1 MTNIRRRFPILLA
14 SALALLAILGALLL
28 PITAQA
34 QTATVLVSSVGQP
47 VNGKS
52 GVNQDNSLG
61 QAFSIAAGSGNYT
74 LTSIEISLTN
84 GIAAADIGSLSV
96 SVWSTDSSG
105 LPSASL
111 HTLANP
117 ASITADT
124 TATFNAQSG
133 ATLEAGNTYAVLVSY
148 DKNPTLIPQWSYTE
162 SGAFDADPATGWSLS
177 NSALWKGAGNWNS
190 FTDEIFLI
198 RINGSAVGG
207 ETPTLSTDATLS
219 GLSLGTGVTLSP
231 AFASGTDTYTA
242 SVANSVDEVT
252 VTPTTNHAS
261 ATVEILDTDDNELND
276 SDDVEDDFQVALS
289 VGDTVIKVK
298 VTAEDGTST
307 QTYTVTVTR
316 AADMTPDDPPDDSGN
331 VSEGD
336 TDLPGDTT
344 TTGKVEVG
352 GSVTG
357 KIRNLNDKDWFAVE
371 LEAGKRYQIDMEG
384 ADTGRG
390 TLTHPRVSGIYD
402 AAANAIANT
411 ANNGGGVGNNARV
424 IYTPD
429 AAGTYYVEA
438 YFQTGELNRTYT
450 LSVILL
456 GANGAS
462 EADTDFPATTA
473 TTGRVE
479 VGSKVEASVT
489 GNIESATDEDW
500 FRVDLEAGKTYQID
514 MKGEYGGGGT
524 LEDPYLNNIRDSSSN
539 EIEGTFND
547 DIDPDNNLNSQI
559 TFTPTA
565 GGTYYLLVGAASST
579 TGTYTL
585 SVREIPPPCTLNIGD
600 LWCGVVTVG
609 EYKSGGITFAYG
621 FVDATTD
628 TGALSDTTFDVSPNS
643 YTIDRAS
650 VGVSGLAG
658 QLIFSLTSALTE
670 PDRAKLVLHV
680 DGSSGSF
687 AFDGVTPTASFGYRW
702 AMSGLDWS
710 SETSV
715 TLRLRDTP
723 VPSTDATLSGL
734 SLGTGV
740 TLSPAFASGT
750 VTYTAS
756 VANSVDEVTVT
767 PTTNHA
773 SATVVFL
780 DTDDNELDDEDDVDD
795 DFQVAL
801 SVGDTVIKVKVT
813 AEDGTSTQ
821 TYTVTVT
828 RAADM
833 TPDDP
838 PDDSGNVS
846 EGDTDLP
853 ADTTT
858 TGKVEVGGSV
868 TGTIAD
874 TTDDLTTG
882 DSFKVDL
889 EAGKRY
895 QIDVEGAPTGRGTLP
910 DPWLGNILDPD
921 GNLVQDSGDN
931 DGGVGLN
938 ARLILKPTADGT
950 HYVKVNSYF
959 VPNTQPGT
967 YTLSVIVLGANGV
980 SEADTDFPNNN
991 TTSGRVEVGA
1001 SVTGN
1006 TATVSGD
1013 DWFRVDL
1020 EAGKTYQFDLEGA
1033 PTNRGTLPDPLL
1045 KFYDGSENQI
1055 SRNDDID
1062 PDNNLNSQIV
1072 YAATATG
1079 TYYLS
1084 ANSTNLDTGTYTLS
1098 VRDITPATCTLNTG
1112 DVWCGVVT
1120 VGMFTLDGTSY
1131 LGYLDGTG
1139 GGGMLSDNDFDFTD
1153 TELDSKSHTITGVLL
1168 ASGTLSLI
1176 FEDSQDED
1184 DKPVLNTWD
1193 LQVGTDTF
1201 ALDDDDVTQLP
1212 TGGYQWTGTGLSWS
1226 VGDTVTLRLRGET
1239 GPPSVANVAVTSVPL
1254 LTSSGGSEQDTYGAG
1269 DEIEFTVTF
1278 SQVVVVTGDPQ
1289 FGFSLSGARQ
1299 ADYRSGSGSTALK
1312 FVYTVQS
1319 SDSDD
1324 DGIWIGNHN
1333 SNTKSLQL
1341 DANDEITSPGGIDAN
1356 LEHDQKQ
1363 VQAGHKVD
1371 GSRSSKPTLSV
1382 ADAAATEGSNVSF
1395 TVTLSAADAAD
1406 VTATWTASIETG
1418 DTAVAADLGATKTG
1432 TVTVSMGNTTG
1443 TFTVSTV
1450 EDSTVEVN
1458 ETFTVTLSGVSSNAQ
1473 LSSTAATAQGTINN
1487 DDLATLSTDAT
1498 LSGLSLGTGVTLSPA
1513 FASGTATYTASVANS
1528 VDKVTVTPTTN
1539 HASATVE
1546 ILDTDD
1552 LALTDA
1558 DSTEDGFQVALSV
1571 GSTQF
1576 GVLVTAE
1583 DGTTTKFYTVNVT
1596 RDDFPNDT
1604 TTTGQVEVGGS
1615 VTGTGGT
1622 LDRDWFKVVLEAGTR
1637 YQIDL
1642 EGADTG
1648 RGTVENP
1655 AASMF
1660 DAGGTHLPQ
1669 QDDSDSGVGNNARII
1684 YTPTATGTYHVQT
1697 WNISA
1702 VKEGTYTLSVIV
1714 LGANGASEADT
1725 DFPLA
1730 PQTAGRVEVGAS
1742 ATGNIGD
1749 SGDRDWFKVVL
1760 EAGKTYQIDMKG
1772 VDGGGGTLEDPY
1784 LHNIRDSESEEIFDT
1799 GNDDIGGEDDIFDSQ
1814 ITFMPTAA
1822 GAYYLVA
1829 AGAADTGTYT
1839 LSVREVEPPCTL
1851 NTGDLWCGV
1860 VTVAEIKTTDDALV
1874 GHGFVEAGGLSAG
1887 SLAGN
1892 PDETMFSVGDND
1904 YTIQGAYI
1912 QVPTGA
1918 TLTGTLYV
1926 LLSANLTDDD
1936 KAGLLLPVDDT
1947 TTPFEFSGATKG
1959 TTGLYS
1965 WGASGLSWS
1974 AEDTVTIRVR
1984 PRTLSV
1990 ADASDA
1996 ENNGEVE
2003 FTVTLSEA
2011 AATAVTATWTASI
2024 ETGDTAVA
2032 ADLGSTTT
2040 GTVTV
2045 AIGDTMGT
2053 FEVPVVND
2061 ATDEGDETF
2070 TVTLSS
2076 PSSNAKLSSTAATA
2090 QGTINNDDLATPA
2103 APTGLSATAGNRSV
2117 ALAWNAPAS
2126 DADITR
2132 HEYRYKTDGSYP
2144 DTWKKIPY
2152 SATGEFNADGFTVTK
2167 LDNDTAH
2174 TFQLHAVNDDG
2185 VSAAVESSAVTP
2197 SGSGDV
2203 IVSITM
2209 RRYDGQDGEPYG
2221 VGDEIVFV
2229 VEFSRNVANSTN
2241 PGNEKVRFDIGS
2253 TRKNAGYYSG
2263 GVGKKL
2269 WYKYTI
2275 GEGDVDSDG
2284 IEIPAGPTALPE
2296 TYFYSSDNDD
2306 EFDESG
2312 IRAQGPFPDRKVDGV
2327 YPTLDSAAVNGTE
2340 LVLTWDETLRDDSGP
2355 AAGDFAVTVAGSS
2368 RSVSGV
2374 AVAGSAVRLTLAS
2387 AVTAGQT
2394 VTVSYTKGTNPLKDL
2409 ASNDA
2414 PGLTDQAVTNNT
2426 APPDEPTLSIA
2437 DAAATEGS
2445 NVTFAVTLSAAA
2457 AADVT
2462 ATWTASIETG
2472 DTAVA
2477 ADLGTTRT
2485 GTVTVSMGNTT
2496 GTFTVSTV
2504 EDSTVEVNETFTVTL
2519 SSVSSNAQLET
2530 DPTAKGTIEDDDATA
2545 LSTDATLSGL
2555 SLGTGVTLS
2564 PAFASG
2570 TVTYTASVANSVDK
2584 VTVTPTTNHA
2594 SATVEILD
2602 KDDNELNDADDVEDD
2617 FQVALSVGDTVI
2629 KVKVTAEDGT
2639 STQTYTVTVTRDDF
2653 PADTTTTGKVD
2664 VGGSVT
2670 GNITSASDRDWFRVD
2685 LKKDKRYQIDL
2696 EGAGTNRGTLTD
2708 PTLNAMRDASSNS
2721 ISGTGN
2727 SDSGV
2732 GINARTIFTALA
2744 DGAHYVVAAGNGAT
2758 GTYTLSVIVLGA
2770 NGASEADFDFPATT
2784 ATSGRV
2790 EVGASA
2796 TGNIKN
2802 LDDAYDW
2809 FRVDLEAGKTYQYDL
2824 EGVDTSRGM
2833 LDDPYLGLFDGSG
2846 TSLFDDDDDGTGLN
2860 SRITHTPATGGTYYL
2875 GAARAGTSAGTYTL
2889 SVRDI
2894 TLPTLS
2900 IADAAAT
2907 EGSPVSFTVTLSAA
2921 AAADVTATWTAS
2933 IETVDTAVAA
2943 DLGTTTTGTVT
2954 VAIGDTMGTFTVAT
2968 VEDTT
2973 VEVNETF
2980 TVTLSSPSSN
2990 AQLSSTAATA
3000 QGTINN
3006 DDLATVSVGDAEGD
3020 EDDGVEFTLTLSAA
3034 APADVTVDWT
3044 ASIESGDSASTADL
3058 ATTKTGTVTITK
3070 GATTKKFTVP
3080 VNDDTTDEPD
3090 QTFTVTLSNPTPPA
3104 LVELAADPTAT
3115 GTIEDDDDP
3124 PTLTVADARH
3134 VEGHSESRTIVT
3146 VSLSEVSEKRVRFKL
3161 RPVDRTGD
3169 TASGT
3174 DWSALYSSPPFH
3186 AIDAGIMSRSRF
3198 AGVVIQNDTLD
3209 EDDETLTVE
3218 AYSLE
3223 NATGSAADREATI
3236 TIVDDDPT
3244 PTVTVA
3250 DAAATEGDKVEF
3262 VVTLSAVSGRDVDV
3276 DYATSV
3282 ATGDGAVSGTDFT
3295 AASGTLTIAAA
3306 DSTATGTI
3314 EVQTTED
3321 DASESAE
3328 TFTLTISSPDNATL
3342 TTDTTATGTINNR
3355 ATTAA
3360 EPTTFA
3366 AAVGDEEVV
3375 LSWDAPVSAS
3385 GVTRHE
3391 YQYKEGTGA
3400 YKGWVQIANSGVD
3413 GANEAGFTVTGLT
3426 NEVLHTFQL
3435 RAVNAQGESTAAEAD
3450 AVTPTPGICDRT
3462 QQVRDAL
3469 LELTGVEDC
3478 KAVTVADLAGVTFLD
3493 ISIQALG
3500 VSDITAL
3507 KSGDFGG
3514 LTGLTRLN
3522 VVDQQGLTTLPS
3534 DIFSGLSKLTM
3545 LGLISNQLNSLPSNV
3560 FSDLTKLTALNLR
3573 QNELTS
3579 LPSNVFSDLTKLE
3592 NLDLG
3597 ENELTSP
3604 LPAGLFDGLTALE
3617 KLFLGHNELSS
3628 LPAGLFDD
3636 PTALETLRLNNND
3649 LSSLPP
3655 NVFAGLAA
3663 LEILTLSG
3671 NDLTSLPAGLFSGL
3685 TGLTT
3690 LTLGDNPNSG
3700 DTLALT
3706 VTVEKFGTDQARA
3719 KVLAGAPFAVDFTAT
3734 VANGSLPTG
3743 VTKLAVEAGS
3753 VEGTA
3758 VTVTRTSGT
3767 MAAVTVD
3774 LDLSTQ
3780 PTLATDHT
3788 GYEFEKAASGLPA
3801 EILPDTRGP
3810 QNFTAKPGD
3819 GQAVLSWTAPAS
3831 GSGVTKH
3838 QYRQKEGAGSYGNWT
3853 DIPNSAEG
3861 GANEDGYTVTGLTN
3875 ETVYTFEL
3883 KRFVGTTESATA
3895 ESNAVTPTPGICD
3908 RTQQVQDGILAGL
3921 ADVSDCAAVTVAD
3934 LESFTA
3940 SLEFAGENIAS
3951 LKSGDFAG
3959 LSNLDVL
3966 ELSRN
3971 TFTTLPANVFSGLTS
3986 LTSLKVSNGELSS
3999 IDARAFSG
4007 LTALEVLKLD
4017 TNDLDSLPGTVFSG
4031 LTTLITLE
4039 LNGNDLA
4046 ALPGTVFNGLSA
4058 LHTLHLQSNDLTAL
4072 PAGLFS
4078 GLSALSTL
4086 TLADNDLTAIPA
4098 QVFSGLSSLEILN
4111 LSDNDLNSLDAGVFS
4126 GLSNLR
4132 SLSLRN
4138 NQLSALPDGLFS
4150 GLTALTGLN
4159 LSDNTTNP
4167 MPLTVTVEKFGT
4179 DQAQAK
4185 VLAGAPFAVEFTATV
4200 VDGSLPTGVTKLA
4213 VAKGSAEGTAVTVT
4227 RTTGTMEAVTVD
4239 IDLST
4244 QPSLPD
4250 KHEGYTFARASDL
4263 PAEILPAEASLEPP
4277 TGLSAM
4283 PGDRQA
4289 VLTWTPPASD
4299 SGFTRHQYRYG
4310 TDGDFVD
4317 WTDIPD
4323 SGPGEA
4329 NATRYTVTGLDNAV
4343 EYSFELRARDAGAG
4357 RSHAATVRVTPTG
4370 PPRILSVEVTSGP
4383 GLDNGTTYGAGEE
4396 VEISVTFDQP
4406 VEVSGDPELAL
4417 DVGGPRLAEYH
4428 SGGGSETLVFVYVV
4442 TESDRDAN
4450 GVSVGDDALRLNG
4463 GRIGNGRGD
4472 AAELTHDGLG
4482 EQSGHMVD
4490 GARRAGVHTHAGFTH
4505 SHSHS
4510 REQYPEHTHEGHE
4523 HPDDA
4528 NGHKTRPG
4536 THVHHAQEDLNAE
4549 ISGGPD
4555 VRTHD
4560 WVEHIHRCFDLKPSC
4575 NQGALYSE
4583 RGDELGLPIE
4593 VTHSHEH
4600 SEPGH
4605 RFDWRAWFEEGGSGA
4620 TVSVADAVAVRGVGR
4635 TLDFEV
4641 SLDPAVAFAVRV
4653 DYATV
4658 DGTATAG
4665 EDYRETSGV
4674 LEIPPGQTRGTVSV
4688 RMPADGPGD
4697 GPELFELRLSSAT
4710 AATVADGAAMGTILM
4725 PGPSTQPVIE
4735 RIAVVS
4741 TPRLSWDGNKK
4752 DTYGEGENIRIAVT
4766 FDQPVLVVGDPTFA
4780 LEVGDPCESVCE
4792 ADYESGSGADTLVFA
4807 YLVLEVDV
4815 DRSGIA
4821 IRGNPIEVVLGDS
4834 IRNAAGQEA
4843 LLSSKGKGTQRN
4855 HKVDGSQSAAAHLS
4869 VANAEAHE
4877 ADGEMTFTVRLEPHG
4892 LGIVTVDYAT
4902 RDGSARAGEDYTA
4915 TGGTLRFNSLETER
4929 TVTVPITDDTVPD
4942 DGETFTLRLSNPDG
4956 AKLRDGDGEATGT
4969 IHNSE
4974 PQEALTASFE
4984 DVPAAH
4990 DGAAFR
4996 FRVAFSEDIG
5006 ISFQALREDA
5016 FAVTNGRITDGVPVD
5031 DRRDLF
5037 DMTLEPDGD
5046 GDVAVTLEADR
5057 DCAESGAICTKGE
5070 PQRRLTTTVSAMV
5083 AGPDGAA
5090 NAPATGAPAIT
5101 GRLRVGEILS
5111 ALTWGIADE
5120 DGLEEAE
5127 FAHQWLRGDADIAG
5141 ATGYRY
5147 TLADSDEGKA
5157 IRVRVTFTDDA
5168 GNEETLTSAPTEL
5181 VLEEPVFGDGPPG
5194 APRNLTVSAGDQE
5207 VTLSWEPPA
5216 DNGNAPATRYRI
5228 EWRIDGKDYKK
5239 GHWGPSGET
5248 TYTKTD
5254 LANGVKYI
5262 FRVKAEN
5269 GNGNSYGP
5277 YGPASE
5283 EVSATPTSGLAVD
5296 LGTPVLSN
5304 TKTLHHGMV
5313 KLDWEDVED
5322 AGWYVVQYYHVKGGE
5337 WLDLP
5342 AAGVDI
5348 AFHGSS
5354 AVVSNLHG
5362 LSWLRVR
5369 AMSCAGESEWSQ
5381 IEELYGT
5388 NASDWEGVPVPEVAE
5403 GDEIEPC
5410 PVVLGTPVLSNT
5422 ETLHHGMVRLD
5433 WEDIEDAGWHVVQYY
5448 HVKSGEWLDLP
5459 AEGVDIAFHGSSAVV
5474 SDLHG
5479 LSWLRVR
5486 AMSCAGASEWSQIEE
5501 LYGTNASDW
5510 EGVPV
5515 PEVEEGDE
5523 IEPCPEDA
5531 DTLTTHQPPEFPRS
5545 AGPPKSERP

>member
-1 MTNIRRRFPILLA
+1 MTHINRRRFPVLLA

-74 LTSIEISLTN
+74 LTSIEISLN
-84 GIAAADIGSLSV
+84 KDIAAADIGSLSV

-177 NSALWKGAGNWNS
+177 NSALWKGAGNWTS

-276 SDDVEDDFQVALS
+276 SDDVDDDFQVALS

-316 AADMTPDDPPDDSGN
+316 AAEMTPDDSGN

-336 TDLPGDTT
+336 TDLPADTT

-357 KIRNLNDKDWFAVE
+357 TIADTTDDLTTGDSFKVD
-371 LEAGKRYQIDMEG
+371 LEAGKRYQIDVEG
-384 ADTGRG
+384 APTGRG
-390 TLTHPRVSGIYD
+390 TLPDPWLGNILDPDGNLVQDSGD
-402 AAANAIANT
+402 ND
-411 ANNGGGVGNNARV
+411 GGVGLNARL
-424 IYTPD
+424 ILKPTAD
-429 AAGTYYVEA
+429 GTHYVKVNS
-438 YFQTGELNRTYT
+438 YFVPNTQPGTYT
-450 LSVILL
+450 LSVIVL

-462 EADTDFPATTA
+462 EADTDFPNNNTTS
-473 TTGRVE
+473 GRVE
-479 VGSKVEASVT
+479 VGASVT
-489 GNIESATDEDW
+489 GNTATVSGDDW
-500 FRVDLEAGKTYQID
+500 FRVDLEADKTYQFD
-514 MKGEYGGGGT
+514 LEGAPTNRGT
-524 LEDPYLNNIRDSSSN
+524 LPDPLLKFYDGSENQISR
-539 EIEGTFND
+539 ND

-559 TFTPTA
+559 VYAATVT
-565 GGTYYLLVGAASST
+565 GTYYLSANST
-579 TGTYTL
+579 NLETGTYTL
-585 SVREIPPPCTLNIGD
+585 SVRDITPPCTLNIGD

-750 VTYTAS
+750 ATYTAS
-756 VANSVDEVTVT
+756 VANSVDEVTAT

-773 SATVVFL
+773 SATVEIL
-780 DTDDNELDDEDDVDD
+780 DTDDNELDDADDVDD

-828 RAADM
+828 RAAEM

-853 ADTTT
+853 ANPTT
-858 TGKVEVGGSV
+858 TGQVEVGSSV
-868 TGTIAD
+868 TGNIGSFAD
-874 TTDDLTTG
+874 RDY
-882 DSFKVDL
+882 FRVVL
-889 EAGKRY
+889 EAGTRY
-895 QIDVEGAPTGRGTLP
+895 QIDLEGAPTGRGTLA
-910 DPWLGNILDPD
+910 DPALTLYDESEDNLLDD
-921 GNLVQDSGDN
+921 
-931 DGGVGLN
+931 
-938 ARLILKPTADGT
+938 
-950 HYVKVNSYF
+950 VNSGIGANSRGIFTPTTAGTYYLRVADF
-959 VPNTQPGT
+959 DETDTGT
-967 YTLSVIVLGANGV
+967 YTLSVIVLGANGA
-980 SEADTDFPNNN
+980 SEADTDFPG
-991 TTSGRVEVGA
+991 TTATTGRVEVGG

-1006 TATVSGD
+1006 RGSLGD
-1013 DWFRVDL
+1013 TDWFAVVL
-1020 EAGKTYQFDLEGA
+1020 EAGKTYQIDLTGEYGGG
-1033 PTNRGTLPDPLL
+1033 GTLEDPYLDNIRDSSGNRISNT
-1045 KFYDGSENQI
+1045 FNNDVDG
-1055 SRNDDID
+1055 
-1062 PDNNLNSQIV
+1062 DNFDSQIIFTP
-1072 YAATATG
+1072 TAVG
-1079 TYYLS
+1079 TYYLVAF
-1084 ANSTNLDTGTYTLS
+1084 ANGSFTGTYTLS

-1193 LQVGTDTF
+1193 LQVGTDPF

-1382 ADAAATEGSNVSF
+1382 ADAAAAEGDDLSF
-1395 TVTLSAADAAD
+1395 TVTLSAAD
-1406 VTATWTASIETG
+1406 
-1418 DTAVAADLGATKTG
+1418 
-1432 TVTVSMGNTTG
+1432 
-1443 TFTVSTV
+1443 
-1450 EDSTVEVN
+1450 
-1458 ETFTVTLSGVSSNAQ
+1458 
-1473 LSSTAATAQGTINN
+1473 
-1487 DDLATLSTDAT
+1487 
-1498 LSGLSLGTGVTLSPA
+1498 
-1513 FASGTATYTASVANS
+1513 
-1528 VDKVTVTPTTN
+1528 
-1539 HASATVE
+1539 
-1546 ILDTDD
+1546 
-1552 LALTDA
+1552 
-1558 DSTEDGFQVALSV
+1558 
-1571 GSTQF
+1571 
-1576 GVLVTAE
+1576 
-1583 DGTTTKFYTVNVT
+1583 
-1596 RDDFPNDT
+1596 
-1604 TTTGQVEVGGS
+1604 
-1615 VTGTGGT
+1615 
-1622 LDRDWFKVVLEAGTR
+1622 
-1637 YQIDL
+1637 
-1642 EGADTG
+1642 
-1648 RGTVENP
+1648 
-1655 AASMF
+1655 
-1660 DAGGTHLPQ
+1660 
-1669 QDDSDSGVGNNARII
+1669 
-1684 YTPTATGTYHVQT
+1684 
-1697 WNISA
+1697 
-1702 VKEGTYTLSVIV
+1702 
-1714 LGANGASEADT
+1714 
-1725 DFPLA
+1725 
-1730 PQTAGRVEVGAS
+1730 
-1742 ATGNIGD
+1742 
-1749 SGDRDWFKVVL
+1749 
-1760 EAGKTYQIDMKG
+1760 
-1772 VDGGGGTLEDPY
+1772 
-1784 LHNIRDSESEEIFDT
+1784 
-1799 GNDDIGGEDDIFDSQ
+1799 
-1814 ITFMPTAA
+1814 
-1822 GAYYLVA
+1822 
-1829 AGAADTGTYT
+1829 
-1839 LSVREVEPPCTL
+1839 
-1851 NTGDLWCGV
+1851 
-1860 VTVAEIKTTDDALV
+1860 
-1874 GHGFVEAGGLSAG
+1874 
-1887 SLAGN
+1887 
-1892 PDETMFSVGDND
+1892 
-1904 YTIQGAYI
+1904 
-1912 QVPTGA
+1912 
-1918 TLTGTLYV
+1918 
-1926 LLSANLTDDD
+1926 
-1936 KAGLLLPVDDT
+1936 
-1947 TTPFEFSGATKG
+1947 
-1959 TTGLYS
+1959 
-1965 WGASGLSWS
+1965 
-1974 AEDTVTIRVR
+1974 
-1984 PRTLSV
+1984 
-1990 ADASDA
+1990 
-1996 ENNGEVE
+1996 
-2003 FTVTLSEA
+2003 
-2011 AATAVTATWTASI
+2011 
-2024 ETGDTAVA
+2024 
-2032 ADLGSTTT
+2032 
-2040 GTVTV
+2040 
-2045 AIGDTMGT
+2045 
-2053 FEVPVVND
+2053 
-2061 ATDEGDETF
+2061 
-2070 TVTLSS
+2070 
-2076 PSSNAKLSSTAATA
+2076 
-2090 QGTINNDDLATPA
+2090 
-2103 APTGLSATAGNRSV
+2103 
-2117 ALAWNAPAS
+2117 
-2126 DADITR
+2126 
-2132 HEYRYKTDGSYP
+2132 
-2144 DTWKKIPY
+2144 
-2152 SATGEFNADGFTVTK
+2152 
-2167 LDNDTAH
+2167 
-2174 TFQLHAVNDDG
+2174 
-2185 VSAAVESSAVTP
+2185 
-2197 SGSGDV
+2197 
-2203 IVSITM
+2203 
-2209 RRYDGQDGEPYG
+2209 
-2221 VGDEIVFV
+2221 
-2229 VEFSRNVANSTN
+2229 
-2241 PGNEKVRFDIGS
+2241 
-2253 TRKNAGYYSG
+2253 
-2263 GVGKKL
+2263 
-2269 WYKYTI
+2269 
-2275 GEGDVDSDG
+2275 
-2284 IEIPAGPTALPE
+2284 
-2296 TYFYSSDNDD
+2296 
-2306 EFDESG
+2306 
-2312 IRAQGPFPDRKVDGV
+2312 
-2327 YPTLDSAAVNGTE
+2327 
-2340 LVLTWDETLRDDSGP
+2340 
-2355 AAGDFAVTVAGSS
+2355 
-2368 RSVSGV
+2368 
-2374 AVAGSAVRLTLAS
+2374 
-2387 AVTAGQT
+2387 
-2394 VTVSYTKGTNPLKDL
+2394 
-2409 ASNDA
+2409 
-2414 PGLTDQAVTNNT
+2414 
-2426 APPDEPTLSIA
+2426 
-2437 DAAATEGS
+2437 
-2445 NVTFAVTLSAAA
+2445 

-2519 SSVSSNAQLET
+2519 SGVSSNAQLSS
-2530 DPTAKGTIEDDDATA
+2530 TAATAQGTINNDDLAT

-2639 STQTYTVTVTRDDF
+2639 STQTYTATVTRDDF
-2653 PADTTTTGKVD
+2653 PADTTTTGQVD

-2670 GNITSASDRDWFRVD
+2670 GNIDSVVDIDWFRVD

-2696 EGAGTNRGTLTD
+2696 EGADTNRGTLTD
-2708 PTLNAMRDASSNS
+2708 PLLSRMRNALGNVVTDAL
-2721 ISGTGN
+2721 
-2727 SDSGV
+2727 DSGI
-2732 GINARTIFTALA
+2732 GNNARRIFTAPA
-2744 DGAHYVVAAGNGAT
+2744 DGTHYVVASSNGVT

-2770 NGASEADFDFPATT
+2770 NGASEADTDFPATT
-2784 ATSGRV
+2784 ATTGRV
-2790 EVGASA
+2790 DVGASV
-2796 TGNIKN
+2796 TGNIGTN
-2802 LDDAYDW
+2802 TDEDW
-2809 FRVDLEAGKTYQYDL
+2809 FRVDLEAGKTYQFDL
-2824 EGVDTSRGM
+2824 EGAHNGRGT
-2833 LDDPYLGLFDGSG
+2833 LPDPYLFVYDGL
-2846 TSLFDDDDDGTGLN
+2846 GTGQAQNNDVDNSLGNLN
-2860 SRITHTPATGGTYYL
+2860 SRGVFAPTATGTYYL
-2875 GAARAGTSAGTYTL
+2875 EASEANSANTGTYTL

-2900 IADAAAT
+2900 VADASDA
-2907 EGSPVSFTVTLSAA
+2907 ENDGEVEFTVTLSEAA
-2921 AAADVTATWTAS
+2921 ATAVTATWTAS
-2933 IETVDTAVAA
+2933 IETGDTAVAA

-2954 VAIGDTMGTFTVAT
+2954 VAIGDTMGTFEVPVVNDAT
-2968 VEDTT
+2968 DEGD
-2973 VEVNETF
+2973 ETF
-2980 TVTLSSPSSN
+2980 TVTLSGVSSN
-2990 AQLSSTAATA
+2990 AKLETDPTAT
-3000 QGTINN
+3000 GTIE
-3006 DDLATVSVGDAEGD
+3006 DDDGTTLSTDATLSGLSLGMGVTLSPAFASGTVTYTASVANSVDKVTVTATENHASADSEIQDADGNALDDADVNAADFQVALSVGDTVIKVKVTAEAVTSTQTYTVTVTRDDFPNDNTTTGEVEVGGTVTGNIGTVADYDRFKVELEAGTRYQLDLEGADTGRGTLADPHLGLYDAIGSQLQGDNGQLGDDNSGVGANARMIYTPDASGDFYPVVTEIDDALTGTYTLSVILLGANGASEADTDFPATTTTSGRVEVGGSVTGNRGSIGDTDWFAVVLEAGKTYQIDLTGEYGGGGTLKDPYLDNIRDSSGSQISNTFNNDVDSANDIFDSQIIFTPTAAGTYYLVAFGNGSITGTYTLSLRDITPPTLSVADVSAAEGTTAG
-3020 EDDGVEFTLTLSAA
+3020 DGLTFTVTLSKA
-3034 APADVTVDWT
+3034 APNDVTVDWT
-3044 ASIESGDSASTADL
+3044 ASIGSGDSAAAADL
-3058 ATTKTGTVTITK
+3058 TGDKSGTVTIAK
-3070 GATTKKFTVP
+3070 GSTTGMFTVATA
-3080 VNDDTTDEPD
+3080 DTTDEEN

-3104 LVELAADPTAT
+3104 LVELAADPTAE

-3186 AIDAGIMSRSRF
+3186 TIFAGTMSRSRF

-3223 NATGSAADREATI
+3223 NAEGSAADREATI
-3236 TIVDDDPT
+3236 TIEDDDPT

-3321 DASESAE
+3321 DTSESAE

-3366 AAVGDEEVV
+3366 AAVGNAQVV
-3375 LSWDAPVSAS
+3375 LSWDAPDSAS

-3400 YKGWVQIANSGVD
+3400 YQGWVQIANSGVD

-3435 RAVNAQGESTAAEAD
+3435 RAVNAQGESTAAESD
-3450 AVTPTPGICDRT
+3450 AVTPTPGICGRT

-3478 KAVTVADLAGVTFLD
+3478 KAVTVADLAGVTSLN
-3493 ISIQALG
+3493 ISLQALG

-3514 LTGLTRLN
+3514 LTGLTSLS
-3522 VVDQQGLTTLPS
+3522 VADQQGLTTLPS
-3534 DIFSGLSKLTM
+3534 DIFSGLSKLTT
-3545 LGLISNQLNSLPSNV
+3545 LALISNQLNSLPSNV

-3592 NLDLG
+3592 NLTLG

-3617 KLFLGHNELSS
+3617 TLFLDDNELSS

-3636 PTALETLRLNNND
+3636 PTALTSLQLQVNK

-3655 NVFAGLAA
+3655 NVFSGLAA
-3663 LEILTLSG
+3663 LEILTLSD

-3685 TGLTT
+3685 TGLTR
-3690 LTLGDNPNSG
+3690 LTLDNNPNT
-3700 DTLALT
+3700 DDVLALT

-3719 KVLAGAPFAVDFTAT
+3719 KVPAGAPFAVDFTAT
-3734 VANGSLPTG
+3734 VVNGSLPTG
-3743 VTKLAVEAGS
+3743 VTKLAVAAGS
-3753 VEGTA
+3753 VDGTA
-3758 VTVTRTSGT
+3758 ETVTRTSGT

-3774 LDLSTQ
+3774 IDLTTQ
-3780 PTLATDHT
+3780 PTLPTDHS
-3788 GYEFEKAASGLPA
+3788 GYEFVKATSGLPA

-3838 QYRQKEGAGSYGNWT
+3838 QYRQKEGTGSYPATWT

-3908 RTQQVQDGILAGL
+3908 RTQEVQDGILA
-3921 ADVSDCAAVTVAD
+3921 AVSGVTECEAVTVAN
-3934 LESFTA
+3934 L
-3940 SLEFAGENIAS
+3940 AGIGGLSIENKGVTS
-3951 LKSGDFAG
+3951 LKAGDFAG
-3959 LSNLDVL
+3959 LTAVETLDAFGNPSL
-3966 ELSRN
+3966 
-3971 TFTTLPANVFSGLTS
+3971 TTLPSGVFAGLTAVLDINLKENGLETLPADVFSGLPT
-3986 LTSLKVSNGELSS
+3986 LAIVNLRDNEL
-3999 IDARAFSG
+3999 ATLPAGLFSG
-4007 LTALEVLKLD
+4007 LAALEELYL
-4017 TNDLDSLPGTVFSG
+4017 SG
-4031 LTTLITLE
+4031 NE
-4039 LNGNDLA
+4039 
-4046 ALPGTVFNGLSA
+4046 
-4058 LHTLHLQSNDLTAL
+4058 LTAL

-4078 GLSALSTL
+4078 GLT
-4086 TLADNDLTAIPA
+4086 
-4098 QVFSGLSSLEILN
+4098 
-4111 LSDNDLNSLDAGVFS
+4111 
-4126 GLSNLR
+4126 
-4132 SLSLRN
+4132 
-4138 NQLSALPDGLFS
+4138 GLFS
-4150 GLTALTGLN
+4150 LELHG
-4159 LSDNTTNP
+4159 NP
-4167 MPLTVTVEKFGT
+4167 VDPLPLTVTLEKVGT
-4179 DQAQAK
+4179 DQVRAK
-4185 VLAGAPFAVEFTATV
+4185 VLAGAPFAVDIPVTPENGTLA
-4200 VDGSLPTGVTKLA
+4200 GGVTALN
-4213 VAKGSAEGTAVTVT
+4213 VAKGAVEGTAGTVT
-4227 RTTGTMEAVTVD
+4227 RTEGTTAAVTVD
-4239 IDLST
+4239 VDLST
-4244 QPSLPD
+4244 QPMLPTG
-4250 KHEGYTFARASDL
+4250 HEGYVFARAASGL
-4263 PAEILPAEASLEPP
+4263 PAEILPEEASLEPP
-4277 TGLSAM
+4277 TGLSAT

-4329 NATRYTVTGLDNAV
+4329 NGSRYTVTGLDNAV

-4357 RSHAATVRVTPTG
+4357 KSDPATVRVTPTG
-4370 PPRILSVEVTSGP
+4370 PPRILSVEVTSSP
-4383 GLDNGTTYGAGEE
+4383 GLDGDTYGAGEE
-4396 VEISVTFDQP
+4396 VDISVTFDQP
-4406 VEVSGDPELAL
+4406 VVVEGAPQLVL
-4417 DVGGPRLAEYH
+4417 DVDGSRLAEYH
-4428 SGGGSETLVFVYVV
+4428 ESSDSNTLVFAYVV
-4442 TESDRDAN
+4442 TESDRDTD
-4450 GVSVGDDALRLNG
+4450 GVSVGDNALRLDGGDVIRNG
-4463 GRIGNGRGD
+4463 AGD
-4472 AAELTHDGLG
+4472 NAELAHDGTG
-4482 EQSGHMVD
+4482 EQPGHMVN
-4490 GARRAGVHTHAGFTH
+4490 GGRRAGVHDHGEFTH

-4510 REQYPEHTHEGHE
+4510 RQWYPEHTHEGHE

-4528 NGHKTRPG
+4528 NDHERRPG

-4560 WVEHIHRCFDLKPSC
+4560 GVEHIHRCFDLKPSC
-4575 NQGALYSE
+4575 NQGDDSAE

-4605 RFDWRAWFEEGGSGA
+4605 RFDWRAFFEEGGSGA
-4620 TVSVADAVAVRGVGR
+4620 TVSVADAVAVRGESR

-4641 SLDPAVAFAVRV
+4641 SLEPAVAFAVRV
-4653 DYATV
+4653 EYETV

-4665 EDYRETSGV
+4665 EDYLGTSGV
-4674 LEIPPGQTRGTVSV
+4674 LEIPPGQTRGTMSV

-4697 GPELFELRLSSAT
+4697 VPELFELRLGSAT
-4710 AATVADGAAMGTILM
+4710 AATVADGAAMGTILT
-4725 PGPSTQPVIE
+4725 PGPSTPPVIE

-4741 TPRLSWDGNKK
+4741 TPRLSWDGNRK

-4843 LLSSKGKGTQRN
+4843 RLSFKGKGTQHN
-4855 HKVDGSQSAAAHLS
+4855 HKVNGSRSAAAHLS

-4942 DGETFTLRLSNPDG
+4942 DGDTFTLRLSNPDG

-4996 FRVAFSEDIG
+4996 FWVAFSEDIG

-5090 NAPATGAPAIT
+5090 NAPATGAPAIIGT
-5101 GRLRVGEILS
+5101 VQVGET
-5111 ALTWGIADE
+5111 LTADTSGIADAN
-5120 DGLEEAE
+5120 GLTNVSYNY
-5127 FAHQWLRGDADIAG
+5127 QWLADDADIAG

-5147 TLADSDEGKA
+5147 TLADSDEGRT

-5168 GNEETLTSAPTEL
+5168 GNEESLTSAPTEP

-5194 APRNLTVSAGDQE
+5194 APRNLTVTAGDQE

-5239 GHWGPSGET
+5239 GHWGTSGST
-5248 TYTKTD
+5248 THTKTD

-5354 AVVSNLHG
+5354 VVVSNLHG

-5422 ETLHHGMVRLD
+5422 ETLHHGMVQLD
-5433 WEDIEDAGWHVVQYY
+5433 WQDIEDAGWYVVQYY

-5459 AEGVDIAFHGSSAVV
+5459 AAGVDIAFHGSSAVV
-5474 SDLHG
+5474 SNLHG

-5486 AMSCAGASEWSQIEE
+5486 AMSCAGESEWSQIEE

-5515 PEVEEGDE
+5515 PEVEEGDQ
-5523 IEPCPEDA
+5523 IEPCSEDVDTTDNSPATGAPTISGTAQVGETLTADTSGIADA
-5531 DTLTTHQPPEFPRS
+5531 DGLTNATYSYQWLADDAEIAGATGSTYTLADTDEGKAIKVQVSFTDGEGNEETLTSAATGAVAAAPTPNSPATGAPTISGTAQVGEALTANTSGVADADGLSNVQYEHQWLADDADISGATNATYTPVAEDEGKAIKVQVSFTDDAGNDESVTSVATATAAAEPSEPPAKPTGLSATASHDSVTLTWDDPGDDSITGYVILRRVRENDEGGEFSELAADTGTAATTYTDDTVAASTTYTYRIK
-5545 AGPPKSERP
+5545 AINEYGVSERSRWFHIDTPAAPVPANPTGLSATATHDQVVLTWDDPGDDSITGYVILRRHRYDDPEGHFDELVADTGTAATTYTDDSVKANTSYTYRIKAINEYGVSERSRWFHTTRSPRRTRRARPRGRLSGR

>member
-1 MTNIRRRFPILLA
+1 MTNINRRRFPILLA

-34 QTATVLVSSVGQP
+34 QTVTTLVSNIGQTRDFDAQVGDA
-47 VNGKS
+47 GY
-52 GVNQDNSLG
+52 LG
-61 QAFSIAAGSGNYT
+61 QGFTVAAGGGNYT
-74 LTSIEISLTN
+74 LTSIEIPFEAN
-84 GIAAADIGSLSV
+84 GIAATDIGSLSV

-111 HTLANP
+111 HTLTNP
-117 ASITADT
+117 ASITANT
-124 TATFNAQSG
+124 TVTFNAQSG
-133 ATLEAGNTYAVLVSY
+133 ATLEAGNTYAVVVYY
-148 DKNPTLIPQWSYTE
+148 DKTPSIGSPTWAGTDNAAE
-162 SGAFDADPATGWSLS
+162 SGATGWTIADSTLYRLASATEWES
-177 NSALWKGAGNWNS
+177 N
-190 FTDEIFLI
+190 TDEVYKI
-198 RINGSAVGG
+198 RVNGSAASGD
-207 ETPTLSTDATLS
+207 PPPLSTDATLS

-252 VTPTTNHAS
+252 VTQTTNHAS
-261 ATVEILDTDDNELND
+261 ATVEILDTDNLVLTDAD
-276 SDDVEDDFQVALS
+276 STEDGFQVALS
-289 VGDTVIKVK
+289 VGSTQLGVL
-298 VTAEDGTST
+298 VTAEDGT
-307 QTYTVTVTR
+307 
-316 AADMTPDDPPDDSGN
+316 
-331 VSEGD
+331 
-336 TDLPGDTT
+336 TT
-344 TTGKVEVG
+344 K
-352 GSVTG
+352 
-357 KIRNLNDKDWFAVE
+357 F
-371 LEAGKRYQIDMEG
+371 
-384 ADTGRG
+384 
-390 TLTHPRVSGIYD
+390 
-402 AAANAIANT
+402 
-411 ANNGGGVGNNARV
+411 
-424 IYTPD
+424 
-429 AAGTYYVEA
+429 
-438 YFQTGELNRTYT
+438 
-450 LSVILL
+450 
-456 GANGAS
+456 
-462 EADTDFPATTA
+462 
-473 TTGRVE
+473 
-479 VGSKVEASVT
+479 
-489 GNIESATDEDW
+489 
-500 FRVDLEAGKTYQID
+500 
-514 MKGEYGGGGT
+514 
-524 LEDPYLNNIRDSSSN
+524 
-539 EIEGTFND
+539 
-547 DIDPDNNLNSQI
+547 
-559 TFTPTA
+559 
-565 GGTYYLLVGAASST
+565 
-579 TGTYTL
+579 
-585 SVREIPPPCTLNIGD
+585 
-600 LWCGVVTVG
+600 
-609 EYKSGGITFAYG
+609 
-621 FVDATTD
+621 
-628 TGALSDTTFDVSPNS
+628 
-643 YTIDRAS
+643 
-650 VGVSGLAG
+650 
-658 QLIFSLTSALTE
+658 
-670 PDRAKLVLHV
+670 
-680 DGSSGSF
+680 
-687 AFDGVTPTASFGYRW
+687 
-702 AMSGLDWS
+702 
-710 SETSV
+710 
-715 TLRLRDTP
+715 
-723 VPSTDATLSGL
+723 
-734 SLGTGV
+734 
-740 TLSPAFASGT
+740 
-750 VTYTAS
+750 
-756 VANSVDEVTVT
+756 
-767 PTTNHA
+767 
-773 SATVVFL
+773 
-780 DTDDNELDDEDDVDD
+780 
-795 DFQVAL
+795 
-801 SVGDTVIKVKVT
+801 
-813 AEDGTSTQ
+813 
-821 TYTVTVT
+821 YTVTVT

-874 TTDDLTTG
+874 TIDDLSSG

-910 DPWLGNILDPD
+910 DPWLASIVDPD
-921 GNLVQDSGDN
+921 GNQVQSAGDN
-931 DGGVGLN
+931 DSGVGLN
-938 ARLILKPTADGT
+938 ARLILTPTEDGA
-950 HYVKVNSYF
+950 HDVNVRAYF
-959 VPNTQPGT
+959 VPSAQPGT

-980 SEADTDFPNNN
+980 SEADTDFSN
-991 TTSGRVEVGA
+991 TNISTVDVGA
-1001 SVTGN
+1001 SVTGTISISN
-1006 TATVSGD
+1006 DT
-1013 DWFRVDL
+1013 DWFDVAL
-1020 EAGKTYQFDLEGA
+1020 EAGKTYQFDLEGSH
-1033 PTNRGTLPDPLL
+1033 NGRGTLENPQILL
-1045 KFYDGSENQI
+1045 YRSVTVVGSNVNI
-1055 SRNDDID
+1055 SSTNK
-1062 PDNNLNSQIV
+1062 NSQLV
-1072 YAATATG
+1072 YTPTTTG
-1079 TYYLS
+1079 TYYLETTTPETD
-1084 ANSTNLDTGTYTLS
+1084 ATGTYTLS

-1193 LQVGTDTF
+1193 LQVGTDPF

-1395 TVTLSAADAAD
+1395 TVTLSAAAAAD

-1418 DTAVAADLGATKTG
+1418 DTAVAADLGTTRTG

-1513 FASGTATYTASVANS
+1513 FASGKDTYTASVANS
-1528 VDKVTVTPTTN
+1528 VD
-1539 HASATVE
+1539 E
-1546 ILDTDD
+1546 
-1552 LALTDA
+1552 
-1558 DSTEDGFQVALSV
+1558 
-1571 GSTQF
+1571 
-1576 GVLVTAE
+1576 
-1583 DGTTTKFYTVNVT
+1583 
-1596 RDDFPNDT
+1596 
-1604 TTTGQVEVGGS
+1604 
-1615 VTGTGGT
+1615 
-1622 LDRDWFKVVLEAGTR
+1622 
-1637 YQIDL
+1637 
-1642 EGADTG
+1642 
-1648 RGTVENP
+1648 
-1655 AASMF
+1655 
-1660 DAGGTHLPQ
+1660 
-1669 QDDSDSGVGNNARII
+1669 
-1684 YTPTATGTYHVQT
+1684 
-1697 WNISA
+1697 
-1702 VKEGTYTLSVIV
+1702 
-1714 LGANGASEADT
+1714 
-1725 DFPLA
+1725 
-1730 PQTAGRVEVGAS
+1730 
-1742 ATGNIGD
+1742 
-1749 SGDRDWFKVVL
+1749 
-1760 EAGKTYQIDMKG
+1760 
-1772 VDGGGGTLEDPY
+1772 
-1784 LHNIRDSESEEIFDT
+1784 
-1799 GNDDIGGEDDIFDSQ
+1799 
-1814 ITFMPTAA
+1814 
-1822 GAYYLVA
+1822 
-1829 AGAADTGTYT
+1829 
-1839 LSVREVEPPCTL
+1839 
-1851 NTGDLWCGV
+1851 
-1860 VTVAEIKTTDDALV
+1860 
-1874 GHGFVEAGGLSAG
+1874 
-1887 SLAGN
+1887 
-1892 PDETMFSVGDND
+1892 
-1904 YTIQGAYI
+1904 
-1912 QVPTGA
+1912 
-1918 TLTGTLYV
+1918 
-1926 LLSANLTDDD
+1926 
-1936 KAGLLLPVDDT
+1936 
-1947 TTPFEFSGATKG
+1947 
-1959 TTGLYS
+1959 
-1965 WGASGLSWS
+1965 
-1974 AEDTVTIRVR
+1974 
-1984 PRTLSV
+1984 
-1990 ADASDA
+1990 
-1996 ENNGEVE
+1996 
-2003 FTVTLSEA
+2003 
-2011 AATAVTATWTASI
+2011 
-2024 ETGDTAVA
+2024 
-2032 ADLGSTTT
+2032 
-2040 GTVTV
+2040 
-2045 AIGDTMGT
+2045 
-2053 FEVPVVND
+2053 
-2061 ATDEGDETF
+2061 
-2070 TVTLSS
+2070 
-2076 PSSNAKLSSTAATA
+2076 
-2090 QGTINNDDLATPA
+2090 
-2103 APTGLSATAGNRSV
+2103 
-2117 ALAWNAPAS
+2117 
-2126 DADITR
+2126 
-2132 HEYRYKTDGSYP
+2132 
-2144 DTWKKIPY
+2144 
-2152 SATGEFNADGFTVTK
+2152 
-2167 LDNDTAH
+2167 
-2174 TFQLHAVNDDG
+2174 
-2185 VSAAVESSAVTP
+2185 
-2197 SGSGDV
+2197 
-2203 IVSITM
+2203 
-2209 RRYDGQDGEPYG
+2209 
-2221 VGDEIVFV
+2221 
-2229 VEFSRNVANSTN
+2229 
-2241 PGNEKVRFDIGS
+2241 
-2253 TRKNAGYYSG
+2253 
-2263 GVGKKL
+2263 
-2269 WYKYTI
+2269 
-2275 GEGDVDSDG
+2275 
-2284 IEIPAGPTALPE
+2284 
-2296 TYFYSSDNDD
+2296 
-2306 EFDESG
+2306 
-2312 IRAQGPFPDRKVDGV
+2312 
-2327 YPTLDSAAVNGTE
+2327 
-2340 LVLTWDETLRDDSGP
+2340 
-2355 AAGDFAVTVAGSS
+2355 
-2368 RSVSGV
+2368 
-2374 AVAGSAVRLTLAS
+2374 
-2387 AVTAGQT
+2387 
-2394 VTVSYTKGTNPLKDL
+2394 
-2409 ASNDA
+2409 
-2414 PGLTDQAVTNNT
+2414 
-2426 APPDEPTLSIA
+2426 
-2437 DAAATEGS
+2437 
-2445 NVTFAVTLSAAA
+2445 
-2457 AADVT
+2457 
-2462 ATWTASIETG
+2462 
-2472 DTAVA
+2472 
-2477 ADLGTTRT
+2477 
-2485 GTVTVSMGNTT
+2485 
-2496 GTFTVSTV
+2496 
-2504 EDSTVEVNETFTVTL
+2504 
-2519 SSVSSNAQLET
+2519 
-2530 DPTAKGTIEDDDATA
+2530 
-2545 LSTDATLSGL
+2545 
-2555 SLGTGVTLS
+2555 
-2564 PAFASG
+2564 
-2570 TVTYTASVANSVDK
+2570 

-2900 IADAAAT
+2900 IADASDAENDGKVEFMVTLSEAAATAVTATWTASIETGDTAVAADLGTTKTGTVTVAIGDTTGTFEVPVVNDATDEGDETFTVTLSSPSTNAKLETDPTATGTIEDDDATLPTLSIADAAAT
-2907 EGSPVSFTVTLSAA
+2907 EGSNVSFAVTLSAA
-2921 AAADVTATWTAS
+2921 AAATVTATWTAS

-2943 DLGTTTTGTVT
+2943 DLGATKTGTVT
-2954 VAIGDTMGTFTVAT
+2954 VAIGDTDATITVAT
-2968 VEDTT
+2968 APDTT

-2980 TVTLSSPSSN
+2980 TVTLSGVSSN

-3006 DDLATVSVGDAEGD
+3006 DDLATVSVADAEGD
-3020 EDDGVEFTLTLSAA
+3020 EDEGVEFTLTLSAA

-3070 GATTKKFTVP
+3070 GDTTKRFTVP
-3080 VNDDTTDEPD
+3080 VNDDSTDEPD
-3090 QTFTVTLSNPTPPA
+3090 QTFTVTLSNPTPTSLA
-3104 LVELAADPTAT
+3104 QLAADPTAK

-3124 PTLTVADARH
+3124 PTLTVADLRH
-3134 VEGHSESRTIVT
+3134 DEGETFASPT
-3146 VSLSEVSEKRVRFKL
+3146 VSLSEVSEKRVRF
-3161 RPVDRTGD
+3161 RIRQVDRTED
-3169 TASGT
+3169 TASDADWNPRTQLNTIDSGT
-3174 DWSALYSSPPFH
+3174 
-3186 AIDAGIMSRSRF
+3186 MSVTR
-3198 AGVVIQNDTLD
+3198 AAVHIVNDTLD

-3218 AYSLE
+3218 AYDLQ

-3282 ATGDGAVSGTDFT
+3282 ATGDDAVSGTDFT
-3295 AASGTLTIAAA
+3295 AASGTLTIAAT
-3306 DSTATGTI
+3306 DNTATGTI

-3342 TTDTTATGTINNR
+3342 TTDTTAKGTINNR

-3366 AAVGDEEVV
+3366 AAVGDAQVV
-3375 LSWDAPVSAS
+3375 LSWDAPDSAS

-3450 AVTPTPGICDRT
+3450 PVTPTPGICGRT
-3462 QQVRDAL
+3462 QKVHEIIVYYLGEA
-3469 LELTGVEDC
+3469 GVKRTC
-3478 KAVTVADLAGVTFLD
+3478 AGVNVADLESFTAFLEMPNEG
-3493 ISIQALG
+3493 IAS
-3500 VSDITAL
+3500 L
-3507 KSGDFGG
+3507 KTGDFAG
-3514 LTGLTRLN
+3514 LTNVTRL
-3522 VVDQQGLTTLPS
+3522 GLGRNSFTTLPANVFS
-3534 DIFSGLSKLTM
+3534 GLTSLEVLELSAGDLISLDARAFSGLSSLEQVN
-3545 LGLISNQLNSLPSNV
+3545 LGVNELSSLPANV
-3560 FSDLTKLTALNLR
+3560 FSGLSS
-3573 QNELTS
+3573 LTS
-3579 LPSNVFSDLTKLE
+3579 LI
-3592 NLDLG
+3592 LDQ
-3597 ENELTSP
+3597 NELTSP

-3617 KLFLGHNELSS
+3617 EIRLGDNDLTALPAGVFSGLTALKDLKLEDNNLTSLDARQFSGLTTLEEITLNGNALTA
-3628 LPAGLFDD
+3628 LPAGL
-3636 PTALETLRLNNND
+3636 L
-3649 LSSLPP
+3649 
-3655 NVFAGLAA
+3655 AGLTS
-3663 LEILTLSG
+3663 LEKLGLRD
-3671 NDLTSLPAGLFSGL
+3671 NDLTSLPDGLFSGL

-3690 LTLGDNPNSG
+3690 LALGDNPNTG

-3734 VANGSLPTG
+3734 VVNGSLPTG
-3743 VTKLAVEAGS
+3743 VTKLAVAAAS
-3753 VEGTA
+3753 VNGTA

-3774 LDLSTQ
+3774 LDLTTQ
-3780 PTLATDHT
+3780 PTLPTDHT

-3810 QNFTAKPGD
+3810 QNFTAAPGD

-3895 ESNAVTPTPGICD
+3895 ESNAVTPTPGICG
-3908 RTQQVQDGILAGL
+3908 RTQQVQDAIVVAVS
-3921 ADVSDCAAVTVAD
+3921 ADDCAAVTVAD
-3934 LESFTA
+3934 LAGTTA
-3940 SLEFAGENIAS
+3940 IVISEMTGVSDIAA
-3951 LKSGDFAG
+3951 LKSGDFADLTG
-3959 LSNLDVL
+3959 LNSLVITDQPLTTLPADIFSGLTALETLVL
-3966 ELSRN
+3966 AKNELTS
-3971 TFTTLPANVFSGLTS
+3971 LPANVFSGLS
-3986 LTSLKVSNGELSS
+3986 NLTSLN
-3999 IDARAFSG
+3999 
-4007 LTALEVLKLD
+4007 LTG
-4017 TNDLDSLPGTVFSG
+4017 NDLDSLPANVFSG
-4031 LTTLITLE
+4031 
-4039 LNGNDLA
+4039 
-4046 ALPGTVFNGLSA
+4046 PSA
-4058 LHTLHLQSNDLTAL
+4058 LTNLRLPQNQLSSL

-4078 GLSALSTL
+4078 GLTSL
-4086 TLADNDLTAIPA
+4086 TLLDLQKNNLSSLPGTVFSDLTALRKLYLNDNDLGSLPA
-4098 QVFSGLSSLEILN
+4098 
-4111 LSDNDLNSLDAGVFS
+4111 
-4126 GLSNLR
+4126 
-4132 SLSLRN
+4132 
-4138 NQLSALPDGLFS
+4138 GLFS
-4150 GLTALTGLN
+4150 GLTALDLGVVSD
-4159 LSDNTTNP
+4159 LSLGDNPNIGDTL
-4167 MPLTVTVEKFGT
+4167 PLTVTVEKFGT
-4179 DQAQAK
+4179 DQARAK
-4185 VLAGAPFAVEFTATV
+4185 VLAGAPFAVDFTATV
-4200 VDGSLPTGVTKLA
+4200 VNGSLPASDTKLA
-4213 VAKGSAEGTAVTVT
+4213 VAAGAVDGTAVTVT
-4227 RTTGTMEAVTVD
+4227 RTTGTMAAVTVD
-4239 IDLST
+4239 IDLTT
-4244 QPSLPD
+4244 QPTLPTN
-4250 KHEGYTFARASDL
+4250 HSGYTFAKATSGL
-4263 PAEILPAEASLEPP
+4263 PATILPEEASLEPP
-4277 TGLSAM
+4277 TGLAAT

-4299 SGFTRHQYRYG
+4299 SGFTRHQYRYRTG
-4310 TDGDFVD
+4310 GSWED

-4329 NATRYTVTGLDNAV
+4329 NGSRYTVTGLDNAV
-4343 EYSFELRARDAGAG
+4343 EYTFELRARDAGAG
-4357 RSHAATVRVTPTG
+4357 KSDAATVGVTPTG

-4383 GLDNGTTYGAGEE
+4383 GLDGDTYGEDEE
-4396 VEISVTFDQP
+4396 IRIEVTFDQP
-4406 VEVSGDPELAL
+4406 VVVTGDPEL
-4417 DVGGPRLAEYH
+4417 DIEVGSASRHAHYD
-4428 SGGGSETLVFVYVV
+4428 SGGGTEVLVFVYVV
-4442 TESDRDAN
+4442 TESDRDTD
-4450 GVSVGDDALRLNG
+4450 GVSVGEDALRLNG
-4463 GRIGNGRGD
+4463 GRIGNGAGD
-4472 AAELTHDGLG
+4472 DAELAHDGTG
-4482 EQSGHMVD
+4482 EQPGHMVN
-4490 GARRAGVHTHAGFTH
+4490 GGRRAGVHDHGEFTH

-4510 REQYPEHTHEGHE
+4510 RQWYPEHTHEGHE

-4528 NGHKTRPG
+4528 NGHKRRPG
-4536 THVHHAQEDLNAE
+4536 THVHHAQEDPNALPD
-4549 ISGGPD
+4549 GGPD
-4555 VRTHD
+4555 LRGHD
-4560 WVEHIHRCFDLKPSC
+4560 DVEHTHLCFDLKPSC
-4575 NQGALYSE
+4575 TQGDDYSE

-4605 RFDWRAWFEEGGSGA
+4605 RFDWRAFFEEGGSGA
-4620 TVSVADAVAVRGVGR
+4620 MVSVADAMAMRGEGR

-4641 SLDPAVAFAVRV
+4641 SLQPAVAFAVRV
-4653 DYATV
+4653 NYATA

-4665 EDYRETSGV
+4665 EDYLGMSGV
-4674 LEIPPGQTRGTVSV
+4674 LEILPGQTRATVSV

-4697 GPELFELRLSSAT
+4697 DPELFKLTLSSAT
-4710 AATVADGAAMGTILM
+4710 AAAVADGEATGTILT
-4725 PGPSTQPVIE
+4725 PGPSSTPVIE

-4741 TPRLSWDGNKK
+4741 TPRLSWDGNRK

-4815 DRSGIA
+4815 DRNGVA

-4855 HKVDGSQSAAAHLS
+4855 HKVNGSQSAAAHLS
-4869 VANAEAHE
+4869 VADAEARE

-4892 LGIVTVDYAT
+4892 LGIVTVAYAT

-4942 DGETFTLRLSNPDG
+4942 DGETFTLTLSNPDG
-4956 AKLRDGDGEATGT
+4956 AKLGDGEATGT

-4974 PQEALTASFE
+4974 PQEALTALFE

-5006 ISFQALREDA
+5006 ISFQALREEA

-5057 DCAESGAICTKGE
+5057 DCAESGAICTQGE

-5101 GRLRVGEILS
+5101 GRLRVGET
-5111 ALTWGIADE
+5111 LTADTSGIADAN
-5120 DGLEEAE
+5120 GLTNVSYNY
-5127 FAHQWLRGDADIAG
+5127 QWLADDADIAG

-5147 TLADSDEGKA
+5147 TLADSDEGRT

-5168 GNEETLTSAPTEL
+5168 GNEESLTSAPTEP

-5194 APRNLTVSAGDQE
+5194 APRNLTVTAGDQE

-5313 KLDWEDVED
+5313 QLDWEDVED

-5342 AAGVDI
+5342 AAGVDV

-5388 NASDWEGVPVPEVAE
+5388 NASDWEGVPVPEVEE

-5433 WEDIEDAGWHVVQYY
+5433 WQDIEDAGWYVVQYY

-5474 SDLHG
+5474 SNLHG
-5479 LSWLRVR
+5479 LSWLRVG
-5486 AMSCAGASEWSQIEE
+5486 AASCDGASEWSQIEE

-5531 DTLTTHQPPEFPRS
+5531 DTSDNSAATGAPTISGTAQVGQTLTADKSGIADADGLTNATYSYQWLADNAAIAGATGSTYTLADSEEGKAITVQVSFTDDAGNNETLSSTATDAVAAASAANNPATGAPTISGTAQVGETLTAYTSGVVDADGLSNVQYDYQWLADDAAIAGATGSTYTLADTDEGKATTVQVTFTDDAGNDEALTSAATAAVAGTQPTEAPARPTGLS
-5545 AGPPKSERP
+5545 ATASHDSVTLTWDDPGDDTITGYVILRRIPGVDPQGHFNELVANTGTAATTYTDDTVSAETRYTYRIKAINGAGTSERSRWSHIDTPAAPVPDKPTGLEATESDGQVVLTWDDPGDDSITGYVILRRVRENNTGGDFSVLVANTGSAATTYTDDTVAAGTTYTYRIKAINEHGTSERSRWYHIDIPEAP

>member
-1 MTNIRRRFPILLA
+1 MTHINRRRFPILLA

-28 PITAQA
+28 PITAKA

-74 LTSIEISLTN
+74 LTSIEISLN
-84 GIAAADIGSLSV
+84 KDIAAADIGSLSV

-177 NSALWKGAGNWNS
+177 NSALWKGAGNWTS

-261 ATVEILDTDDNELND
+261 ADSEIQDADGNALDDA
-276 SDDVEDDFQVALS
+276 DVNAADFQVALS

-298 VTAEDGTST
+298 VTASAVTST

-316 AADMTPDDPPDDSGN
+316 DDFPNDN
-331 VSEGD
+331 
-336 TDLPGDTT
+336 T
-344 TTGKVEVG
+344 TTGEVEVG
-352 GSVTG
+352 GTVTG
-357 KIRNLNDKDWFAVE
+357 NIGTVADYDRFKVE
-371 LEAGKRYQIDMEG
+371 LEAGTRYQLDLEG

-390 TLTHPRVSGIYD
+390 TLADPHLGLYD
-402 AAANAIANT
+402 AIGSQLQGD
-411 ANNGGGVGNNARV
+411 NGQLGDDNSGVGVNARM

-429 AAGTYYVEA
+429 ASGDFYPVVTEIDDAL
-438 YFQTGELNRTYT
+438 TGTYT
-450 LSVILL
+450 LSVIVL
-456 GANGAS
+456 GANGVS
-462 EADTDFPATTA
+462 EADTDFPSNTS

-723 VPSTDATLSGL
+723 VPSTDATLSAL

-750 VTYTAS
+750 DTYTAS

-938 ARLILKPTADGT
+938 ARLILTPTEDGA

-967 YTLSVIVLGANGV
+967 YTLSVILLGANGV
-980 SEADTDFPNNN
+980 SEADTDFPA
-991 TTSGRVEVGA
+991 TTATTGRVEVGG

-1006 TATVSGD
+1006 RGSIGD
-1013 DWFRVDL
+1013 TDWFAVVL
-1020 EAGKTYQFDLEGA
+1020 EAGKTYQIDLTGEYGGG
-1033 PTNRGTLPDPLL
+1033 GTLKDPYL
-1045 KFYDGSENQI
+1045 DNIRDSSGIRI
-1055 SRNDDID
+1055 SNTFNNDVDFANDIFD
-1062 PDNNLNSQIV
+1062 SQIIFTP
-1072 YAATATG
+1072 TAVG
-1079 TYYLS
+1079 TYYLVAIGNGS
-1084 ANSTNLDTGTYTLS
+1084 ITGTYTLS

-1120 VGMFTLDGTSY
+1120 VGMFTLSGTSY

-1193 LQVGTDTF
+1193 LQAGTDTF

-1254 LTSSGGSEQDTYGAG
+1254 LTSSGGSEPDTYGAG

-1333 SNTKSLQL
+1333 STTKSLQL

-1382 ADAAATEGSNVSF
+1382 ADAAAAEGSNVSF
-1395 TVTLSAADAAD
+1395 TVTLSAADAAV

-1513 FASGTATYTASVANS
+1513 FASGKDTYTASVANS
-1528 VDKVTVTPTTN
+1528 VDEVTVTPTTN

-1552 LALTDA
+1552 LALMDA

-1604 TTTGQVEVGGS
+1604 TTTGQVDVGGS
-1615 VTGTGGT
+1615 VTGNI
-1622 LDRDWFKVVLEAGTR
+1622 DSVVDIDWFRVDLKKDKR

-1642 EGADTG
+1642 EGADTN
-1648 RGTVENP
+1648 RGTLTDPLLSRMRNALGNVVT
-1655 AASMF
+1655 
-1660 DAGGTHLPQ
+1660 DALG
-1669 QDDSDSGVGNNARII
+1669 SGIGNNARRIF
-1684 YTPTATGTYHVQT
+1684 TAPADGTHYVVASSNGVT
-1697 WNISA
+1697 
-1702 VKEGTYTLSVIV
+1702 GTYTLSVIV
-1714 LGANGASEADT
+1714 LGANGVSEADT
-1725 DFPLA
+1725 DFTNNAL
-1730 PQTAGRVEVGAS
+1730 TSGRVDVGAS
-1742 ATGNIGD
+1742 ATGNVESATD
-1749 SGDRDWFKVVL
+1749 VDRFRVDL
-1760 EAGKTYQIDMKG
+1760 EAGKQYQFDLEG
-1772 VDGGGGTLEDPY
+1772 APTDRGTLEDPY
-1784 LHNIRDSESEEIFDT
+1784 LSLIDPMGTVLESD
-1799 GNDDIGGEDDIFDSQ
+1799 NDDGDGVNSQ
-1814 ITFMPTAA
+1814 IVYTATA
-1822 GAYYLVA
+1822 TGAHYLR
-1829 AGAADTGTYT
+1829 ADKSDTETGTYT
-1839 LSVREVEPPCTL
+1839 LSVRDITL
-1851 NTGDLWCGV
+1851 
-1860 VTVAEIKTTDDALV
+1860 
-1874 GHGFVEAGGLSAG
+1874 
-1887 SLAGN
+1887 
-1892 PDETMFSVGDND
+1892 P
-1904 YTIQGAYI
+1904 
-1912 QVPTGA
+1912 
-1918 TLTGTLYV
+1918 
-1926 LLSANLTDDD
+1926 
-1936 KAGLLLPVDDT
+1936 
-1947 TTPFEFSGATKG
+1947 
-1959 TTGLYS
+1959 
-1965 WGASGLSWS
+1965 
-1974 AEDTVTIRVR
+1974 
-1984 PRTLSV
+1984 TLSV

-1996 ENNGEVE
+1996 ENDGKVE

-2032 ADLGSTTT
+2032 ADLGSTKT

-2070 TVTLSS
+2070 TVTLSGV
-2076 PSSNAKLSSTAATA
+2076 SSNAK
-2090 QGTINNDDLATPA
+2090 
-2103 APTGLSATAGNRSV
+2103 
-2117 ALAWNAPAS
+2117 
-2126 DADITR
+2126 
-2132 HEYRYKTDGSYP
+2132 
-2144 DTWKKIPY
+2144 
-2152 SATGEFNADGFTVTK
+2152 
-2167 LDNDTAH
+2167 
-2174 TFQLHAVNDDG
+2174 
-2185 VSAAVESSAVTP
+2185 
-2197 SGSGDV
+2197 
-2203 IVSITM
+2203 
-2209 RRYDGQDGEPYG
+2209 
-2221 VGDEIVFV
+2221 
-2229 VEFSRNVANSTN
+2229 
-2241 PGNEKVRFDIGS
+2241 
-2253 TRKNAGYYSG
+2253 
-2263 GVGKKL
+2263 
-2269 WYKYTI
+2269 
-2275 GEGDVDSDG
+2275 
-2284 IEIPAGPTALPE
+2284 
-2296 TYFYSSDNDD
+2296 
-2306 EFDESG
+2306 
-2312 IRAQGPFPDRKVDGV
+2312 
-2327 YPTLDSAAVNGTE
+2327 
-2340 LVLTWDETLRDDSGP
+2340 
-2355 AAGDFAVTVAGSS
+2355 
-2368 RSVSGV
+2368 
-2374 AVAGSAVRLTLAS
+2374 
-2387 AVTAGQT
+2387 
-2394 VTVSYTKGTNPLKDL
+2394 
-2409 ASNDA
+2409 
-2414 PGLTDQAVTNNT
+2414 
-2426 APPDEPTLSIA
+2426 
-2437 DAAATEGS
+2437 
-2445 NVTFAVTLSAAA
+2445 
-2457 AADVT
+2457 
-2462 ATWTASIETG
+2462 
-2472 DTAVA
+2472 
-2477 ADLGTTRT
+2477 
-2485 GTVTVSMGNTT
+2485 
-2496 GTFTVSTV
+2496 
-2504 EDSTVEVNETFTVTL
+2504 
-2519 SSVSSNAQLET
+2519 LET
-2530 DPTAKGTIEDDDATA
+2530 DPTAKGTIEDDDA
-2545 LSTDATLSGL
+2545 
-2555 SLGTGVTLS
+2555 
-2564 PAFASG
+2564 
-2570 TVTYTASVANSVDK
+2570 
-2584 VTVTPTTNHA
+2584 
-2594 SATVEILD
+2594 
-2602 KDDNELNDADDVEDD
+2602 
-2617 FQVALSVGDTVI
+2617 
-2629 KVKVTAEDGT
+2629 
-2639 STQTYTVTVTRDDF
+2639 
-2653 PADTTTTGKVD
+2653 
-2664 VGGSVT
+2664 
-2670 GNITSASDRDWFRVD
+2670 
-2685 LKKDKRYQIDL
+2685 
-2696 EGAGTNRGTLTD
+2696 
-2708 PTLNAMRDASSNS
+2708 
-2721 ISGTGN
+2721 
-2727 SDSGV
+2727 
-2732 GINARTIFTALA
+2732 
-2744 DGAHYVVAAGNGAT
+2744 
-2758 GTYTLSVIVLGA
+2758 
-2770 NGASEADFDFPATT
+2770 
-2784 ATSGRV
+2784 
-2790 EVGASA
+2790 
-2796 TGNIKN
+2796 
-2802 LDDAYDW
+2802 
-2809 FRVDLEAGKTYQYDL
+2809 
-2824 EGVDTSRGM
+2824 
-2833 LDDPYLGLFDGSG
+2833 
-2846 TSLFDDDDDGTGLN
+2846 
-2860 SRITHTPATGGTYYL
+2860 
-2875 GAARAGTSAGTYTL
+2875 
-2889 SVRDI
+2889 

-2921 AAADVTATWTAS
+2921 AAATVTATWTAS
-2933 IETVDTAVAA
+2933 IETGDTAVAA

-2968 VEDTT
+2968 APDTT

-2980 TVTLSSPSSN
+2980 TVTLSGVSSN

-3020 EDDGVEFTLTLSAA
+3020 EDEGVEFTLTLSAA

-3070 GATTKKFTVP
+3070 GDTTKKFTVP
-3080 VNDDTTDEPD
+3080 VNDDSTDEPD
-3090 QTFTVTLSNPTPPA
+3090 QTFTVTLSNPTPTSLA
-3104 LVELAADPTAT
+3104 QLAADPTAT

-3124 PTLTVADARH
+3124 PTLTVADLQHDENVLIAYM
-3134 VEGHSESRTIVT
+3134 T
-3146 VSLSEVSEKRVRFKL
+3146 VSLSELSEKRVRFRL
-3161 RPVDRTGD
+3161 RQVDRTED
-3169 TASGT
+3169 TATDADWNPNQATTFIAISAGNMSGQFWAVT
-3174 DWSALYSSPPFH
+3174 
-3186 AIDAGIMSRSRF
+3186 IVR
-3198 AGVVIQNDTLD
+3198 DTLD

-3218 AYSLE
+3218 AYSLQ

-3375 LSWDAPVSAS
+3375 LSWDAPDSAS

-3400 YKGWVQIANSGVD
+3400 YQGWEQIANSGVD

-3462 QQVRDAL
+3462 QKVHEIIVYYLGEA
-3469 LELTGVEDC
+3469 GVDRTC
-3478 KAVTVADLAGVTFLD
+3478 AGVNVADLESFTAFLEMPNEG
-3493 ISIQALG
+3493 IAS
-3500 VSDITAL
+3500 L
-3507 KSGDFGG
+3507 KTGDFAG
-3514 LTGLTRLN
+3514 LTNVTRL
-3522 VVDQQGLTTLPS
+3522 GLGRNSFTTLPANVFS
-3534 DIFSGLSKLTM
+3534 GLTSLEVLELSAGDLISLDARAFSGLSSLEQVN
-3545 LGLISNQLNSLPSNV
+3545 LGVNELSSLPANV
-3560 FSDLTKLTALNLR
+3560 FSGLSS
-3573 QNELTS
+3573 LTS
-3579 LPSNVFSDLTKLE
+3579 LI
-3592 NLDLG
+3592 LDQ
-3597 ENELTSP
+3597 NELTSP

-3617 KLFLGHNELSS
+3617 EIRLGDNDLTALPAGVFSGLTALKDLKLEDNNLTSLDARQFSGLTTLEEITLNGNALTA
-3628 LPAGLFDD
+3628 LPAGL
-3636 PTALETLRLNNND
+3636 L
-3649 LSSLPP
+3649 
-3655 NVFAGLAA
+3655 AGLTS
-3663 LEILTLSG
+3663 LEKLGLRD
-3671 NDLTSLPAGLFSGL
+3671 NDLTSLPDGLFSGL

-3690 LTLGDNPNSG
+3690 LALGDNPNTG

-3734 VANGSLPTG
+3734 VVNGSLPTG
-3743 VTKLAVEAGS
+3743 VTKLAVAAAS
-3753 VEGTA
+3753 VNGTA

-3774 LDLSTQ
+3774 LDLTTQ
-3780 PTLATDHT
+3780 PTLPTDHT

-3810 QNFTAKPGD
+3810 QNFTAAPGD

-3838 QYRQKEGAGSYGNWT
+3838 QYRQKEGSGSYPANWT

-3895 ESNAVTPTPGICD
+3895 ESNAVTPTPGICG
-3908 RTQQVQDGILAGL
+3908 RTQQVQDAIVVAVS
-3921 ADVSDCAAVTVAD
+3921 ADDCAAVTVAD
-3934 LESFTA
+3934 LAGTTA
-3940 SLEFAGENIAS
+3940 IVISEMTGVSDIAA
-3951 LKSGDFAG
+3951 LKSGDFADLTG
-3959 LSNLDVL
+3959 LNSLVITDQPLTTLPADIFSGLTALETLVL
-3966 ELSRN
+3966 AKNELTS
-3971 TFTTLPANVFSGLTS
+3971 LPANVFSGLS
-3986 LTSLKVSNGELSS
+3986 NLTSLN
-3999 IDARAFSG
+3999 
-4007 LTALEVLKLD
+4007 LTG
-4017 TNDLDSLPGTVFSG
+4017 NDLDSLPANVFSG
-4031 LTTLITLE
+4031 
-4039 LNGNDLA
+4039 
-4046 ALPGTVFNGLSA
+4046 PSA
-4058 LHTLHLQSNDLTAL
+4058 LTNLRLPQNQLSSL

-4078 GLSALSTL
+4078 GLTSL
-4086 TLADNDLTAIPA
+4086 TLLDLQKNNLSSLPGTVFSDLTALRKLYLNDNDLGSLPA
-4098 QVFSGLSSLEILN
+4098 
-4111 LSDNDLNSLDAGVFS
+4111 
-4126 GLSNLR
+4126 
-4132 SLSLRN
+4132 
-4138 NQLSALPDGLFS
+4138 GLFS
-4150 GLTALTGLN
+4150 GLTALDLGVVSD
-4159 LSDNTTNP
+4159 LSLGDNPNIGDTL
-4167 MPLTVTVEKFGT
+4167 PLTVTVEKFGT
-4179 DQAQAK
+4179 DQARAK
-4185 VLAGAPFAVEFTATV
+4185 VLAGAPFAVDFTATV
-4200 VDGSLPTGVTKLA
+4200 VNGSLPASDTKLA
-4213 VAKGSAEGTAVTVT
+4213 VAAGAVDGTAVTVT
-4227 RTTGTMEAVTVD
+4227 RTTGTMAAVTVD
-4239 IDLST
+4239 IDLTT
-4244 QPSLPD
+4244 QPTLPTN
-4250 KHEGYTFARASDL
+4250 HSGYTFAKATSGL
-4263 PAEILPAEASLEPP
+4263 PATILPEEASLEPP
-4277 TGLSAM
+4277 TGLSAT
-4283 PGDRQA
+4283 PGDREA
-4289 VLTWTPPASD
+4289 VLTWTPPAAD
-4299 SGFTRHQYRYG
+4299 SGFTRHQYRYRTG
-4310 TDGDFVD
+4310 GSWED

-4343 EYSFELRARDAGAG
+4343 EYTFELRARDAGAG
-4357 RSHAATVRVTPTG
+4357 KSDAATVGVTPTG
-4370 PPRILSVEVTSGP
+4370 PPRIIGVAVTSGP
-4383 GLDNGTTYGAGEE
+4383 GLDNGDHLRREDEE
-4396 VEISVTFDQP
+4396 VRHL
-4406 VEVSGDPELAL
+4406 GDLRPAGGGRRAIPQL
-4417 DVGGPRLAEYH
+4417 DARRGQRESRLAEYH
-4428 SGGGSETLVFVYVV
+4428 S
-4442 TESDRDAN
+4442 
-4450 GVSVGDDALRLNG
+4450 
-4463 GRIGNGRGD
+4463 
-4472 AAELTHDGLG
+4472 
-4482 EQSGHMVD
+4482 
-4490 GARRAGVHTHAGFTH
+4490 
-4505 SHSHS
+4505 
-4510 REQYPEHTHEGHE
+4510 
-4523 HPDDA
+4523 
-4528 NGHKTRPG
+4528 RP
-4536 THVHHAQEDLNAE
+4536 A
-4549 ISGGPD
+4549 
-4555 VRTHD
+4555 
-4560 WVEHIHRCFDLKPSC
+4560 
-4575 NQGALYSE
+4575 
-4583 RGDELGLPIE
+4583 
-4593 VTHSHEH
+4593 
-4600 SEPGH
+4600 
-4605 RFDWRAWFEEGGSGA
+4605 
-4620 TVSVADAVAVRGVGR
+4620 
-4635 TLDFEV
+4635 
-4641 SLDPAVAFAVRV
+4641 
-4653 DYATV
+4653 
-4658 DGTATAG
+4658 TAT
-4665 EDYRETSGV
+4665 RWCS
-4674 LEIPPGQTRGTVSV
+4674 
-4688 RMPADGPGD
+4688 
-4697 GPELFELRLSSAT
+4697 
-4710 AATVADGAAMGTILM
+4710 
-4725 PGPSTQPVIE
+4725 
-4735 RIAVVS
+4735 
-4741 TPRLSWDGNKK
+4741 
-4752 DTYGEGENIRIAVT
+4752 
-4766 FDQPVLVVGDPTFA
+4766 PT
-4780 LEVGDPCESVCE
+4780 
-4792 ADYESGSGADTLVFA
+4792 
-4807 YLVLEVDV
+4807 
-4815 DRSGIA
+4815 
-4821 IRGNPIEVVLGDS
+4821 
-4834 IRNAAGQEA
+4834 
-4843 LLSSKGKGTQRN
+4843 
-4855 HKVDGSQSAAAHLS
+4855 
-4869 VANAEAHE
+4869 
-4877 ADGEMTFTVRLEPHG
+4877 
-4892 LGIVTVDYAT
+4892 
-4902 RDGSARAGEDYTA
+4902 
-4915 TGGTLRFNSLETER
+4915 
-4929 TVTVPITDDTVPD
+4929 
-4942 DGETFTLRLSNPDG
+4942 
-4956 AKLRDGDGEATGT
+4956 
-4969 IHNSE
+4969 
-4974 PQEALTASFE
+4974 
-4984 DVPAAH
+4984 
-4990 DGAAFR
+4990 
-4996 FRVAFSEDIG
+4996 
-5006 ISFQALREDA
+5006 
-5016 FAVTNGRITDGVPVD
+5016 
-5031 DRRDLF
+5031 
-5037 DMTLEPDGD
+5037 
-5046 GDVAVTLEADR
+5046 
-5057 DCAESGAICTKGE
+5057 
-5070 PQRRLTTTVSAMV
+5070 
-5083 AGPDGAA
+5083 
-5090 NAPATGAPAIT
+5090 
-5101 GRLRVGEILS
+5101 
-5111 ALTWGIADE
+5111 W
-5120 DGLEEAE
+5120 
-5127 FAHQWLRGDADIAG
+5127 
-5141 ATGYRY
+5141 
-5147 TLADSDEGKA
+5147 
-5157 IRVRVTFTDDA
+5157 
-5168 GNEETLTSAPTEL
+5168 
-5181 VLEEPVFGDGPPG
+5181 
-5194 APRNLTVSAGDQE
+5194 
-5207 VTLSWEPPA
+5207 
-5216 DNGNAPATRYRI
+5216 
-5228 EWRIDGKDYKK
+5228 
-5239 GHWGPSGET
+5239 
-5248 TYTKTD
+5248 
-5254 LANGVKYI
+5254 
-5262 FRVKAEN
+5262 
-5269 GNGNSYGP
+5269 
-5277 YGPASE
+5277 
-5283 EVSATPTSGLAVD
+5283 
-5296 LGTPVLSN
+5296 
-5304 TKTLHHGMV
+5304 
-5313 KLDWEDVED
+5313 
-5322 AGWYVVQYYHVKGGE
+5322 
-5337 WLDLP
+5337 
-5342 AAGVDI
+5342 
-5348 AFHGSS
+5348 
-5354 AVVSNLHG
+5354 
-5362 LSWLRVR
+5362 
-5369 AMSCAGESEWSQ
+5369 
-5381 IEELYGT
+5381 
-5388 NASDWEGVPVPEVAE
+5388 
-5403 GDEIEPC
+5403 
-5410 PVVLGTPVLSNT
+5410 
-5422 ETLHHGMVRLD
+5422 
-5433 WEDIEDAGWHVVQYY
+5433 
-5448 HVKSGEWLDLP
+5448 
-5459 AEGVDIAFHGSSAVV
+5459 
-5474 SDLHG
+5474 
-5479 LSWLRVR
+5479 
-5486 AMSCAGASEWSQIEE
+5486 
-5501 LYGTNASDW
+5501 
-5510 EGVPV
+5510 
-5515 PEVEEGDE
+5515 
-5523 IEPCPEDA
+5523 
-5531 DTLTTHQPPEFPRS
+5531 
-5545 AGPPKSERP
+5545 

>member
-1 MTNIRRRFPILLA
+1 M
-14 SALALLAILGALLL
+14 
-28 PITAQA
+28 
-34 QTATVLVSSVGQP
+34 
-47 VNGKS
+47 
-52 GVNQDNSLG
+52 
-61 QAFSIAAGSGNYT
+61 
-74 LTSIEISLTN
+74 
-84 GIAAADIGSLSV
+84 
-96 SVWSTDSSG
+96 
-105 LPSASL
+105 
-111 HTLANP
+111 
-117 ASITADT
+117 
-124 TATFNAQSG
+124 
-133 ATLEAGNTYAVLVSY
+133 
-148 DKNPTLIPQWSYTE
+148 
-162 SGAFDADPATGWSLS
+162 
-177 NSALWKGAGNWNS
+177 
-190 FTDEIFLI
+190 
-198 RINGSAVGG
+198 
-207 ETPTLSTDATLS
+207 
-219 GLSLGTGVTLSP
+219 
-231 AFASGTDTYTA
+231 
-242 SVANSVDEVT
+242 
-252 VTPTTNHAS
+252 
-261 ATVEILDTDDNELND
+261 
-276 SDDVEDDFQVALS
+276 
-289 VGDTVIKVK
+289 
-298 VTAEDGTST
+298 
-307 QTYTVTVTR
+307 
-316 AADMTPDDPPDDSGN
+316 
-331 VSEGD
+331 
-336 TDLPGDTT
+336 
-344 TTGKVEVG
+344 
-352 GSVTG
+352 
-357 KIRNLNDKDWFAVE
+357 
-371 LEAGKRYQIDMEG
+371 
-384 ADTGRG
+384 
-390 TLTHPRVSGIYD
+390 
-402 AAANAIANT
+402 
-411 ANNGGGVGNNARV
+411 
-424 IYTPD
+424 
-429 AAGTYYVEA
+429 
-438 YFQTGELNRTYT
+438 
-450 LSVILL
+450 
-456 GANGAS
+456 
-462 EADTDFPATTA
+462 
-473 TTGRVE
+473 
-479 VGSKVEASVT
+479 
-489 GNIESATDEDW
+489 
-500 FRVDLEAGKTYQID
+500 
-514 MKGEYGGGGT
+514 
-524 LEDPYLNNIRDSSSN
+524 
-539 EIEGTFND
+539 
-547 DIDPDNNLNSQI
+547 
-559 TFTPTA
+559 
-565 GGTYYLLVGAASST
+565 
-579 TGTYTL
+579 
-585 SVREIPPPCTLNIGD
+585 
-600 LWCGVVTVG
+600 
-609 EYKSGGITFAYG
+609 
-621 FVDATTD
+621 
-628 TGALSDTTFDVSPNS
+628 
-643 YTIDRAS
+643 
-650 VGVSGLAG
+650 
-658 QLIFSLTSALTE
+658 
-670 PDRAKLVLHV
+670 
-680 DGSSGSF
+680 
-687 AFDGVTPTASFGYRW
+687 
-702 AMSGLDWS
+702 
-710 SETSV
+710 
-715 TLRLRDTP
+715 
-723 VPSTDATLSGL
+723 
-734 SLGTGV
+734 
-740 TLSPAFASGT
+740 
-750 VTYTAS
+750 
-756 VANSVDEVTVT
+756 
-767 PTTNHA
+767 
-773 SATVVFL
+773 
-780 DTDDNELDDEDDVDD
+780 
-795 DFQVAL
+795 
-801 SVGDTVIKVKVT
+801 
-813 AEDGTSTQ
+813 
-821 TYTVTVT
+821 
-828 RAADM
+828 
-833 TPDDP
+833 
-838 PDDSGNVS
+838 
-846 EGDTDLP
+846 
-853 ADTTT
+853 
-858 TGKVEVGGSV
+858 
-868 TGTIAD
+868 
-874 TTDDLTTG
+874 
-882 DSFKVDL
+882 
-889 EAGKRY
+889 
-895 QIDVEGAPTGRGTLP
+895 
-910 DPWLGNILDPD
+910 
-921 GNLVQDSGDN
+921 
-931 DGGVGLN
+931 
-938 ARLILKPTADGT
+938 
-950 HYVKVNSYF
+950 
-959 VPNTQPGT
+959 
-967 YTLSVIVLGANGV
+967 
-980 SEADTDFPNNN
+980 
-991 TTSGRVEVGA
+991 
-1001 SVTGN
+1001 
-1006 TATVSGD
+1006 
-1013 DWFRVDL
+1013 
-1020 EAGKTYQFDLEGA
+1020 
-1033 PTNRGTLPDPLL
+1033 
-1045 KFYDGSENQI
+1045 
-1055 SRNDDID
+1055 
-1062 PDNNLNSQIV
+1062 
-1072 YAATATG
+1072 
-1079 TYYLS
+1079 
-1084 ANSTNLDTGTYTLS
+1084 
-1098 VRDITPATCTLNTG
+1098 RDITPATCTLNTG

-1168 ASGTLSLI
+1168 ASGTLSLV

-1239 GPPSVANVAVTSVPL
+1239 GPPSVANVAVTSMPL

-1395 TVTLSAADAAD
+1395 TVTLSAADAAV

-1513 FASGTATYTASVANS
+1513 FASGKDTYTASVANS
-1528 VDKVTVTPTTN
+1528 VDEVTVTPTTN

-1583 DGTTTKFYTVNVT
+1583 DGTTTKF
-1596 RDDFPNDT
+1596 
-1604 TTTGQVEVGGS
+1604 
-1615 VTGTGGT
+1615 
-1622 LDRDWFKVVLEAGTR
+1622 
-1637 YQIDL
+1637 
-1642 EGADTG
+1642 
-1648 RGTVENP
+1648 
-1655 AASMF
+1655 
-1660 DAGGTHLPQ
+1660 
-1669 QDDSDSGVGNNARII
+1669 
-1684 YTPTATGTYHVQT
+1684 
-1697 WNISA
+1697 
-1702 VKEGTYTLSVIV
+1702 
-1714 LGANGASEADT
+1714 
-1725 DFPLA
+1725 
-1730 PQTAGRVEVGAS
+1730 
-1742 ATGNIGD
+1742 
-1749 SGDRDWFKVVL
+1749 
-1760 EAGKTYQIDMKG
+1760 
-1772 VDGGGGTLEDPY
+1772 
-1784 LHNIRDSESEEIFDT
+1784 
-1799 GNDDIGGEDDIFDSQ
+1799 
-1814 ITFMPTAA
+1814 
-1822 GAYYLVA
+1822 
-1829 AGAADTGTYT
+1829 
-1839 LSVREVEPPCTL
+1839 
-1851 NTGDLWCGV
+1851 
-1860 VTVAEIKTTDDALV
+1860 
-1874 GHGFVEAGGLSAG
+1874 
-1887 SLAGN
+1887 
-1892 PDETMFSVGDND
+1892 
-1904 YTIQGAYI
+1904 
-1912 QVPTGA
+1912 
-1918 TLTGTLYV
+1918 
-1926 LLSANLTDDD
+1926 
-1936 KAGLLLPVDDT
+1936 
-1947 TTPFEFSGATKG
+1947 
-1959 TTGLYS
+1959 
-1965 WGASGLSWS
+1965 
-1974 AEDTVTIRVR
+1974 
-1984 PRTLSV
+1984 
-1990 ADASDA
+1990 
-1996 ENNGEVE
+1996 
-2003 FTVTLSEA
+2003 
-2011 AATAVTATWTASI
+2011 
-2024 ETGDTAVA
+2024 
-2032 ADLGSTTT
+2032 
-2040 GTVTV
+2040 
-2045 AIGDTMGT
+2045 
-2053 FEVPVVND
+2053 
-2061 ATDEGDETF
+2061 
-2070 TVTLSS
+2070 
-2076 PSSNAKLSSTAATA
+2076 
-2090 QGTINNDDLATPA
+2090 
-2103 APTGLSATAGNRSV
+2103 
-2117 ALAWNAPAS
+2117 
-2126 DADITR
+2126 
-2132 HEYRYKTDGSYP
+2132 
-2144 DTWKKIPY
+2144 
-2152 SATGEFNADGFTVTK
+2152 
-2167 LDNDTAH
+2167 
-2174 TFQLHAVNDDG
+2174 
-2185 VSAAVESSAVTP
+2185 
-2197 SGSGDV
+2197 
-2203 IVSITM
+2203 
-2209 RRYDGQDGEPYG
+2209 
-2221 VGDEIVFV
+2221 
-2229 VEFSRNVANSTN
+2229 
-2241 PGNEKVRFDIGS
+2241 
-2253 TRKNAGYYSG
+2253 
-2263 GVGKKL
+2263 
-2269 WYKYTI
+2269 
-2275 GEGDVDSDG
+2275 
-2284 IEIPAGPTALPE
+2284 
-2296 TYFYSSDNDD
+2296 
-2306 EFDESG
+2306 
-2312 IRAQGPFPDRKVDGV
+2312 
-2327 YPTLDSAAVNGTE
+2327 
-2340 LVLTWDETLRDDSGP
+2340 
-2355 AAGDFAVTVAGSS
+2355 
-2368 RSVSGV
+2368 
-2374 AVAGSAVRLTLAS
+2374 
-2387 AVTAGQT
+2387 
-2394 VTVSYTKGTNPLKDL
+2394 
-2409 ASNDA
+2409 
-2414 PGLTDQAVTNNT
+2414 
-2426 APPDEPTLSIA
+2426 
-2437 DAAATEGS
+2437 
-2445 NVTFAVTLSAAA
+2445 
-2457 AADVT
+2457 
-2462 ATWTASIETG
+2462 
-2472 DTAVA
+2472 
-2477 ADLGTTRT
+2477 
-2485 GTVTVSMGNTT
+2485 
-2496 GTFTVSTV
+2496 
-2504 EDSTVEVNETFTVTL
+2504 
-2519 SSVSSNAQLET
+2519 
-2530 DPTAKGTIEDDDATA
+2530 
-2545 LSTDATLSGL
+2545 
-2555 SLGTGVTLS
+2555 
-2564 PAFASG
+2564 
-2570 TVTYTASVANSVDK
+2570 
-2584 VTVTPTTNHA
+2584 
-2594 SATVEILD
+2594 
-2602 KDDNELNDADDVEDD
+2602 
-2617 FQVALSVGDTVI
+2617 
-2629 KVKVTAEDGT
+2629 
-2639 STQTYTVTVTRDDF
+2639 YTVTVTRDDF

-2921 AAADVTATWTAS
+2921 DAADVTATWTAS
-2933 IETVDTAVAA
+2933 IETGDTAVAA

-2980 TVTLSSPSSN
+2980 TVTLSGVSSNAKLETDPTAKGTINDDDATADDCPNDTTTTCEVDVGGSATGNIETGTDRDWFKVVLEAGTRYQIDLEGEPTGRGTLANPKIRTIINAEGNSITGVNDNDGGVGNNARVIYSPTADGTYYAQVVDSTGTATGTYTLSVIVLGANGVSEADTDFPNNALTSGRVDVGASATGNVESATDADRFRVDLEAGKQYQFDLEGAPTDRGTLEDPYLSLIDPMGAVLESDNDDGDGVNSQIVYTATATGAHYLRADKSDTETGTYTLSVRDITLPTLSVADASDAENDGEVEFMVTLSEAAATAVTATWTASIETGDTAVAADLGTTKTGTVTVAIGDTMGTFEVPVVNDATDEGDETFTVTLSGVSSNAKLETDPTATGTIEDDDATLPTLSIADAAATEGSNVSFAVTLSAAAAATVTATWTASIETVDTAVAADLGATKTGTVTVAIGDTDATITVATAPDTTVEVNETFTVTLSGVSSN

-3006 DDLATVSVGDAEGD
+3006 DDLATVSVADAEGD
-3020 EDDGVEFTLTLSAA
+3020 EDEGVEFTLTLSAA

-3070 GATTKKFTVP
+3070 GATTKRFTAP
-3080 VNDDTTDEPD
+3080 VNDDSTDEPD
-3090 QTFTVTLSNPTPPA
+3090 QTFTVTLSNPTPTSLA
-3104 LVELAADPTAT
+3104 QLAADPTAK

-3124 PTLTVADARH
+3124 PTLTVADLRH
-3134 VEGHSESRTIVT
+3134 DEGETFASPT
-3146 VSLSEVSEKRVRFKL
+3146 VSLSEVSEKRVRF
-3161 RPVDRTGD
+3161 RIRQVDRTED
-3169 TASGT
+3169 TASDADWNPRTQLNTIDSGT
-3174 DWSALYSSPPFH
+3174 
-3186 AIDAGIMSRSRF
+3186 MSVTR
-3198 AGVVIQNDTLD
+3198 AAVHIVNDTLD

-3218 AYSLE
+3218 AYDLQ

-3282 ATGDGAVSGTDFT
+3282 ATGDDATSDTDFT

-3366 AAVGDEEVV
+3366 AAVGDAQVV
-3375 LSWDAPVSAS
+3375 LSWDAPDSAS

-3400 YKGWVQIANSGVD
+3400 YQGWEQIANSGVD

-3450 AVTPTPGICDRT
+3450 PVTPTPGICGRTQKVHEIIVYYLGEAGVDRT
-3462 QQVRDAL
+3462 CA
-3469 LELTGVEDC
+3469 GVN
-3478 KAVTVADLAGVTFLD
+3478 VADLESFTAFLEMPNEG
-3493 ISIQALG
+3493 IAS
-3500 VSDITAL
+3500 L
-3507 KSGDFGG
+3507 KTGDFAG
-3514 LTGLTRLN
+3514 LTNVTRL
-3522 VVDQQGLTTLPS
+3522 GLGRNSFTTLPANVFS
-3534 DIFSGLSKLTM
+3534 GLTSLEVLELSAGDLISLDARAFSGLSSLEQVN
-3545 LGLISNQLNSLPSNV
+3545 LGVNELSSLPANV
-3560 FSDLTKLTALNLR
+3560 FSGLSS
-3573 QNELTS
+3573 LTS
-3579 LPSNVFSDLTKLE
+3579 LI
-3592 NLDLG
+3592 LDQ
-3597 ENELTSP
+3597 NELTSP

-3617 KLFLGHNELSS
+3617 EIRLGDNDLTALPAGVFSGLTALKDLKLEDNNLTSLDARQFSGLTTLEEITLNGNALTA
-3628 LPAGLFDD
+3628 LPAGL
-3636 PTALETLRLNNND
+3636 L
-3649 LSSLPP
+3649 
-3655 NVFAGLAA
+3655 AGLTS
-3663 LEILTLSG
+3663 LEKLGLRD
-3671 NDLTSLPAGLFSGL
+3671 NDLTSLPDGLFSGL

-3690 LTLGDNPNSG
+3690 LALGDNPNTG

-3734 VANGSLPTG
+3734 VVNGSLPTG
-3743 VTKLAVEAGS
+3743 VTKLAVAAGS

-3774 LDLSTQ
+3774 LDLTTQ
-3780 PTLATDHT
+3780 PTLPTDHT

-3801 EILPDTRGP
+3801 DILPDTRGP
-3810 QNFTAKPGD
+3810 QNFTAAPGD

-3838 QYRQKEGAGSYGNWT
+3838 QYRQKEGAGSYGNWI

-3861 GANEDGYTVTGLTN
+3861 GANEDGYTVPNLTN
-3875 ETVYTFEL
+3875 ETAYTFEL

-3908 RTQQVQDGILAGL
+3908 RTQQVQDGILA
-3921 ADVSDCAAVTVAD
+3921 AVSGVTECEAVTVAN
-3934 LESFTA
+3934 L
-3940 SLEFAGENIAS
+3940 AGIGGLSIENKGVTS
-3951 LKSGDFAG
+3951 LKAGDFASLTG
-3959 LSNLDVL
+3959 M
-3966 ELSRN
+3966 
-3971 TFTTLPANVFSGLTS
+3971 TTLNLTDNS
-3986 LTSLKVSNGELSS
+3986 LSS
-3999 IDARAFSG
+3999 LPAGVFSG
-4007 LTALEVLKLD
+4007 LTAL
-4017 TNDLDSLPGTVFSG
+4017 G
-4031 LTTLITLE
+4031 TLE
-4039 LNGNDLA
+4039 LQENDLE
-4046 ALPGTVFNGLSA
+4046 T
-4058 LHTLHLQSNDLTAL
+4058 L

-4078 GLSALSTL
+4078 GLTALITL
-4086 TLADNDLTAIPA
+4086 KLNDNDL
-4098 QVFSGLSSLEILN
+4098 S
-4111 LSDNDLNSLDAGVFS
+4111 SLDAGVFS
-4126 GLSNLR
+4126 GLT
-4132 SLSLRN
+4132 
-4138 NQLSALPDGLFS
+4138 ALGTLELQENDLETLPAGLFS
-4150 GLTALTGLN
+4150 GLTALASLN

-4167 MPLTVTVEKFGT
+4167 MLLTVTVEKVGT
-4179 DQAQAK
+4179 DRVRAK
-4185 VLAGAPFAVEFTATV
+4185 VLAGAPFAVAIPVTPANGTLAGDVTV
-4200 VDGSLPTGVTKLA
+4200 LT
-4213 VAKGSAEGTAVTVT
+4213 VAKGSVESAAVTVT
-4227 RTTGTMEAVTVD
+4227 RTEGTTDAVTVD
-4239 IDLST
+4239 VDLST
-4244 QPSLPD
+4244 QPSRPAF
-4250 KHEGYTFARASDL
+4250 HVGYIFARAASGL
-4263 PAEILPAEASLEPP
+4263 PAEILPEEASLEPP
-4277 TGLSAM
+4277 TGLSAT

-4299 SGFTRHQYRYG
+4299 SGFTRHQYRYRTG
-4310 TDGDFVD
+4310 GSWED

-4329 NATRYTVTGLDNAV
+4329 NGSRYTVTGLDNAV
-4343 EYSFELRARDAGAG
+4343 EYTFELRARDAGAG
-4357 RSHAATVRVTPTG
+4357 KSDAATVGVTPTG

-4383 GLDNGTTYGAGEE
+4383 GLDGDTYGAGEE
-4396 VEISVTFDQP
+4396 VDISVTFDQP
-4406 VEVSGDPELAL
+4406 VEVSGTPQLAL
-4417 DVGGPRLAEYH
+4417 DVGGSRLAEYH
-4428 SGGGSETLVFVYVV
+4428 EGSGSNTLVFVYVV
-4442 TESDRDAN
+4442 TDSDRDSD

-4463 GRIGNGRGD
+4463 GRIGNGAGD
-4472 AAELTHDGLG
+4472 DAELTHDGPG
-4482 EQSGHMVD
+4482 QQPGHQVD
-4490 GARRAGVHTHAGFTH
+4490 GGRRAGVHDHGEFTH

-4510 REQYPEHTHEGHE
+4510 RQWYPEHTHEGHE

-4528 NGHKTRPG
+4528 NGHKRRPG

-4555 VRTHD
+4555 LRRHD
-4560 WVEHIHRCFDLKPSC
+4560 NVEHTHLCYDLKPSC
-4575 NQGALYSE
+4575 NQGDLYSE

-4605 RFDWRAWFEEGGSGA
+4605 RFDWRAFFEEGGSGA
-4620 TVSVADAVAVRGVGR
+4620 MVSVADAVAVRGEGR

-4641 SLDPAVAFAVRV
+4641 SLEPAVAFAVRV
-4653 DYATV
+4653 AYATA

-4665 EDYRETSGV
+4665 EDYLGTSGV
-4674 LEIPPGQTRGTVSV
+4674 LEIPPGQTRATVSV

-4710 AATVADGAAMGTILM
+4710 AATVADGEATGTILM

-4741 TPRLSWDGNKK
+4741 TPRLSWDGNRK

-4766 FDQPVLVVGDPTFA
+4766 FDQPVVVVGEATFA
-4780 LEVGDPCESVCE
+4780 LEVGNPCLAVCE

-4815 DRSGIA
+4815 DRNGVA

-4843 LLSSKGKGTQRN
+4843 DLSSKGKGTQHN
-4855 HKVDGSQSAAAHLS
+4855 HRVNGSRSAAAHLS
-4869 VANAEAHE
+4869 VANAEARE

-4902 RDGSARAGEDYTA
+4902 RDGSAQAGEDYTA

-4956 AKLRDGDGEATGT
+4956 AQLRDGDGEATGT

-5006 ISFQALREDA
+5006 ISFQALREEA

-5111 ALTWGIADE
+5111 ALTSGIADE

-5515 PEVEEGDE
+5515 PEVAEGDE
-5523 IEPCPEDA
+5523 IEPCSEDA
-5531 DTLTTHQPPEFPRS
+5531 ETPENSPATGAPTIIGTAQVGEALTANTSGVADADGLSNVQYEYQWLADDSDISGTTNATYTLVAEDEGKAIKVKVSFTDDAGNEETLTSVATDAVTAEPVHAKSAPDLEVGTPSVYPASPFAGSQFTLSVTVTNAGDGASEATRLRGYRSTDSTITTSDTEEGSQTVSALAAAGSSSFDHGLTAPSEAGTYYYGVCVDSVTDESDTTNNCSSSVAVTVSEPAPDLVVTGIDATDNIVTGGSFRVGVTVTNMGDAQSAATTLRWKKEVDGTTTEIGTSALSALTRLQGGFKTIRLTAPSTPGTSSYWACVDSVADESDATNNCSGRVTVTVTNNLATGAPTISGTSQVGQTLTADTTGVADEDGLSNVQYEYQWLADDTDIAGATGLTHTLANTEESKAITVQVSFTDDAGNNEALTSAATGAVSAAEPTEPPARPTGLS
-5545 AGPPKSERP
+5545 ATASHDSVTLTWDDPGDDSITGYVILRRVRVNNTGGDFSELVADTGTAATTYTDDTVAAGITYTYRIKAINGAGTSERSRWFHIDTPAAPVPDKPTGLSATASHDSVTLTWEDPGDDSITGYVILRRLRYDDPSGHFDELVADTGTAATTYTDDTVKANTHYTYRIKAISGAGVSERSRWFHIHTQEAP

>member
-1 MTNIRRRFPILLA
+1 MTNINRRRFPILLA

-34 QTATVLVSSVGQP
+34 QTATVLVSNIGQTSDAVAGVDNGELVGQ
-47 VNGKS
+47 VFTVAS
-52 GVNQDNSLG
+52 GG
-61 QAFSIAAGSGNYT
+61 GNYT
-74 LTSIEISLTN
+74 LTSIEVPVDLLNTTALT
-84 GIAAADIGSLSV
+84 AEDIKL
-96 SVWSTDSSG
+96 
-105 LPSASL
+105 LSASL
-111 HTLANP
+111 WSADEFALPVSSLQTLDNP
-117 ASITADT
+117 SSISDGD
-124 TATFNAQSG
+124 TATFTDPSG
-133 ATLEAGNTYAVLVSY
+133 TTLEAGKRYAVVFVYNKSAVEFQI
-148 DKNPTLIPQWSYTE
+148 KAVG
-162 SGAFDADPATGWSLS
+162 SGSEDGASLAGWNISNVRRIRAATATTWTQDS
-177 NSALWKGAGNWNS
+177 NSL
-190 FTDEIFLI
+190 LI
-198 RINGSAVGG
+198 RVNGSAASGDPPTLSTDATLSALSLGTGVTLSPAFASGTVTYTASVANSVDEVTVTTTTNHASATVEILDTDDNELDDADDVEDDFQVALEVGDTVIKVKVTAEDGTSTQTYTVTVTRAAEMTPDDSGNVSEGDTDLPADTTTTGKVEVGG
-207 ETPTLSTDATLS
+207 SVTGTIADTTDDLTTGDSFKVDLEAGKRYQIDVEGAPTGRGTLPDPWLGNILDPDGNLVQDSGDNDDGVGLNARLILTPTADGTHYVKVNSYFVPNTQPGTYTLSVILLGANGASEADTDFPNNNTTSGRVEVGASVTGNTATVSGDDWFRVDLEADKTYQFDLEGAPTNRGTLPDPLLKFYDGSENQISRNDDIDPDNNLNSQIVYAATVTGTYYLSANSTNLETGTYTLSVRDITPPCTLNIGDLWCGVVTVGEYKSGGITFAYGFVDATTDTGALSDTTFDVSPNSYTIDRASVGVSGLAGQLIFSLTSALTEPDRAKLVLHVDGSSGSFAFDGVTPTASFGYRWTMSGLDWSSETSVTLRLRDTPVPSTDATLS

-261 ATVEILDTDDNELND
+261 ATVEILDTDDNELD
-276 SDDVEDDFQVALS
+276 DADDVEDDFQVALS

-316 AADMTPDDPPDDSGN
+316 AAEMTPDDSGN

-473 TTGRVE
+473 TTGE
-479 VGSKVEASVT
+479 VDVGGSVT
-489 GNIESATDEDW
+489 GNRGSIGDTDW
-500 FRVDLEAGKTYQID
+500 FAVVLEAGKTYQID
-514 MKGEYGGGGT
+514 LTGEYGGGGT
-524 LEDPYLNNIRDSSSN
+524 LKDPYLDNIRDSSGIRISN
-539 EIEGTFND
+539 TFNND
-547 DIDPDNNLNSQI
+547 VDFANDIFDSQI
-559 TFTPTA
+559 IFTPTA
-565 GGTYYLLVGAASST
+565 AGTYYLVA
-579 TGTYTL
+579 
-585 SVREIPPPCTLNIGD
+585 IG
-600 LWCGVVTVG
+600 
-609 EYKSGGITFAYG
+609 
-621 FVDATTD
+621 
-628 TGALSDTTFDVSPNS
+628 N
-643 YTIDRAS
+643 
-650 VGVSGLAG
+650 
-658 QLIFSLTSALTE
+658 
-670 PDRAKLVLHV
+670 
-680 DGSSGSF
+680 GS
-687 AFDGVTPTASFGYRW
+687 
-702 AMSGLDWS
+702 
-710 SETSV
+710 
-715 TLRLRDTP
+715 
-723 VPSTDATLSGL
+723 
-734 SLGTGV
+734 
-740 TLSPAFASGT
+740 
-750 VTYTAS
+750 
-756 VANSVDEVTVT
+756 
-767 PTTNHA
+767 
-773 SATVVFL
+773 
-780 DTDDNELDDEDDVDD
+780 
-795 DFQVAL
+795 
-801 SVGDTVIKVKVT
+801 I
-813 AEDGTSTQ
+813 
-821 TYTVTVT
+821 
-828 RAADM
+828 
-833 TPDDP
+833 
-838 PDDSGNVS
+838 
-846 EGDTDLP
+846 
-853 ADTTT
+853 
-858 TGKVEVGGSV
+858 
-868 TGTIAD
+868 
-874 TTDDLTTG
+874 
-882 DSFKVDL
+882 
-889 EAGKRY
+889 
-895 QIDVEGAPTGRGTLP
+895 
-910 DPWLGNILDPD
+910 
-921 GNLVQDSGDN
+921 
-931 DGGVGLN
+931 
-938 ARLILKPTADGT
+938 
-950 HYVKVNSYF
+950 
-959 VPNTQPGT
+959 
-967 YTLSVIVLGANGV
+967 
-980 SEADTDFPNNN
+980 
-991 TTSGRVEVGA
+991 
-1001 SVTGN
+1001 
-1006 TATVSGD
+1006 
-1013 DWFRVDL
+1013 
-1020 EAGKTYQFDLEGA
+1020 
-1033 PTNRGTLPDPLL
+1033 
-1045 KFYDGSENQI
+1045 
-1055 SRNDDID
+1055 
-1062 PDNNLNSQIV
+1062 
-1072 YAATATG
+1072 
-1079 TYYLS
+1079 
-1084 ANSTNLDTGTYTLS
+1084 TGTYTLS

-1193 LQVGTDTF
+1193 LQAGTDPF

-1239 GPPSVANVAVTSVPL
+1239 GPPSVANVAVTSMPL
-1254 LTSSGGSEQDTYGAG
+1254 LTSSGGSEPDTYGAG

-1382 ADAAATEGSNVSF
+1382 ADAAAAEGSNVSF

-1418 DTAVAADLGATKTG
+1418 DTAVAADLGTTTTG

-1513 FASGTATYTASVANS
+1513 FASGKDTYTASVANS
-1528 VDKVTVTPTTN
+1528 VDEVTVTPTTN

-1583 DGTTTKFYTVNVT
+1583 DGTTRKFYTVNVT

-1615 VTGTGGT
+1615 VTGNI
-1622 LDRDWFKVVLEAGTR
+1622 DSVVDIDWFRVDLKKDKR

-1642 EGADTG
+1642 EGADTN
-1648 RGTVENP
+1648 RGTLTDPLLSRMRNALGNVVT
-1655 AASMF
+1655 
-1660 DAGGTHLPQ
+1660 DALG
-1669 QDDSDSGVGNNARII
+1669 SGIGNNARRIF
-1684 YTPTATGTYHVQT
+1684 TAPADGTHYVVASSNGVT
-1697 WNISA
+1697 
-1702 VKEGTYTLSVIV
+1702 GTYTLSVIL
-1714 LGANGASEADT
+1714 LGANGVSEADT
-1725 DFPLA
+1725 DFTNNAL
-1730 PQTAGRVEVGAS
+1730 TSGRVDVGAS
-1742 ATGNIGD
+1742 ATGNVESATD
-1749 SGDRDWFKVVL
+1749 VDRFRVDL
-1760 EAGKTYQIDMKG
+1760 EAGKQYQFDLEG
-1772 VDGGGGTLEDPY
+1772 APTDRGTLEDPY
-1784 LHNIRDSESEEIFDT
+1784 LSLIDPMGTVLESD
-1799 GNDDIGGEDDIFDSQ
+1799 NDDGDGVNSQ
-1814 ITFMPTAA
+1814 IVYTATA
-1822 GAYYLVA
+1822 TGAHYLR
-1829 AGAADTGTYT
+1829 ADKSDTETGTYT
-1839 LSVREVEPPCTL
+1839 LSVRDITL
-1851 NTGDLWCGV
+1851 
-1860 VTVAEIKTTDDALV
+1860 
-1874 GHGFVEAGGLSAG
+1874 
-1887 SLAGN
+1887 
-1892 PDETMFSVGDND
+1892 P
-1904 YTIQGAYI
+1904 
-1912 QVPTGA
+1912 
-1918 TLTGTLYV
+1918 
-1926 LLSANLTDDD
+1926 
-1936 KAGLLLPVDDT
+1936 
-1947 TTPFEFSGATKG
+1947 
-1959 TTGLYS
+1959 
-1965 WGASGLSWS
+1965 
-1974 AEDTVTIRVR
+1974 
-1984 PRTLSV
+1984 TLSI
-1990 ADASDA
+1990 ADASGA
-1996 ENNGEVE
+1996 ENDGKVE
-2003 FTVTLSEA
+2003 FTVTLSEV

-2032 ADLGSTTT
+2032 ADLGTTTT

-2045 AIGDTMGT
+2045 AIGDTTGT

-2076 PSSNAKLSSTAATA
+2076 PSTNAKLETDPTAT
-2090 QGTINNDDLATPA
+2090 GTIEDDDAT
-2103 APTGLSATAGNRSV
+2103 L
-2117 ALAWNAPAS
+2117 
-2126 DADITR
+2126 
-2132 HEYRYKTDGSYP
+2132 
-2144 DTWKKIPY
+2144 
-2152 SATGEFNADGFTVTK
+2152 
-2167 LDNDTAH
+2167 
-2174 TFQLHAVNDDG
+2174 
-2185 VSAAVESSAVTP
+2185 
-2197 SGSGDV
+2197 
-2203 IVSITM
+2203 
-2209 RRYDGQDGEPYG
+2209 
-2221 VGDEIVFV
+2221 
-2229 VEFSRNVANSTN
+2229 
-2241 PGNEKVRFDIGS
+2241 
-2253 TRKNAGYYSG
+2253 
-2263 GVGKKL
+2263 
-2269 WYKYTI
+2269 
-2275 GEGDVDSDG
+2275 
-2284 IEIPAGPTALPE
+2284 
-2296 TYFYSSDNDD
+2296 
-2306 EFDESG
+2306 
-2312 IRAQGPFPDRKVDGV
+2312 
-2327 YPTLDSAAVNGTE
+2327 
-2340 LVLTWDETLRDDSGP
+2340 
-2355 AAGDFAVTVAGSS
+2355 
-2368 RSVSGV
+2368 
-2374 AVAGSAVRLTLAS
+2374 
-2387 AVTAGQT
+2387 
-2394 VTVSYTKGTNPLKDL
+2394 
-2409 ASNDA
+2409 
-2414 PGLTDQAVTNNT
+2414 
-2426 APPDEPTLSIA
+2426 PTLSIA

-2445 NVTFAVTLSAAA
+2445 NVSFTVTLSAAD

-2477 ADLGTTRT
+2477 ADLGSTKT

-2496 GTFTVSTV
+2496 GTFTVATV
-2504 EDSTVEVNETFTVTL
+2504 GDSTVEVNETFTVTL
-2519 SSVSSNAQLET
+2519 S
-2530 DPTAKGTIEDDDATA
+2530 
-2545 LSTDATLSGL
+2545 
-2555 SLGTGVTLS
+2555 
-2564 PAFASG
+2564 
-2570 TVTYTASVANSVDK
+2570 
-2584 VTVTPTTNHA
+2584 
-2594 SATVEILD
+2594 
-2602 KDDNELNDADDVEDD
+2602 DV
-2617 FQVALSVGDTVI
+2617 
-2629 KVKVTAEDGT
+2629 
-2639 STQTYTVTVTRDDF
+2639 
-2653 PADTTTTGKVD
+2653 
-2664 VGGSVT
+2664 
-2670 GNITSASDRDWFRVD
+2670 
-2685 LKKDKRYQIDL
+2685 
-2696 EGAGTNRGTLTD
+2696 
-2708 PTLNAMRDASSNS
+2708 
-2721 ISGTGN
+2721 
-2727 SDSGV
+2727 
-2732 GINARTIFTALA
+2732 
-2744 DGAHYVVAAGNGAT
+2744 
-2758 GTYTLSVIVLGA
+2758 
-2770 NGASEADFDFPATT
+2770 
-2784 ATSGRV
+2784 
-2790 EVGASA
+2790 
-2796 TGNIKN
+2796 
-2802 LDDAYDW
+2802 
-2809 FRVDLEAGKTYQYDL
+2809 
-2824 EGVDTSRGM
+2824 
-2833 LDDPYLGLFDGSG
+2833 
-2846 TSLFDDDDDGTGLN
+2846 
-2860 SRITHTPATGGTYYL
+2860 
-2875 GAARAGTSAGTYTL
+2875 
-2889 SVRDI
+2889 
-2894 TLPTLS
+2894 
-2900 IADAAAT
+2900 
-2907 EGSPVSFTVTLSAA
+2907 
-2921 AAADVTATWTAS
+2921 
-2933 IETVDTAVAA
+2933 
-2943 DLGTTTTGTVT
+2943 
-2954 VAIGDTMGTFTVAT
+2954 
-2968 VEDTT
+2968 
-2973 VEVNETF
+2973 
-2980 TVTLSSPSSN
+2980 SSN
-2990 AQLSSTAATA
+2990 AQLSSNAATA

-3006 DDLATVSVGDAEGD
+3006 DDLATVSVADAEGD
-3020 EDDGVEFTLTLSAA
+3020 EDEGVEFTLTLSAA

-3070 GATTKKFTVP
+3070 GDTTKKFTVP
-3080 VNDDTTDEPD
+3080 VNDDSTDEPD
-3090 QTFTVTLSNPTPPA
+3090 QTFTVTLSNPTPTSLA
-3104 LVELAADPTAT
+3104 QLAADPTAE
-3115 GTIEDDDDP
+3115 GTIDDEDDP
-3124 PTLTVADARH
+3124 PTLTVADVRH
-3134 VEGHSESRTIVT
+3134 TEGGVDGSQRVTIT
-3146 VSLSEVSEKRVRFKL
+3146 VSLSEVSEKRVRFRL
-3161 RPVDRTGD
+3161 RQVDRTAD
-3169 TASGT
+3169 TASDADWIAIQSVVNSINAGT
-3174 DWSALYSSPPFH
+3174 MSVTRNTVV
-3186 AIDAGIMSRSRF
+3186 GIH
-3198 AGVVIQNDTLD
+3198 NDTLD

-3295 AASGTLTIAAA
+3295 AANGTLTIAAA

-3375 LSWDAPVSAS
+3375 LSWDAPDSAS

-3400 YKGWVQIANSGVD
+3400 YQGWERIANSGVD

-3450 AVTPTPGICDRT
+3450 PVTPTPGICDRT
-3462 QQVRDAL
+3462 QKVHEIIVYYLGEA
-3469 LELTGVEDC
+3469 GVDRTC
-3478 KAVTVADLAGVTFLD
+3478 AGVNVADLESFTAFLEMPNEG
-3493 ISIQALG
+3493 IAS
-3500 VSDITAL
+3500 L
-3507 KSGDFGG
+3507 KTGDFAG
-3514 LTGLTRLN
+3514 LTNVTRL
-3522 VVDQQGLTTLPS
+3522 GLGRNSFTTLPANVFS
-3534 DIFSGLSKLTM
+3534 GLTSLEVLELSAGDLISLDARAFSGLSSLEQVN
-3545 LGLISNQLNSLPSNV
+3545 LGVNELSSLPANV
-3560 FSDLTKLTALNLR
+3560 FSGLSS
-3573 QNELTS
+3573 LTS
-3579 LPSNVFSDLTKLE
+3579 LI
-3592 NLDLG
+3592 LDQ
-3597 ENELTSP
+3597 NELTSP

-3617 KLFLGHNELSS
+3617 EIRLGDNDLTALPAGVFSGLTALKDLKLEDNNLTSLDARQFSGLTTLEEITLNGNALTA
-3628 LPAGLFDD
+3628 LPAGL
-3636 PTALETLRLNNND
+3636 L
-3649 LSSLPP
+3649 
-3655 NVFAGLAA
+3655 AGLTS
-3663 LEILTLSG
+3663 LEKLGLRD
-3671 NDLTSLPAGLFSGL
+3671 NDLTSLPDGLFSGL

-3690 LTLGDNPNSG
+3690 LALGDNPNTG

-3734 VANGSLPTG
+3734 VVNGSLPTG
-3743 VTKLAVEAGS
+3743 VTKLAVAAAS
-3753 VEGTA
+3753 VNGTA

-3774 LDLSTQ
+3774 LDLTTQ
-3780 PTLATDHT
+3780 PTLPTDHT

-3810 QNFTAKPGD
+3810 QNFTAAPGD

-3838 QYRQKEGAGSYGNWT
+3838 QYRQKEGTGSYPANWT

-3861 GANEDGYTVTGLTN
+3861 EANEDGYTVTGLTN

-3895 ESNAVTPTPGICD
+3895 ESNAVTPTPGICG
-3908 RTQQVQDGILAGL
+3908 RTQQVQDAIVVAVS
-3921 ADVSDCAAVTVAD
+3921 ADDCAAVTVAD
-3934 LESFTA
+3934 LAGTTA
-3940 SLEFAGENIAS
+3940 IVISEMTGVSDIAA
-3951 LKSGDFAG
+3951 LKSGDFADLTG
-3959 LSNLDVL
+3959 LNSLVITDQPLTTLPADIFSGLTALETLVL
-3966 ELSRN
+3966 AKNELTS
-3971 TFTTLPANVFSGLTS
+3971 LPANVFSGLS
-3986 LTSLKVSNGELSS
+3986 NLTSLN
-3999 IDARAFSG
+3999 
-4007 LTALEVLKLD
+4007 LTG
-4017 TNDLDSLPGTVFSG
+4017 NDLDSLPANVFSG
-4031 LTTLITLE
+4031 
-4039 LNGNDLA
+4039 
-4046 ALPGTVFNGLSA
+4046 PSA
-4058 LHTLHLQSNDLTAL
+4058 LTNLRLPQNQLSSL

-4078 GLSALSTL
+4078 GLTSL
-4086 TLADNDLTAIPA
+4086 TLLDLQKNNLSSLPGTVFSDLTALRKLYLNDNDLGSLPA
-4098 QVFSGLSSLEILN
+4098 
-4111 LSDNDLNSLDAGVFS
+4111 
-4126 GLSNLR
+4126 
-4132 SLSLRN
+4132 
-4138 NQLSALPDGLFS
+4138 GLFS
-4150 GLTALTGLN
+4150 GLTALDLGVVSD
-4159 LSDNTTNP
+4159 LSLGDNPNIGDTL
-4167 MPLTVTVEKFGT
+4167 PLTVTVEKFGT
-4179 DQAQAK
+4179 DQARAK
-4185 VLAGAPFAVEFTATV
+4185 VLAGAPFAVDFTATV
-4200 VDGSLPTGVTKLA
+4200 VNGSLPASDTKLA
-4213 VAKGSAEGTAVTVT
+4213 VAAGAVDGTAVTVT
-4227 RTTGTMEAVTVD
+4227 RTTGTMAAVTVD
-4239 IDLST
+4239 IDLTT
-4244 QPSLPD
+4244 QPTLPTN
-4250 KHEGYTFARASDL
+4250 HSGYTFARAASGL
-4263 PAEILPAEASLEPP
+4263 PAEILPEEASLEPP
-4277 TGLSAM
+4277 TGLSAT

-4289 VLTWTPPASD
+4289 VLTWTPPAAD
-4299 SGFTRHQYRYG
+4299 SGFTHHQYRYG

-4317 WTDIPD
+4317 WMDIPD

-4343 EYSFELRARDAGAG
+4343 EYTFELRARDAGAG
-4357 RSHAATVRVTPTG
+4357 KSDAATVRVTPTG
-4370 PPRILSVEVTSGP
+4370 PPRIIVVAVTSGP

-4396 VEISVTFDQP
+4396 VDISVTFDQP
-4406 VEVSGDPELAL
+4406 VVVEGFPQLAL
-4417 DVGGPRLAEYH
+4417 NVGGSRLAEYH
-4428 SGGGSETLVFVYVV
+4428 EGNGSKTLVFVYVV
-4442 TESDRDAN
+4442 TESDRDTD
-4450 GVSVGDDALRLNG
+4450 GVSVGEDALRLNG
-4463 GRIGNGRGD
+4463 GRIGNGAGD
-4472 AAELTHDGLG
+4472 DAELDHEGPG
-4482 EQSGHMVD
+4482 QQSGHRVD
-4490 GARRAGVHTHAGFTH
+4490 GERRAGVHDHGEFTH

-4510 REQYPEHTHEGHE
+4510 RQWYPEHTHEGHE

-4528 NGHKTRPG
+4528 NGHKRRPG
-4536 THVHHAQEDLNAE
+4536 THVHHAQEDLNALPD
-4549 ISGGPD
+4549 GGPD
-4555 VRTHD
+4555 LRGHD
-4560 WVEHIHRCFDLKPSC
+4560 DVEHTHLCFNLKPSC
-4575 NQGALYSE
+4575 NQGDDYAE

-4593 VTHSHEH
+4593 VTHSHKH

-4605 RFDWRAWFEEGGSGA
+4605 RFDWRAFFEEGGSGA
-4620 TVSVADAVAVRGVGR
+4620 MVSVADAVAMRGEGR
-4635 TLDFEV
+4635 TLDFKV
-4641 SLDPAVAFAVRV
+4641 SLEPAVAFAVRV
-4653 DYATV
+4653 NYATA
-4658 DGTATAG
+4658 DGTATTG
-4665 EDYRETSGV
+4665 EDYLGMSGV
-4674 LEIPPGQTRGTVSV
+4674 LEILPGQTRATVSV

-4697 GPELFELRLSSAT
+4697 DPELFKLTLSSAT
-4710 AATVADGAAMGTILM
+4710 AATVADGEATGTILT
-4725 PGPSTQPVIE
+4725 PGPSTPPVIE
-4735 RIAVVS
+4735 RIAVAS
-4741 TPRLSWDGNKK
+4741 TPRLSSDGNTNR
-4752 DTYGEGENIRIAVT
+4752 DTYGEGETIRIEVR
-4766 FDQPVLVVGDPTFA
+4766 FDQPVVVVGDPTFA

-4815 DRSGIA
+4815 DRNGIA

-4843 LLSSKGKGTQRN
+4843 RLSSKGKGTQRN
-4855 HKVDGSQSAAAHLS
+4855 HRVDGSQSAAAHLS
-4869 VANAEAHE
+4869 VADAEARE

-4902 RDGSARAGEDYTA
+4902 RDGSAQEGEDYTA

-4942 DGETFTLRLSNPDG
+4942 DGETFTLTLSNPDG
-4956 AKLRDGDGEATGT
+4956 AKIRAGDGEATGT

-5006 ISFQALREDA
+5006 ISFQALREEA

-5057 DCAESGAICTKGE
+5057 DCAESGAICTQGE

-5111 ALTWGIADE
+5111 ALTSGIADE

-5147 TLADSDEGKA
+5147 TLADSDEGKV

-5194 APRNLTVSAGDQE
+5194 APRNLTVTAGDQE

-5342 AAGVDI
+5342 AAGVDV

-5388 NASDWEGVPVPEVAE
+5388 NASDWEGVPVPEVEE

-5433 WEDIEDAGWHVVQYY
+5433 WQDIEDAGWYVVQYY

-5474 SDLHG
+5474 SNLHG
-5479 LSWLRVR
+5479 LSWVRVR
-5486 AMSCAGASEWSQIEE
+5486 AASCAGASEWSQIEE
-5501 LYGTNASDW
+5501 LYGTNASHW

-5515 PEVEEGDE
+5515 PEVAEGDE
-5523 IEPCPEDA
+5523 IEPCSEDA
-5531 DTLTTHQPPEFPRS
+5531 SAANNPATGAPTISGTAQVGETLTAYTSGVVDADGLSNVQYDYQWLADDAAIAGATGSTYTLADTDEGKAITVQVSFTDDAGNNETLTSTATDAVAAASAANNPATGAPTISGTAQVGETLTANTSGVVDADGLKNATFSYQWLADNAAIAGATGSTYTLADSDEGKAITVQVSFTDDAGNNEALTSAATAAVAAAPTPNSPATGAPTISGTAQVGETLTADRSGIADADGLDDVSFTYQWLADDTEIAGATGSTYTVAAADEGKAIKVRVTFTDDAGNEETLTSAATAAVAGAQPTEPPARPTGLS
-5545 AGPPKSERP
+5545 ATASHDSVTLTWEDPGDDTITGYVILRRVRVNNTGGDFSELVADTGTAATTYTDDTVAAGTTYTYRIKAINGAGTSERSRWFHIDTPAAPVPDKPTGLSATASHDSVTLTWEDPGDDSITGYVILRRLRYDDPSGHFDELVADTGTAAITYTDDTVKANTHYTYRIKAISGAGVSERSRWFHIHTPAAP

>member
-1 MTNIRRRFPILLA
+1 MTNINRRRFPILLA

-34 QTATVLVSSVGQP
+34 QTATVLVSNIGQTSDAVAGVDNGELVGQ
-47 VNGKS
+47 VFTVAS
-52 GVNQDNSLG
+52 GG
-61 QAFSIAAGSGNYT
+61 GNYT
-74 LTSIEISLTN
+74 LTSIEVPVDLLNTTALT
-84 GIAAADIGSLSV
+84 AEDIKL
-96 SVWSTDSSG
+96 
-105 LPSASL
+105 LSASL
-111 HTLANP
+111 WSADEFALPVSSLQTLDNP
-117 ASITADT
+117 SSISDGD
-124 TATFNAQSG
+124 TATFTDPTG
-133 ATLEAGNTYAVLVSY
+133 TTLEAGKRYAVVFVYNKSAVEFQI
-148 DKNPTLIPQWSYTE
+148 KAVG
-162 SGAFDADPATGWSLS
+162 SGSEDGASLAGWNISNVRRIRAATATTWTQDS
-177 NSALWKGAGNWNS
+177 NSL
-190 FTDEIFLI
+190 LI
-198 RINGSAVGG
+198 RVNGSAASGD
-207 ETPTLSTDATLS
+207 PPPLSTDATLS

-231 AFASGTDTYTA
+231 AFASGTD
-242 SVANSVDEVT
+242 
-252 VTPTTNHAS
+252 
-261 ATVEILDTDDNELND
+261 
-276 SDDVEDDFQVALS
+276 
-289 VGDTVIKVK
+289 
-298 VTAEDGTST
+298 
-307 QTYTVTVTR
+307 
-316 AADMTPDDPPDDSGN
+316 
-331 VSEGD
+331 
-336 TDLPGDTT
+336 
-344 TTGKVEVG
+344 
-352 GSVTG
+352 
-357 KIRNLNDKDWFAVE
+357 
-371 LEAGKRYQIDMEG
+371 
-384 ADTGRG
+384 
-390 TLTHPRVSGIYD
+390 
-402 AAANAIANT
+402 
-411 ANNGGGVGNNARV
+411 
-424 IYTPD
+424 
-429 AAGTYYVEA
+429 
-438 YFQTGELNRTYT
+438 
-450 LSVILL
+450 
-456 GANGAS
+456 
-462 EADTDFPATTA
+462 
-473 TTGRVE
+473 
-479 VGSKVEASVT
+479 
-489 GNIESATDEDW
+489 
-500 FRVDLEAGKTYQID
+500 
-514 MKGEYGGGGT
+514 
-524 LEDPYLNNIRDSSSN
+524 
-539 EIEGTFND
+539 
-547 DIDPDNNLNSQI
+547 
-559 TFTPTA
+559 
-565 GGTYYLLVGAASST
+565 
-579 TGTYTL
+579 
-585 SVREIPPPCTLNIGD
+585 
-600 LWCGVVTVG
+600 
-609 EYKSGGITFAYG
+609 
-621 FVDATTD
+621 
-628 TGALSDTTFDVSPNS
+628 
-643 YTIDRAS
+643 
-650 VGVSGLAG
+650 
-658 QLIFSLTSALTE
+658 
-670 PDRAKLVLHV
+670 
-680 DGSSGSF
+680 
-687 AFDGVTPTASFGYRW
+687 
-702 AMSGLDWS
+702 
-710 SETSV
+710 
-715 TLRLRDTP
+715 
-723 VPSTDATLSGL
+723 
-734 SLGTGV
+734 
-740 TLSPAFASGT
+740 
-750 VTYTAS
+750 TYTAS

-980 SEADTDFPNNN
+980 SEADTDFPA
-991 TTSGRVEVGA
+991 TTATTGEVDVGG
-1001 SVTGN
+1001 SVTG
-1006 TATVSGD
+1006 TIDPATDIDG
-1013 DWFRVDL
+1013 FLVDL
-1020 EAGKTYQFDLEGA
+1020 QAGKTYQIDMEGS
-1033 PTNRGTLPDPLL
+1033 PTGRGTLADPGLNL
-1045 KFYDGSENQI
+1045 YDDSSSSPNSSSFIASDNDGGEGYN
-1055 SRNDDID
+1055 SR
-1062 PDNNLNSQIV
+1062 LTFRSS
-1072 YAATATG
+1072 ATG
-1079 TYYLS
+1079 TYLLTVED
-1084 ANSTNLDTGTYTLS
+1084 NSGSPGTYTLS

-1239 GPPSVANVAVTSVPL
+1239 GPPSVANVAVTSMPL

-1356 LEHDQKQ
+1356 LEHDQLKG
-1363 VQAGHKVD
+1363 QAGHKVD

-1443 TFTVSTV
+1443 TFTVATV

-1513 FASGTATYTASVANS
+1513 FASGTVTYTASVANS
-1528 VDKVTVTPTTN
+1528 VDEVTVTPTTN

-1546 ILDTDD
+1546 ILDKDD
-1552 LALTDA
+1552 NEINDA
-1558 DSTEDGFQVALSV
+1558 DDVEDDFQVALSV
-1571 GSTQF
+1571 GDT
-1576 GVLVTAE
+1576 VIKVKVTAE
-1583 DGTTTKFYTVNVT
+1583 DGTSTQTYTATVT

-1604 TTTGQVEVGGS
+1604 TTTGQVDVGGS
-1615 VTGTGGT
+1615 VTGNI
-1622 LDRDWFKVVLEAGTR
+1622 DSVVDIDWFRVDLKKDKR

-1642 EGADTG
+1642 EGADTN
-1648 RGTVENP
+1648 RGTLTDPLLSRMRNALGNVVT
-1655 AASMF
+1655 
-1660 DAGGTHLPQ
+1660 DALG
-1669 QDDSDSGVGNNARII
+1669 SGIGNNARRIF
-1684 YTPTATGTYHVQT
+1684 TAPADGTHYVVASSNGVT
-1697 WNISA
+1697 
-1702 VKEGTYTLSVIV
+1702 GTYTLSVIV
-1714 LGANGASEADT
+1714 LGANGVSEADT
-1725 DFPLA
+1725 DFTNNAL
-1730 PQTAGRVEVGAS
+1730 TSGRVDVGAS
-1742 ATGNIGD
+1742 ATGNVESATD
-1749 SGDRDWFKVVL
+1749 VDRFRVDL
-1760 EAGKTYQIDMKG
+1760 EAGKQYQFDLEG
-1772 VDGGGGTLEDPY
+1772 APTDRGTLEDPY
-1784 LHNIRDSESEEIFDT
+1784 LSLIDPMGAVLESD
-1799 GNDDIGGEDDIFDSQ
+1799 NDDGDGVNSQ
-1814 ITFMPTAA
+1814 IVYTATA
-1822 GAYYLVA
+1822 TGAHYLR
-1829 AGAADTGTYT
+1829 ADKSDTETGTYT
-1839 LSVREVEPPCTL
+1839 LSVRDITL
-1851 NTGDLWCGV
+1851 
-1860 VTVAEIKTTDDALV
+1860 
-1874 GHGFVEAGGLSAG
+1874 
-1887 SLAGN
+1887 
-1892 PDETMFSVGDND
+1892 P
-1904 YTIQGAYI
+1904 
-1912 QVPTGA
+1912 
-1918 TLTGTLYV
+1918 
-1926 LLSANLTDDD
+1926 
-1936 KAGLLLPVDDT
+1936 
-1947 TTPFEFSGATKG
+1947 
-1959 TTGLYS
+1959 
-1965 WGASGLSWS
+1965 
-1974 AEDTVTIRVR
+1974 
-1984 PRTLSV
+1984 TLSV

-1996 ENNGEVE
+1996 ENDGKVE

-2032 ADLGSTTT
+2032 ADLGSTKT

-2045 AIGDTMGT
+2045 AIGDTTGT

-2061 ATDEGDETF
+2061 STDEGDETF
-2070 TVTLSS
+2070 TVTLSNV
-2076 PSSNAKLSSTAATA
+2076 SSNAK
-2090 QGTINNDDLATPA
+2090 
-2103 APTGLSATAGNRSV
+2103 
-2117 ALAWNAPAS
+2117 
-2126 DADITR
+2126 
-2132 HEYRYKTDGSYP
+2132 
-2144 DTWKKIPY
+2144 
-2152 SATGEFNADGFTVTK
+2152 
-2167 LDNDTAH
+2167 
-2174 TFQLHAVNDDG
+2174 
-2185 VSAAVESSAVTP
+2185 
-2197 SGSGDV
+2197 
-2203 IVSITM
+2203 
-2209 RRYDGQDGEPYG
+2209 
-2221 VGDEIVFV
+2221 
-2229 VEFSRNVANSTN
+2229 
-2241 PGNEKVRFDIGS
+2241 
-2253 TRKNAGYYSG
+2253 
-2263 GVGKKL
+2263 
-2269 WYKYTI
+2269 
-2275 GEGDVDSDG
+2275 
-2284 IEIPAGPTALPE
+2284 
-2296 TYFYSSDNDD
+2296 
-2306 EFDESG
+2306 
-2312 IRAQGPFPDRKVDGV
+2312 
-2327 YPTLDSAAVNGTE
+2327 
-2340 LVLTWDETLRDDSGP
+2340 
-2355 AAGDFAVTVAGSS
+2355 
-2368 RSVSGV
+2368 
-2374 AVAGSAVRLTLAS
+2374 
-2387 AVTAGQT
+2387 
-2394 VTVSYTKGTNPLKDL
+2394 
-2409 ASNDA
+2409 
-2414 PGLTDQAVTNNT
+2414 
-2426 APPDEPTLSIA
+2426 
-2437 DAAATEGS
+2437 
-2445 NVTFAVTLSAAA
+2445 
-2457 AADVT
+2457 
-2462 ATWTASIETG
+2462 
-2472 DTAVA
+2472 
-2477 ADLGTTRT
+2477 
-2485 GTVTVSMGNTT
+2485 
-2496 GTFTVSTV
+2496 
-2504 EDSTVEVNETFTVTL
+2504 
-2519 SSVSSNAQLET
+2519 LET
-2530 DPTAKGTIEDDDATA
+2530 DPTAKGTIEDDDAT
-2545 LSTDATLSGL
+2545 
-2555 SLGTGVTLS
+2555 
-2564 PAFASG
+2564 
-2570 TVTYTASVANSVDK
+2570 
-2584 VTVTPTTNHA
+2584 
-2594 SATVEILD
+2594 
-2602 KDDNELNDADDVEDD
+2602 
-2617 FQVALSVGDTVI
+2617 
-2629 KVKVTAEDGT
+2629 
-2639 STQTYTVTVTRDDF
+2639 
-2653 PADTTTTGKVD
+2653 
-2664 VGGSVT
+2664 
-2670 GNITSASDRDWFRVD
+2670 
-2685 LKKDKRYQIDL
+2685 
-2696 EGAGTNRGTLTD
+2696 
-2708 PTLNAMRDASSNS
+2708 
-2721 ISGTGN
+2721 
-2727 SDSGV
+2727 
-2732 GINARTIFTALA
+2732 
-2744 DGAHYVVAAGNGAT
+2744 
-2758 GTYTLSVIVLGA
+2758 
-2770 NGASEADFDFPATT
+2770 
-2784 ATSGRV
+2784 
-2790 EVGASA
+2790 
-2796 TGNIKN
+2796 
-2802 LDDAYDW
+2802 
-2809 FRVDLEAGKTYQYDL
+2809 
-2824 EGVDTSRGM
+2824 
-2833 LDDPYLGLFDGSG
+2833 
-2846 TSLFDDDDDGTGLN
+2846 
-2860 SRITHTPATGGTYYL
+2860 
-2875 GAARAGTSAGTYTL
+2875 
-2889 SVRDI
+2889 
-2894 TLPTLS
+2894 LPTLS
-2900 IADAAAT
+2900 IADAAAA
-2907 EGSPVSFTVTLSAA
+2907 EGSIINFPLTLSAA
-2921 AAADVTATWTAS
+2921 ASENVTVTC
-2933 IETVDTAVAA
+2933 TVSFESGDTAVAA
-2943 DLGTTTTGTVT
+2943 DIQISLGV
-2954 VAIGDTMGTFTVAT
+2954 VAT
-2968 VEDTT
+2968 ITGGATSGLCGFLPAQDTT

-2980 TVTLSSPSSN
+2980 TVTLSGVSSN

-3020 EDDGVEFTLTLSAA
+3020 EDEGVEFTLTLSAA

-3070 GATTKKFTVP
+3070 GDTTKKFTVP
-3080 VNDDTTDEPD
+3080 VNDDSTDEPD
-3090 QTFTVTLSNPTPPA
+3090 QTFTVTLSTPIPPT
-3104 LVELAADPTAT
+3104 LVQLAADTTAR

-3124 PTLTVADARH
+3124 PTLTVADMDH
-3134 VEGHSESRTIVT
+3134 DEGEISVRVT
-3146 VSLSEVSEKRVRFKL
+3146 VSLSEVSEKRVRFL
-3161 RPVDRTGD
+3161 FRQVDRTGD
-3169 TASGT
+3169 TASDADWAPGPTGFHTFSPGT
-3174 DWSALYSSPPFH
+3174 VSDARVALY
-3186 AIDAGIMSRSRF
+3186 
-3198 AGVVIQNDTLD
+3198 GVKDTLD

-3218 AYSLE
+3218 AYNLQ

-3236 TIVDDDPT
+3236 TIEDDDPT

-3282 ATGDGAVSGTDFT
+3282 ATGDDAVSGTDFT
-3295 AASGTLTIAAA
+3295 AANGTLTIAAA

-3366 AAVGDEEVV
+3366 AAVGNAQVV
-3375 LSWDAPVSAS
+3375 LSWDAPDSAS

-3400 YKGWVQIANSGVD
+3400 YQGWERIANSGVD

-3450 AVTPTPGICDRT
+3450 PVTPTPGICGRTQKVHEIIVYYLGEAGVDRT
-3462 QQVRDAL
+3462 CA
-3469 LELTGVEDC
+3469 GVN
-3478 KAVTVADLAGVTFLD
+3478 VADLESFTAFLEMPNEG
-3493 ISIQALG
+3493 IAS
-3500 VSDITAL
+3500 L
-3507 KSGDFGG
+3507 KTGDFAG
-3514 LTGLTRLN
+3514 LTNVTRL
-3522 VVDQQGLTTLPS
+3522 GLGRNSFTTLPANVFS
-3534 DIFSGLSKLTM
+3534 GLTSLEVLELSAGDLISLDARAFSGLSSLEQVN
-3545 LGLISNQLNSLPSNV
+3545 LGVNELSSLPANV
-3560 FSDLTKLTALNLR
+3560 FSGLSS
-3573 QNELTS
+3573 LTS
-3579 LPSNVFSDLTKLE
+3579 LI
-3592 NLDLG
+3592 LDQ
-3597 ENELTSP
+3597 NELTSP

-3617 KLFLGHNELSS
+3617 EIRLGDNDLTALPAGVFSGLTALKDLKLEDNNLTSLDARQFSGLTTLEEITLNGNALTA
-3628 LPAGLFDD
+3628 LPAGL
-3636 PTALETLRLNNND
+3636 L
-3649 LSSLPP
+3649 
-3655 NVFAGLAA
+3655 AGLTS
-3663 LEILTLSG
+3663 LEKLGLRD
-3671 NDLTSLPAGLFSGL
+3671 NDLTSLPDGLFSGL

-3690 LTLGDNPNSG
+3690 LALGDNPNTG

-3734 VANGSLPTG
+3734 VVNGSLPTG
-3743 VTKLAVEAGS
+3743 VTKLAVAAAS
-3753 VEGTA
+3753 VNGTA

-3774 LDLSTQ
+3774 LDLTTQ
-3780 PTLATDHT
+3780 PTLPTDHT

-3810 QNFTAKPGD
+3810 QNFTAAPGD

-3895 ESNAVTPTPGICD
+3895 ESNAVTPTPGICG
-3908 RTQQVQDGILAGL
+3908 RTQQVQDAIVVAVS
-3921 ADVSDCAAVTVAD
+3921 ADDCAAVTVAD
-3934 LESFTA
+3934 LAGTTA
-3940 SLEFAGENIAS
+3940 IVISEMTGVSDIAA
-3951 LKSGDFAG
+3951 LKSGDFADLTG
-3959 LSNLDVL
+3959 LNSLVITDQPLTTLPADIFSGLTALETLVL
-3966 ELSRN
+3966 AKNELTS
-3971 TFTTLPANVFSGLTS
+3971 LPANVFSGLS
-3986 LTSLKVSNGELSS
+3986 NLTSLN
-3999 IDARAFSG
+3999 
-4007 LTALEVLKLD
+4007 LTG
-4017 TNDLDSLPGTVFSG
+4017 NDLDSLPANVFSG
-4031 LTTLITLE
+4031 
-4039 LNGNDLA
+4039 
-4046 ALPGTVFNGLSA
+4046 PSA
-4058 LHTLHLQSNDLTAL
+4058 LTNLRLPQNQLSSL

-4078 GLSALSTL
+4078 GLTSL
-4086 TLADNDLTAIPA
+4086 TLLDLQKNNLSSLPGTVFSDLTALRKLYLNDNDLGSLPA
-4098 QVFSGLSSLEILN
+4098 
-4111 LSDNDLNSLDAGVFS
+4111 
-4126 GLSNLR
+4126 
-4132 SLSLRN
+4132 
-4138 NQLSALPDGLFS
+4138 GLFS
-4150 GLTALTGLN
+4150 GLTALDLGVVSD
-4159 LSDNTTNP
+4159 LSLGDNPNIGDTL
-4167 MPLTVTVEKFGT
+4167 PLTVTVEKFGT
-4179 DQAQAK
+4179 DQARAK
-4185 VLAGAPFAVEFTATV
+4185 VLAGAPFAVDFTATV
-4200 VDGSLPTGVTKLA
+4200 VNGSLPASDTKLA
-4213 VAKGSAEGTAVTVT
+4213 VAAGAVDGTAVTVT
-4227 RTTGTMEAVTVD
+4227 RTTGTMAAVTVD
-4239 IDLST
+4239 IDLTT
-4244 QPSLPD
+4244 QPTLPTN
-4250 KHEGYTFARASDL
+4250 HSGYTFARASDL
-4263 PAEILPAEASLEPP
+4263 PAEILPEEASLEPP
-4277 TGLSAM
+4277 TGLAAT

-4299 SGFTRHQYRYG
+4299 SGFTRHQYRYRTG
-4310 TDGDFVD
+4310 GSWED

-4329 NATRYTVTGLDNAV
+4329 NGSRYTVTGLDNAV
-4343 EYSFELRARDAGAG
+4343 EYTFELRARDAGAG
-4357 RSHAATVRVTPTG
+4357 KSDAATVGVTPTG

-4383 GLDNGTTYGAGEE
+4383 GLDGDTYGAGEE
-4396 VEISVTFDQP
+4396 VDISVTFDQP
-4406 VEVSGDPELAL
+4406 VVVEGFPQLAL
-4417 DVGGPRLAEYH
+4417 NVGGSRLAVYH
-4428 SGGGSETLVFVYVV
+4428 EGSDSKTLVFVYVV
-4442 TESDRDAN
+4442 TESDRDTD
-4450 GVSVGDDALRLNG
+4450 GVSVGEDALRLNG
-4463 GRIGNGRGD
+4463 GRIGNGAGD
-4472 AAELTHDGLG
+4472 DAELDHEGLG
-4482 EQSGHMVD
+4482 QQSGHMVD
-4490 GARRAGVHTHAGFTH
+4490 GGRRAGVHDHGEFTH

-4510 REQYPEHTHEGHE
+4510 RQQYPEHTHESHE

-4528 NGHKTRPG
+4528 SGHKRRPG

-4555 VRTHD
+4555 LRRHD
-4560 WVEHIHRCFDLKPSC
+4560 NVEHTHLCYDLKLSC
-4575 NQGALYSE
+4575 NQGDLYSE

-4605 RFDWRAWFEEGGSGA
+4605 GYDWRAFFEEGGSGA
-4620 TVSVADAVAVRGVGR
+4620 MVSVVDAVAVRGEGR

-4665 EDYRETSGV
+4665 EDYLGTSGV
-4674 LEIPPGQTRGTVSV
+4674 LEILPGQTRATVSV

-4697 GPELFELRLSSAT
+4697 GPELFKLTLGSAT
-4710 AATVADGAAMGTILM
+4710 AATVADGEATGTILT
-4725 PGPSTQPVIE
+4725 PGPSTPPVIE
-4735 RIAVVS
+4735 RIAVAS
-4741 TPRLSWDGNKK
+4741 TPRLSSDGNTNR
-4752 DTYGEGENIRIAVT
+4752 DTYGEGETIRIEVR
-4766 FDQPVLVVGDPTFA
+4766 FDQPVVVVGDPTFA

-4815 DRSGIA
+4815 DRNGIA

-4843 LLSSKGKGTQRN
+4843 RLSSKGKGTQRN
-4855 HKVDGSQSAAAHLS
+4855 HRVDGSQSAAAHLS
-4869 VANAEAHE
+4869 AADAEARE

-4902 RDGSARAGEDYTA
+4902 RDGSAQEGEDYTA

-4942 DGETFTLRLSNPDG
+4942 DGETFTLTLSNPDG
-4956 AKLRDGDGEATGT
+4956 AKIGAGDGEATGT

-5006 ISFQALREDA
+5006 ISFQALREEA

-5090 NAPATGAPAIT
+5090 NAPATGAPAIIGT
-5101 GRLRVGEILS
+5101 VQVGET
-5111 ALTWGIADE
+5111 LTADTSGIADAN
-5120 DGLEEAE
+5120 GLTNVSYNY
-5127 FAHQWLRGDADIAG
+5127 QWLADDADIAG

-5147 TLADSDEGKA
+5147 TLADSDEGEA

-5168 GNEETLTSAPTEL
+5168 GNEESLTSAPTEP

-5194 APRNLTVSAGDQE
+5194 APRNLTVTAGDQE

-5342 AAGVDI
+5342 AEGVDI

-5362 LSWLRVR
+5362 LSWLRV
-5369 AMSCAGESEWSQ
+5369 G
-5381 IEELYGT
+5381 
-5388 NASDWEGVPVPEVAE
+5388 
-5403 GDEIEPC
+5403 
-5410 PVVLGTPVLSNT
+5410 
-5422 ETLHHGMVRLD
+5422 
-5433 WEDIEDAGWHVVQYY
+5433 
-5448 HVKSGEWLDLP
+5448 
-5459 AEGVDIAFHGSSAVV
+5459 
-5474 SDLHG
+5474 
-5479 LSWLRVR
+5479 

-5523 IEPCPEDA
+5523 TEPCPVVLGTPVLSDTEILHHGMVQLDWQDIEDAGWYVVQYYHLEGEEWLDLPAEGVDIAFHGSSAVVSNLHGLSWLRVGAASCDGASEWSQIEELYGTNASDWKGVPVPEVAEGDEIEPCSEDA
-5531 DTLTTHQPPEFPRS
+5531 DTPDNSPATGAPTISGTAQVGETLTANTSGIADADGLANATFSYQWLADDSDISGATNATYTLVAADEGKAIKVQVGFTDDAGNEETLTSAATGAVSAAPVHAESAPDLEVGTPSVDDATLYTGNRFTLSVTVTNSGDGASEATRLRGYRSTDSTITTSDTEEGSQTVSALAAAGSSSFDHGLTAPSEAGTYYYGVCVDSVTDESDTTNNCSSSVTVTVSEPAPDLVVTGIAATDNTVTGGSFRVGVTVTNMGDAQSAATTLRWKQEVDGTTTEIGTSALSALTRLQGGFKTIRLTAPSTPGTSSYWACVDSVAGESDTTNNCSGRVTVTVTNNLATGAPTITGTAQVSQTLTASTSDISDSDGLDNVSYDYQWLADDSEIDGATSSTYTIQASDNGKVIKVQVTFTDDADNEETLTSVATDAVAGVQPTEPPAKPAGLDATASHDSVTLSWDDPGDDTITGYVILRRIPGDNPEGHFDVLAADTETAATTYTDDTVS
-5545 AGPPKSERP
+5545 AETRYTYRIKAINGAGTSERSRWSHIDVPAAPVPDKPTGLEATVSHGQVVLTWDDPGDDSITGYVILRRVRENNTGGDFSVLVADTGTAALTYTDDTVAAGLTYTYRIKAINEHGTSERSRWYHIDIPEAP

>member
-1 MTNIRRRFPILLA
+1 MTNINRRRFPILLA

-34 QTATVLVSSVGQP
+34 QTATVLVSNIGQTSDAVAGVDNGELVGQ
-47 VNGKS
+47 VFTVAS
-52 GVNQDNSLG
+52 GG
-61 QAFSIAAGSGNYT
+61 GNYT
-74 LTSIEISLTN
+74 LTSIEVPVDLLNTTALT
-84 GIAAADIGSLSV
+84 AEDIKL
-96 SVWSTDSSG
+96 
-105 LPSASL
+105 LSASL
-111 HTLANP
+111 WSADEFALPVSSLQTLDNP
-117 ASITADT
+117 SSISDGD
-124 TATFNAQSG
+124 TATFTDPSG
-133 ATLEAGNTYAVLVSY
+133 TTLEAGKRYAVVFVYNKSAVEFQI
-148 DKNPTLIPQWSYTE
+148 KAVG
-162 SGAFDADPATGWSLS
+162 SGSEDGASLAGWNISNVRRIRAATATTWTQDS
-177 NSALWKGAGNWNS
+177 NSL
-190 FTDEIFLI
+190 LI
-198 RINGSAVGG
+198 RVNGSAASGDPPTLSTDATLSALSLGTGVTLSPAFASGTVTYTASVANSVDEVTVTTTTNHASATVEILDTDDNELDDADDVEDDFQVALEVGDTVIKVKVTAEDGTSTQTYTVTVTRAAEMTPDDSGNVSEGDTDLPADTTTTGKVEVGG
-207 ETPTLSTDATLS
+207 SVTGTIADTTDDLTTGDSFKVDLEAGKRYQIDVEGAPTGRGTLPDPWLGNILDPDGNLVQDSGDNDDGVGLNARLILTPTADGTHYVKVNSYFVPNTQPGTYTLSVILLGANGASEADTDFPNNNTTSGRVEVGASVTGNTATVSGDDWFRVDLEADKTYQFDLEGAPTNRGTLPDPLLKFYDGSENQISRNDDIDPDNNLNSQIVYAATVTGTYYLSANSTNLETGTYTLSVRDITPPCTLNIGDLWCGVVTVGEYKSGGITFAYGFVDATTDTGALSDTTFDVSPNSYTIDRASVGVSGLAGQLIFSLTSALTEPDRAKLVLHVDGSSGSFAFDGVTPTASFGYRWTMSGLDWSSETSVTLRLRDTPVPSTDATLS

-261 ATVEILDTDDNELND
+261 ATVEILDTDDNELD
-276 SDDVEDDFQVALS
+276 DADDVEDDFQVALS

-316 AADMTPDDPPDDSGN
+316 AAEMTPDDSGN

-473 TTGRVE
+473 TTGE
-479 VGSKVEASVT
+479 VDVGGSVT
-489 GNIESATDEDW
+489 GNRGSIGDTDW
-500 FRVDLEAGKTYQID
+500 FAVVLEAGKTYQID
-514 MKGEYGGGGT
+514 LTGEYGGGGT
-524 LEDPYLNNIRDSSSN
+524 LKDPYLDNIRDSSGIRISN
-539 EIEGTFND
+539 TFNND
-547 DIDPDNNLNSQI
+547 VDFANDIFDSQI
-559 TFTPTA
+559 IFTPTA
-565 GGTYYLLVGAASST
+565 AGTYYLVA
-579 TGTYTL
+579 
-585 SVREIPPPCTLNIGD
+585 IG
-600 LWCGVVTVG
+600 
-609 EYKSGGITFAYG
+609 
-621 FVDATTD
+621 
-628 TGALSDTTFDVSPNS
+628 N
-643 YTIDRAS
+643 
-650 VGVSGLAG
+650 
-658 QLIFSLTSALTE
+658 
-670 PDRAKLVLHV
+670 
-680 DGSSGSF
+680 GS
-687 AFDGVTPTASFGYRW
+687 
-702 AMSGLDWS
+702 
-710 SETSV
+710 
-715 TLRLRDTP
+715 
-723 VPSTDATLSGL
+723 
-734 SLGTGV
+734 
-740 TLSPAFASGT
+740 
-750 VTYTAS
+750 
-756 VANSVDEVTVT
+756 
-767 PTTNHA
+767 
-773 SATVVFL
+773 
-780 DTDDNELDDEDDVDD
+780 
-795 DFQVAL
+795 
-801 SVGDTVIKVKVT
+801 I
-813 AEDGTSTQ
+813 
-821 TYTVTVT
+821 
-828 RAADM
+828 
-833 TPDDP
+833 
-838 PDDSGNVS
+838 
-846 EGDTDLP
+846 
-853 ADTTT
+853 
-858 TGKVEVGGSV
+858 
-868 TGTIAD
+868 
-874 TTDDLTTG
+874 
-882 DSFKVDL
+882 
-889 EAGKRY
+889 
-895 QIDVEGAPTGRGTLP
+895 
-910 DPWLGNILDPD
+910 
-921 GNLVQDSGDN
+921 
-931 DGGVGLN
+931 
-938 ARLILKPTADGT
+938 
-950 HYVKVNSYF
+950 
-959 VPNTQPGT
+959 
-967 YTLSVIVLGANGV
+967 
-980 SEADTDFPNNN
+980 
-991 TTSGRVEVGA
+991 
-1001 SVTGN
+1001 
-1006 TATVSGD
+1006 
-1013 DWFRVDL
+1013 
-1020 EAGKTYQFDLEGA
+1020 
-1033 PTNRGTLPDPLL
+1033 
-1045 KFYDGSENQI
+1045 
-1055 SRNDDID
+1055 
-1062 PDNNLNSQIV
+1062 
-1072 YAATATG
+1072 
-1079 TYYLS
+1079 
-1084 ANSTNLDTGTYTLS
+1084 TGTYTLS

-1193 LQVGTDTF
+1193 LQAGTDPF

-1239 GPPSVANVAVTSVPL
+1239 GPPSVANVAVTSMPL

-1395 TVTLSAADAAD
+1395 TVTLSAADAAV

-1443 TFTVSTV
+1443 TFTVATV

-1458 ETFTVTLSGVSSNAQ
+1458 ETFTVTLSSPSSNAQ

-1513 FASGTATYTASVANS
+1513 FASG
-1528 VDKVTVTPTTN
+1528 
-1539 HASATVE
+1539 
-1546 ILDTDD
+1546 
-1552 LALTDA
+1552 
-1558 DSTEDGFQVALSV
+1558 
-1571 GSTQF
+1571 
-1576 GVLVTAE
+1576 
-1583 DGTTTKFYTVNVT
+1583 
-1596 RDDFPNDT
+1596 
-1604 TTTGQVEVGGS
+1604 
-1615 VTGTGGT
+1615 
-1622 LDRDWFKVVLEAGTR
+1622 
-1637 YQIDL
+1637 
-1642 EGADTG
+1642 
-1648 RGTVENP
+1648 
-1655 AASMF
+1655 
-1660 DAGGTHLPQ
+1660 
-1669 QDDSDSGVGNNARII
+1669 
-1684 YTPTATGTYHVQT
+1684 
-1697 WNISA
+1697 
-1702 VKEGTYTLSVIV
+1702 
-1714 LGANGASEADT
+1714 
-1725 DFPLA
+1725 
-1730 PQTAGRVEVGAS
+1730 
-1742 ATGNIGD
+1742 
-1749 SGDRDWFKVVL
+1749 
-1760 EAGKTYQIDMKG
+1760 
-1772 VDGGGGTLEDPY
+1772 
-1784 LHNIRDSESEEIFDT
+1784 
-1799 GNDDIGGEDDIFDSQ
+1799 
-1814 ITFMPTAA
+1814 
-1822 GAYYLVA
+1822 
-1829 AGAADTGTYT
+1829 
-1839 LSVREVEPPCTL
+1839 
-1851 NTGDLWCGV
+1851 
-1860 VTVAEIKTTDDALV
+1860 
-1874 GHGFVEAGGLSAG
+1874 
-1887 SLAGN
+1887 
-1892 PDETMFSVGDND
+1892 
-1904 YTIQGAYI
+1904 
-1912 QVPTGA
+1912 
-1918 TLTGTLYV
+1918 
-1926 LLSANLTDDD
+1926 
-1936 KAGLLLPVDDT
+1936 
-1947 TTPFEFSGATKG
+1947 
-1959 TTGLYS
+1959 
-1965 WGASGLSWS
+1965 
-1974 AEDTVTIRVR
+1974 
-1984 PRTLSV
+1984 
-1990 ADASDA
+1990 
-1996 ENNGEVE
+1996 
-2003 FTVTLSEA
+2003 
-2011 AATAVTATWTASI
+2011 
-2024 ETGDTAVA
+2024 
-2032 ADLGSTTT
+2032 
-2040 GTVTV
+2040 
-2045 AIGDTMGT
+2045 
-2053 FEVPVVND
+2053 
-2061 ATDEGDETF
+2061 
-2070 TVTLSS
+2070 
-2076 PSSNAKLSSTAATA
+2076 
-2090 QGTINNDDLATPA
+2090 
-2103 APTGLSATAGNRSV
+2103 
-2117 ALAWNAPAS
+2117 
-2126 DADITR
+2126 
-2132 HEYRYKTDGSYP
+2132 
-2144 DTWKKIPY
+2144 
-2152 SATGEFNADGFTVTK
+2152 
-2167 LDNDTAH
+2167 
-2174 TFQLHAVNDDG
+2174 
-2185 VSAAVESSAVTP
+2185 
-2197 SGSGDV
+2197 
-2203 IVSITM
+2203 
-2209 RRYDGQDGEPYG
+2209 
-2221 VGDEIVFV
+2221 
-2229 VEFSRNVANSTN
+2229 
-2241 PGNEKVRFDIGS
+2241 
-2253 TRKNAGYYSG
+2253 
-2263 GVGKKL
+2263 
-2269 WYKYTI
+2269 
-2275 GEGDVDSDG
+2275 
-2284 IEIPAGPTALPE
+2284 
-2296 TYFYSSDNDD
+2296 
-2306 EFDESG
+2306 
-2312 IRAQGPFPDRKVDGV
+2312 
-2327 YPTLDSAAVNGTE
+2327 
-2340 LVLTWDETLRDDSGP
+2340 
-2355 AAGDFAVTVAGSS
+2355 
-2368 RSVSGV
+2368 
-2374 AVAGSAVRLTLAS
+2374 
-2387 AVTAGQT
+2387 
-2394 VTVSYTKGTNPLKDL
+2394 KD
-2409 ASNDA
+2409 
-2414 PGLTDQAVTNNT
+2414 
-2426 APPDEPTLSIA
+2426 
-2437 DAAATEGS
+2437 
-2445 NVTFAVTLSAAA
+2445 
-2457 AADVT
+2457 
-2462 ATWTASIETG
+2462 
-2472 DTAVA
+2472 
-2477 ADLGTTRT
+2477 
-2485 GTVTVSMGNTT
+2485 
-2496 GTFTVSTV
+2496 
-2504 EDSTVEVNETFTVTL
+2504 
-2519 SSVSSNAQLET
+2519 
-2530 DPTAKGTIEDDDATA
+2530 
-2545 LSTDATLSGL
+2545 
-2555 SLGTGVTLS
+2555 
-2564 PAFASG
+2564 
-2570 TVTYTASVANSVDK
+2570 TYTASVANSVDK

-2639 STQTYTVTVTRDDF
+2639 STQTYTATVTRDDF
-2653 PADTTTTGKVD
+2653 PADTTTTGQVD

-2670 GNITSASDRDWFRVD
+2670 GNIDSVVDIDWFRVD

-2696 EGAGTNRGTLTD
+2696 EGADTNRGTLTD
-2708 PTLNAMRDASSNS
+2708 PLLSRMRNALGNVVTDAL
-2721 ISGTGN
+2721 
-2727 SDSGV
+2727 DSGI
-2732 GINARTIFTALA
+2732 GNNARRIFTAPA
-2744 DGAHYVVAAGNGAT
+2744 DGTHYVVASSNGVT

-2770 NGASEADFDFPATT
+2770 NGVSEADTDFPNNAL
-2784 ATSGRV
+2784 TSGRV
-2790 EVGASA
+2790 DVGASA
-2796 TGNIKN
+2796 TGNVESAT
-2802 LDDAYDW
+2802 DVDR
-2809 FRVDLEAGKTYQYDL
+2809 FRVDLEAGKQYQFDL
-2824 EGVDTSRGM
+2824 EGAPTDRGT
-2833 LDDPYLGLFDGSG
+2833 LEDPYL
-2846 TSLFDDDDDGTGLN
+2846 SLIDPMGAVLESDNDDGDGVN
-2860 SRITHTPATGGTYYL
+2860 SQIVYTATATGAHYL
-2875 GAARAGTSAGTYTL
+2875 RADKSDTETGTYTL

-2894 TLPTLS
+2894 TLPTLSVADASDAENDGEVEFTVTLSEVAAAVVTATWTATIGTGDTAVAADLGTTTTGTVTVAIGDTMGTFEVPVVNDATDEGDETFTVTLSGVSSNAKLPTDPTAKGTIEDDDATLPTLS

-2933 IETVDTAVAA
+2933 IETGDTAVAA

-3020 EDDGVEFTLTLSAA
+3020 EDEGVEFTLTLSAA

-3070 GATTKKFTVP
+3070 GATTKRFTAP
-3080 VNDDTTDEPD
+3080 VNDDSTDEPD

-3104 LVELAADPTAT
+3104 LVELAADPTAE

-3124 PTLTVADARH
+3124 PTISVVDMTVI
-3134 VEGHSESRTIVT
+3134 EGDLNPDNVPTFNNNPGFPWTVT
-3146 VSLSEVSEKRVRFKL
+3146 LSEASEKRVR
-3161 RPVDRTGD
+3161 
-3169 TASGT
+3169 
-3174 DWSALYSSPPFH
+3174 Y
-3186 AIDAGIMSRSRF
+3186 RSRQVVDGTATDADLKVTVAF
-3198 AGVVIQNDTLD
+3198 SGRPSIQAGLTSVVRGVNNIVNDALD
-3209 EDDETLTVE
+3209 EDDETFTIEV
-3218 AYSLE
+3218 YDLE
-3223 NATGSAADREATI
+3223 NATAGAKTRSTI
-3236 TIVDDDPT
+3236 TIEDDDPT

-3282 ATGDGAVSGTDFT
+3282 ATGDDAVSGTDFT
-3295 AASGTLTIAAA
+3295 AANGTLTIAAA

-3375 LSWDAPVSAS
+3375 LSWDAPDSAS

-3400 YKGWVQIANSGVD
+3400 YQGWEQIANSGVD

-3450 AVTPTPGICDRT
+3450 PVTPTPGICGRTQKVHEIIVYYLGEAGVDRT
-3462 QQVRDAL
+3462 CA
-3469 LELTGVEDC
+3469 GVN
-3478 KAVTVADLAGVTFLD
+3478 VADLESFTAFLEMPNEG
-3493 ISIQALG
+3493 IAS
-3500 VSDITAL
+3500 L
-3507 KSGDFGG
+3507 KTGDFAG
-3514 LTGLTRLN
+3514 LTNVTRL
-3522 VVDQQGLTTLPS
+3522 GLGRNSFTTLPANVFS
-3534 DIFSGLSKLTM
+3534 GLTSLEVLELSAGDLISLDARAFSGLSSLEQVN
-3545 LGLISNQLNSLPSNV
+3545 LGVNELSSLPANV
-3560 FSDLTKLTALNLR
+3560 FSGLSS
-3573 QNELTS
+3573 LTS
-3579 LPSNVFSDLTKLE
+3579 LI
-3592 NLDLG
+3592 LDQ
-3597 ENELTSP
+3597 NELTSP

-3617 KLFLGHNELSS
+3617 EIRLGDNDLTALPAGVFSGLTALKDLKLEDNNLTSLDARQFSGLTTLEEITLNGNALTA
-3628 LPAGLFDD
+3628 LPAGL
-3636 PTALETLRLNNND
+3636 L
-3649 LSSLPP
+3649 
-3655 NVFAGLAA
+3655 AGLTS
-3663 LEILTLSG
+3663 LEKLGLRD
-3671 NDLTSLPAGLFSGL
+3671 NDLTSLPDGLFSGL

-3690 LTLGDNPNSG
+3690 LALGDNPNTG

-3734 VANGSLPTG
+3734 VVNGSLPTG
-3743 VTKLAVEAGS
+3743 VTKLAVAAGS

-3774 LDLSTQ
+3774 LDLTTQ
-3780 PTLATDHT
+3780 PTLPTDHT

-3810 QNFTAKPGD
+3810 QNFTAAPGD

-3838 QYRQKEGAGSYGNWT
+3838 QYRQKEGTGSYGSWI

-3861 GANEDGYTVTGLTN
+3861 GANEDGYTVAGLTN

-3895 ESNAVTPTPGICD
+3895 ESNAVTPTPGICG
-3908 RTQQVQDGILAGL
+3908 RTQQVQDAIVVAVS
-3921 ADVSDCAAVTVAD
+3921 ADDCAAVTVAD
-3934 LESFTA
+3934 LAGTTA
-3940 SLEFAGENIAS
+3940 IVISEMTGVSDIAA
-3951 LKSGDFAG
+3951 LKSGDFADLTG
-3959 LSNLDVL
+3959 LNSLVITDQPLTTLPADIFSGLTALETLVL
-3966 ELSRN
+3966 AKNELTS
-3971 TFTTLPANVFSGLTS
+3971 LPANVFSGLS
-3986 LTSLKVSNGELSS
+3986 NLTSLN
-3999 IDARAFSG
+3999 
-4007 LTALEVLKLD
+4007 LTG
-4017 TNDLDSLPGTVFSG
+4017 NDLDSLPANVFSG
-4031 LTTLITLE
+4031 
-4039 LNGNDLA
+4039 
-4046 ALPGTVFNGLSA
+4046 PSA
-4058 LHTLHLQSNDLTAL
+4058 LTNLRLPQNQLSSL

-4078 GLSALSTL
+4078 GLTSL
-4086 TLADNDLTAIPA
+4086 TLLDLQKNNLSSLPGTVFSDLTALRKLYLNDNDLGSLPA
-4098 QVFSGLSSLEILN
+4098 
-4111 LSDNDLNSLDAGVFS
+4111 
-4126 GLSNLR
+4126 
-4132 SLSLRN
+4132 
-4138 NQLSALPDGLFS
+4138 GLFS
-4150 GLTALTGLN
+4150 GLTALDLGVVSD
-4159 LSDNTTNP
+4159 LSLGDNPNIGDTL
-4167 MPLTVTVEKFGT
+4167 PLTVTVEKFGT
-4179 DQAQAK
+4179 DQARAK
-4185 VLAGAPFAVEFTATV
+4185 VLAGAPFAVDFTATV
-4200 VDGSLPTGVTKLA
+4200 VNGSLPASDTKLA
-4213 VAKGSAEGTAVTVT
+4213 VAAGAVDGTAVTVT
-4227 RTTGTMEAVTVD
+4227 RTTGTMAAVTVD
-4239 IDLST
+4239 IDLTT
-4244 QPSLPD
+4244 QPTLPTN
-4250 KHEGYTFARASDL
+4250 HSGYTFAKATSGL
-4263 PAEILPAEASLEPP
+4263 PATILPEEASLEPP
-4277 TGLSAM
+4277 TGLSAT
-4283 PGDRQA
+4283 PGDREA
-4289 VLTWTPPASD
+4289 VLTWTPPAAD
-4299 SGFTRHQYRYG
+4299 SGFTRHQYRYRTG
-4310 TDGDFVD
+4310 GS

-4357 RSHAATVRVTPTG
+4357 KSDAATVRVTPTG

-4383 GLDNGTTYGAGEE
+4383 GLDGDTYGEDEE
-4396 VEISVTFDQP
+4396 IRIEVTFDQP
-4406 VEVSGDPELAL
+4406 VVVTGDPEL
-4417 DVGGPRLAEYH
+4417 DIEVGSASRHAHYD
-4428 SGGGSETLVFVYVV
+4428 SGGGTEVLVFVYVV
-4442 TESDRDAN
+4442 RAGDSDGDGIEIGDAALELN
-4450 GVSVGDDALRLNG
+4450 GGGIGNGAGDDA
-4463 GRIGNGRGD
+4463 
-4472 AAELTHDGLG
+4472 ELDHDGPG
-4482 EQSGHMVD
+4482 QQSGHRVD
-4490 GARRAGVHTHAGFTH
+4490 GERRAGVHDHGEFTH
-4505 SHSHS
+4505 SHSHF
-4510 REQYPEHTHEGHE
+4510 RQQYPEHTHEGHE

-4528 NGHKTRPG
+4528 NGHKRRPG
-4536 THVHHAQEDLNAE
+4536 THVHHAQEDLNAK

-4555 VRTHD
+4555 LRRHD
-4560 WVEHIHRCFDLKPSC
+4560 NVEHTHLCFDLKLSC
-4575 NQGALYSE
+4575 NQGDDYAE

-4593 VTHSHEH
+4593 VTHSHKH

-4605 RFDWRAWFEEGGSGA
+4605 RFDWRAFFEEGGSGA
-4620 TVSVADAVAVRGVGR
+4620 TVSVADAVAVRGEGR

-4641 SLDPAVAFAVRV
+4641 SLEPAVAFAVRV
-4653 DYATV
+4653 NYATA

-4697 GPELFELRLSSAT
+4697 GPELFKLRLSSAT
-4710 AATVADGAAMGTILM
+4710 AATVVGGAATGTILM
-4725 PGPSTQPVIE
+4725 PGPSTPPVIE

-4741 TPRLSWDGNKK
+4741 TPRLISDGNRK

-4815 DRSGIA
+4815 DRNGIA

-4843 LLSSKGKGTQRN
+4843 RLTSKGKGTQRN
-4855 HKVDGSQSAAAHLS
+4855 HKVDGSQSAAAHLL
-4869 VANAEAHE
+4869 VADAEAHE

-4902 RDGSARAGEDYTA
+4902 RDGLARAGEDYTA

-4929 TVTVPITDDTVPD
+4929 TVTVPITDDTEPD
-4942 DGETFTLRLSNPDG
+4942 DGETFTLTLSNPDG
-4956 AKLRDGDGEATGT
+4956 AKIRAGDGEATGT

-4984 DVPAAH
+4984 GMPGEHNGED
-4990 DGAAFR
+4990 AFT

-5006 ISFQALREDA
+5006 ISFQALREEA

-5090 NAPATGAPAIT
+5090 NAPATGAPAIIGT
-5101 GRLRVGEILS
+5101 VQVGET
-5111 ALTWGIADE
+5111 LTADTSGIADAN
-5120 DGLEEAE
+5120 GLTNVSYNY
-5127 FAHQWLRGDADIAG
+5127 QWLADDADIAG

-5147 TLADSDEGKA
+5147 TLADSDEGRT

-5168 GNEETLTSAPTEL
+5168 GNEESLTSAPTEP

-5194 APRNLTVSAGDQE
+5194 APRNLTVTAGDQE

-5313 KLDWEDVED
+5313 QLDWEDVED

-5354 AVVSNLHG
+5354 AVVSNVHG

-5433 WEDIEDAGWHVVQYY
+5433 WEDIEDAGWYVVQYY
-5448 HVKSGEWLDLP
+5448 HAKGGEWLDLP

-5474 SDLHG
+5474 SNLHG

-5515 PEVEEGDE
+5515 PEVAEGDE
-5523 IEPCPEDA
+5523 IEPCSEDGDTTDNSPATGAPTISGTAQVGETLSADKSGIADA
-5531 DTLTTHQPPEFPRS
+5531 DGLTNATHRYQWLADDAAIAGATGSTYTLADTDEGKAITVQVSFTDDAGNDETLTSEATDAVAAAPAANNPATGAPTISGTAQVGETLTADRSGIADADGLSNVQYEYQWLADDTAIQGATDATHTLANTEEGKAITVQVSFTDDAGNDETLTSEATDAVAAAPAANNPATGAPTISGTAQVGETLTADRSGIADADGLSNVQYEYQWLADDTAIQGATDATHTLANTDEGKAIKVQVSFTDDAGNNEALTSAATGAVSAAEPTEPPARPTGLS
-5545 AGPPKSERP
+5545 ATASHDSVTLTWDDPGDDSITGYVILRRVRVNNTGGDFSELVADTGTAATTYTDDTVAAGTTYTYRIKAINGAGTSERSRWFHIDTPAAPVPDKPTGLSATASHDSVTLTWEDPGDDSITGYVILRRLRYDDPSGHFDELVADTGTAATTYTDDTVKANTHYTYRIKAISGAGVSERSRWFHIHTQEAP

>member
-1 MTNIRRRFPILLA
+1 M
-14 SALALLAILGALLL
+14 
-28 PITAQA
+28 
-34 QTATVLVSSVGQP
+34 
-47 VNGKS
+47 
-52 GVNQDNSLG
+52 
-61 QAFSIAAGSGNYT
+61 AGSD
-74 LTSIEISLTN
+74 ISNVRRTRCS
-84 GIAAADIGSLSV
+84 ATTWTQVQQLS
-96 SVWSTDSSG
+96 SR
-105 LPSASL
+105 SAS
-111 HTLANP
+111 
-117 ASITADT
+117 TA
-124 TATFNAQSG
+124 ARRG
-133 ATLEAGNTYAVLVSY
+133 RR
-148 DKNPTLIPQWSYTE
+148 
-162 SGAFDADPATGWSLS
+162 DP
-177 NSALWKGAGNWNS
+177 
-190 FTDEIFLI
+190 
-198 RINGSAVGG
+198 
-207 ETPTLSTDATLS
+207 PPLSTDATLS

-231 AFASGTDTYTA
+231 AFASGTVTYTA

-261 ATVEILDTDDNELND
+261 ATVEILDTDDNELD
-276 SDDVEDDFQVALS
+276 DADDVEDDFQVALE

-298 VTAEDGTST
+298 VTAEDDTST

-316 AADMTPDDPPDDSGN
+316 AAEMTPDDPPDDSGN

-585 SVREIPPPCTLNIGD
+585 SVREIPPSCTLNIGD

-750 VTYTAS
+750 DTYTAS

-773 SATVVFL
+773 SATVEIL
-780 DTDDNELDDEDDVDD
+780 DTDDNELDDADDVED

-801 SVGDTVIKVKVT
+801 EVGDTVIKVKVT
-813 AEDGTSTQ
+813 AEDDTSTQ

-853 ADTTT
+853 GDTTT

-874 TTDDLTTG
+874 TIDDLSSG

-910 DPWLGNILDPD
+910 DPWLASIVDPD
-921 GNLVQDSGDN
+921 GNQVQSAGDN
-931 DGGVGLN
+931 DSGVGLN
-938 ARLILKPTADGT
+938 ARLILTPTEDGA
-950 HYVKVNSYF
+950 HDVNVRAYF
-959 VPNTQPGT
+959 VPSAQPGT
-967 YTLSVIVLGANGV
+967 YTLSVILLGANGV
-980 SEADTDFPNNN
+980 SEADTDFPA
-991 TTSGRVEVGA
+991 TTATTGRVEVGG

-1006 TATVSGD
+1006 RGSIGD
-1013 DWFRVDL
+1013 TDWFAVVL
-1020 EAGKTYQFDLEGA
+1020 EAGKTYQIDLTGEYGGG
-1033 PTNRGTLPDPLL
+1033 GTLKDPYL
-1045 KFYDGSENQI
+1045 DNIRDSSGNRI
-1055 SRNDDID
+1055 SNTFNNDVDFANDIFD
-1062 PDNNLNSQIV
+1062 SQIIFTPT
-1072 YAATATG
+1072 AAG
-1079 TYYLS
+1079 TYYLVAIGNGS
-1084 ANSTNLDTGTYTLS
+1084 ITGTYTLS

-1193 LQVGTDTF
+1193 LQAGTDTF

-1239 GPPSVANVAVTSVPL
+1239 GPPSVANVAVTSMPL

-1356 LEHDQKQ
+1356 LEHDQLKG
-1363 VQAGHKVD
+1363 QAGHKVD
-1371 GSRSSKPTLSV
+1371 GSRSSKPTLSI
-1382 ADAAATEGSNVSF
+1382 ADAAAAEGSNVSF

-1418 DTAVAADLGATKTG
+1418 DTAVAADLGATRTG

-1443 TFTVSTV
+1443 TFTVATV

-1513 FASGTATYTASVANS
+1513 FASGKDTYTASVANS
-1528 VDKVTVTPTTN
+1528 VDEVTVTPTTN

-1583 DGTTTKFYTVNVT
+1583 DGTTRKFYTVNVT
-1596 RDDFPNDT
+1596 RDDFPADT
-1604 TTTGQVEVGGS
+1604 TTTGQVDVGGS
-1615 VTGTGGT
+1615 VTGNI
-1622 LDRDWFKVVLEAGTR
+1622 DSVVDIDWFRVDLKKDKR

-1642 EGADTG
+1642 EGADTN
-1648 RGTVENP
+1648 RGTLTDPLLSRMRNALGNVVT
-1655 AASMF
+1655 
-1660 DAGGTHLPQ
+1660 DALG
-1669 QDDSDSGVGNNARII
+1669 SGIGNNARRIF
-1684 YTPTATGTYHVQT
+1684 TAPADGTHYVVASSNGVT
-1697 WNISA
+1697 
-1702 VKEGTYTLSVIV
+1702 GTYTLSVIV
-1714 LGANGASEADT
+1714 LGANGVSEADT
-1725 DFPLA
+1725 DFTNNAL
-1730 PQTAGRVEVGAS
+1730 TSGRVDVGAS
-1742 ATGNIGD
+1742 ATGNVESATD
-1749 SGDRDWFKVVL
+1749 VDRFRVDL
-1760 EAGKTYQIDMKG
+1760 EAGKQYQFDLEG
-1772 VDGGGGTLEDPY
+1772 APTDRGTLEDPY
-1784 LHNIRDSESEEIFDT
+1784 LSLIDPMGTVLESD
-1799 GNDDIGGEDDIFDSQ
+1799 NDDGDGVNSQ
-1814 ITFMPTAA
+1814 IVYTATA
-1822 GAYYLVA
+1822 TGAHYLR
-1829 AGAADTGTYT
+1829 ADKSDTETGTYT
-1839 LSVREVEPPCTL
+1839 LSVRDITL
-1851 NTGDLWCGV
+1851 
-1860 VTVAEIKTTDDALV
+1860 
-1874 GHGFVEAGGLSAG
+1874 
-1887 SLAGN
+1887 
-1892 PDETMFSVGDND
+1892 P
-1904 YTIQGAYI
+1904 
-1912 QVPTGA
+1912 
-1918 TLTGTLYV
+1918 
-1926 LLSANLTDDD
+1926 
-1936 KAGLLLPVDDT
+1936 
-1947 TTPFEFSGATKG
+1947 
-1959 TTGLYS
+1959 
-1965 WGASGLSWS
+1965 
-1974 AEDTVTIRVR
+1974 
-1984 PRTLSV
+1984 TLSV

-1996 ENNGEVE
+1996 ENDGKVE

-2032 ADLGSTTT
+2032 ADLGTTTT

-2061 ATDEGDETF
+2061 STDEGDETF
-2070 TVTLSS
+2070 TVTLSNV
-2076 PSSNAKLSSTAATA
+2076 SSNAK
-2090 QGTINNDDLATPA
+2090 
-2103 APTGLSATAGNRSV
+2103 
-2117 ALAWNAPAS
+2117 
-2126 DADITR
+2126 
-2132 HEYRYKTDGSYP
+2132 
-2144 DTWKKIPY
+2144 
-2152 SATGEFNADGFTVTK
+2152 
-2167 LDNDTAH
+2167 
-2174 TFQLHAVNDDG
+2174 
-2185 VSAAVESSAVTP
+2185 
-2197 SGSGDV
+2197 
-2203 IVSITM
+2203 
-2209 RRYDGQDGEPYG
+2209 
-2221 VGDEIVFV
+2221 
-2229 VEFSRNVANSTN
+2229 
-2241 PGNEKVRFDIGS
+2241 
-2253 TRKNAGYYSG
+2253 
-2263 GVGKKL
+2263 
-2269 WYKYTI
+2269 
-2275 GEGDVDSDG
+2275 
-2284 IEIPAGPTALPE
+2284 
-2296 TYFYSSDNDD
+2296 
-2306 EFDESG
+2306 
-2312 IRAQGPFPDRKVDGV
+2312 
-2327 YPTLDSAAVNGTE
+2327 
-2340 LVLTWDETLRDDSGP
+2340 
-2355 AAGDFAVTVAGSS
+2355 
-2368 RSVSGV
+2368 
-2374 AVAGSAVRLTLAS
+2374 
-2387 AVTAGQT
+2387 
-2394 VTVSYTKGTNPLKDL
+2394 
-2409 ASNDA
+2409 
-2414 PGLTDQAVTNNT
+2414 
-2426 APPDEPTLSIA
+2426 
-2437 DAAATEGS
+2437 
-2445 NVTFAVTLSAAA
+2445 
-2457 AADVT
+2457 
-2462 ATWTASIETG
+2462 
-2472 DTAVA
+2472 
-2477 ADLGTTRT
+2477 
-2485 GTVTVSMGNTT
+2485 
-2496 GTFTVSTV
+2496 
-2504 EDSTVEVNETFTVTL
+2504 
-2519 SSVSSNAQLET
+2519 LET
-2530 DPTAKGTIEDDDATA
+2530 DPTAKGTIEDDDA
-2545 LSTDATLSGL
+2545 
-2555 SLGTGVTLS
+2555 
-2564 PAFASG
+2564 
-2570 TVTYTASVANSVDK
+2570 
-2584 VTVTPTTNHA
+2584 
-2594 SATVEILD
+2594 
-2602 KDDNELNDADDVEDD
+2602 
-2617 FQVALSVGDTVI
+2617 
-2629 KVKVTAEDGT
+2629 
-2639 STQTYTVTVTRDDF
+2639 
-2653 PADTTTTGKVD
+2653 
-2664 VGGSVT
+2664 
-2670 GNITSASDRDWFRVD
+2670 
-2685 LKKDKRYQIDL
+2685 
-2696 EGAGTNRGTLTD
+2696 
-2708 PTLNAMRDASSNS
+2708 
-2721 ISGTGN
+2721 
-2727 SDSGV
+2727 
-2732 GINARTIFTALA
+2732 
-2744 DGAHYVVAAGNGAT
+2744 
-2758 GTYTLSVIVLGA
+2758 
-2770 NGASEADFDFPATT
+2770 
-2784 ATSGRV
+2784 
-2790 EVGASA
+2790 
-2796 TGNIKN
+2796 
-2802 LDDAYDW
+2802 
-2809 FRVDLEAGKTYQYDL
+2809 
-2824 EGVDTSRGM
+2824 
-2833 LDDPYLGLFDGSG
+2833 
-2846 TSLFDDDDDGTGLN
+2846 
-2860 SRITHTPATGGTYYL
+2860 
-2875 GAARAGTSAGTYTL
+2875 
-2889 SVRDI
+2889 

-2933 IETVDTAVAA
+2933 IETGDTAVAA
-2943 DLGTTTTGTVT
+2943 DLGTTKTGTVT
-2954 VAIGDTMGTFTVAT
+2954 VSMGNTTGTFTVAT

-3070 GATTKKFTVP
+3070 GDTTKKFTVP
-3080 VNDDTTDEPD
+3080 VNDDSTDEPD
-3090 QTFTVTLSNPTPPA
+3090 QTFTVTLSNPTPTSLA
-3104 LVELAADPTAT
+3104 QLAADTTAR

-3124 PTLTVADARH
+3124 PTLTVVDMT
-3134 VEGHSESRTIVT
+3134 VNEGNQDPDDLVNEGFPWKVTMSEA
-3146 VSLSEVSEKRVRFKL
+3146 SEKRIRFKVRRVEL
-3161 RPVDRTGD
+3161 ATD
-3169 TASGT
+3169 TASAADLKASTSYTAFGVIAPGGT
-3174 DWSALYSSPPFH
+3174 EDIFQMTMLRDDS
-3186 AIDAGIMSRSRF
+3186 
-3198 AGVVIQNDTLD
+3198 LD
-3209 EDDETLTVE
+3209 EDDETFTVE
-3218 AYSLE
+3218 IYRLE
-3223 NATGSAADREATI
+3223 NWTAGAKTQSTI
-3236 TIVDDDPT
+3236 TIEDDDPT

-3282 ATGDGAVSGTDFT
+3282 ATGDDATSDTDFT

-3462 QQVRDAL
+3462 AKIQEVILA
-3469 LELTGVEDC
+3469 ELADVSEC
-3478 KAVTVADLAGVTFLD
+3478 AAVTVADLASITTFGL
-3493 ISIQALG
+3493 SALG
-3500 VSDITAL
+3500 TFNQGITSLQAGDFAGLTAL
-3507 KSGDFGG
+3507 TQLNLSQNQLTTLPEGIFSGLTAVEGISMEQNQLTALPEGMFAGLPNLTLILLTGNSLTAIPPRAFAGLTGLTNISLGLNDLTALPAGLFTDLTTLENISLADNDLTALPAGVFSGLTVLDTLYLGGNELSSLDAGVFSGLTSLERLELDRNDLSSLPAGVFSGLAALTRLNLDDNDLSSLPDGLLSG
-3514 LTGLTRLN
+3514 LTGLTRL
-3522 VVDQQGLTTLPS
+3522 
-3534 DIFSGLSKLTM
+3534 
-3545 LGLISNQLNSLPSNV
+3545 QL
-3560 FSDLTKLTALNLR
+3560 F
-3573 QNELTS
+3573 
-3579 LPSNVFSDLTKLE
+3579 
-3592 NLDLG
+3592 
-3597 ENELTSP
+3597 
-3604 LPAGLFDGLTALE
+3604 
-3617 KLFLGHNELSS
+3617 
-3628 LPAGLFDD
+3628 
-3636 PTALETLRLNNND
+3636 
-3649 LSSLPP
+3649 
-3655 NVFAGLAA
+3655 
-3663 LEILTLSG
+3663 
-3671 NDLTSLPAGLFSGL
+3671 
-3685 TGLTT
+3685 
-3690 LTLGDNPNSG
+3690 DNPNSG

-3719 KVLAGAPFAVDFTAT
+3719 KVLAGAPFAVNFTAT
-3734 VANGSLPTG
+3734 VVNGSLPTG
-3743 VTKLAVEAGS
+3743 VTKLAVAAGS

-3774 LDLSTQ
+3774 IDLTTQ
-3780 PTLATDHT
+3780 PTLPEFHR
-3788 GYEFEKAASGLPA
+3788 GYEFVKATSGLPA

-3838 QYRQKEGAGSYGNWT
+3838 QYRQKEGTGSYPANWT

-3861 GANEDGYTVTGLTN
+3861 EANEDGYTVPGLTN

-3908 RTQQVQDGILAGL
+3908 RTQQVQDVILDGL
-3921 ADVSDCAAVTVAD
+3921 ADVSECAAVTVAD
-3934 LESFTA
+3934 LESFMV
-3940 SLEFAGENIAS
+3940 SLDLAGESIAS

-3959 LSNLDVL
+3959 LSNLLTL

-3986 LTSLKVSNGELSS
+3986 LTSLKVSNGDLSS

-4017 TNDLDSLPGTVFSG
+4017 TNDLVSLPGTVFSG

-4039 LNGNDLA
+4039 LNDNDLDS
-4046 ALPGTVFNGLSA
+4046 LPGTVFSGLSA

-4086 TLADNDLTAIPA
+4086 TLADNDLTALPA
-4098 QVFSGLSSLEILN
+4098 QVFSGLTSLKILN

-4132 SLSLRN
+4132 NLSLRN
-4138 NQLSALPDGLFS
+4138 NQLSALPDGLLS
-4150 GLTALTGLN
+4150 GLTALTALN

-4167 MPLTVTVEKFGT
+4167 MLLTVTVEKFGT
-4179 DQAQAK
+4179 DQARAK
-4185 VLAGAPFAVEFTATV
+4185 VLAGAPFAVDFTATV
-4200 VDGSLPTGVTKLA
+4200 VNGSLPTGVTKLA

-4277 TGLSAM
+4277 TGLSAT

-4289 VLTWTPPASD
+4289 VLAWTPPASD
-4299 SGFTRHQYRYG
+4299 SGYTQHQYRYR
-4310 TDGDFVD
+4310 TDGD

-4329 NATRYTVTGLDNAV
+4329 NATQYTVTGLDNAV

-4357 RSHAATVRVTPTG
+4357 RSDAATVRVTPTG

-4383 GLDNGTTYGAGEE
+4383 GLDGDTYGAGEE
-4396 VEISVTFDQP
+4396 VDISVTFDQP
-4406 VEVSGDPELAL
+4406 VEVSGAPQLAL
-4417 DVGGPRLAEYH
+4417 NVGGSRLAVYH
-4428 SGGGSETLVFVYVV
+4428 EGNGSKTLVFVYVV
-4442 TESDRDAN
+4442 TESDRDTD
-4450 GVSVGDDALRLNG
+4450 GVSVGEDALRLNG
-4463 GRIGNGRGD
+4463 GRIGNGAGD
-4472 AAELTHDGLG
+4472 DAELDHEGLG
-4482 EQSGHMVD
+4482 QQSGHMVD
-4490 GARRAGVHTHAGFTH
+4490 GGRRAGVHDHGEFTH

-4510 REQYPEHTHEGHE
+4510 RQQYPEHTHEGHE

-4528 NGHKTRPG
+4528 NGHKRRPG

-4575 NQGALYSE
+4575 NQGDDYAE

-4605 RFDWRAWFEEGGSGA
+4605 RFDWRAFFEEGGSGA
-4620 TVSVADAVAVRGVGR
+4620 MVSVADAVAVRGEGR

-4641 SLDPAVAFAVRV
+4641 SLEPAVAFAVRV
-4653 DYATV
+4653 AYATA

-4665 EDYRETSGV
+4665 EDYLGTSGV
-4674 LEIPPGQTRGTVSV
+4674 LEIPPGQTRATVSV

-4697 GPELFELRLSSAT
+4697 GPELFKLTLSSAT
-4710 AATVADGAAMGTILM
+4710 AATVADGAATGTILM
-4725 PGPSTQPVIE
+4725 PGPSTPPVIE

-4741 TPRLSWDGNKK
+4741 TPRLSWDGNGK

-4815 DRSGIA
+4815 DRNGIA

-4869 VANAEAHE
+4869 VADAEARE

-4942 DGETFTLRLSNPDG
+4942 DGETFTLRAVEPGRREAQGWRRRGHGHDPQQRAAGG
-4956 AKLRDGDGEATGT
+4956 A
-4969 IHNSE
+4969 
-4974 PQEALTASFE
+4974 
-4984 DVPAAH
+4984 
-4990 DGAAFR
+4990 
-4996 FRVAFSEDIG
+4996 
-5006 ISFQALREDA
+5006 
-5016 FAVTNGRITDGVPVD
+5016 DGV
-5031 DRRDLF
+5031 
-5037 DMTLEPDGD
+5037 
-5046 GDVAVTLEADR
+5046 
-5057 DCAESGAICTKGE
+5057 
-5070 PQRRLTTTVSAMV
+5070 
-5083 AGPDGAA
+5083 
-5090 NAPATGAPAIT
+5090 
-5101 GRLRVGEILS
+5101 
-5111 ALTWGIADE
+5111 
-5120 DGLEEAE
+5120 
-5127 FAHQWLRGDADIAG
+5127 LRGRAG
-5141 ATGYRY
+5141 
-5147 TLADSDEGKA
+5147 
-5157 IRVRVTFTDDA
+5157 
-5168 GNEETLTSAPTEL
+5168 
-5181 VLEEPVFGDGPPG
+5181 G
-5194 APRNLTVSAGDQE
+5194 AR
-5207 VTLSWEPPA
+5207 
-5216 DNGNAPATRYRI
+5216 RR
-5228 EWRIDGKDYKK
+5228 R
-5239 GHWGPSGET
+5239 
-5248 TYTKTD
+5248 
-5254 LANGVKYI
+5254 
-5262 FRVKAEN
+5262 
-5269 GNGNSYGP
+5269 
-5277 YGPASE
+5277 
-5283 EVSATPTSGLAVD
+5283 
-5296 LGTPVLSN
+5296 
-5304 TKTLHHGMV
+5304 
-5313 KLDWEDVED
+5313 
-5322 AGWYVVQYYHVKGGE
+5322 
-5337 WLDLP
+5337 
-5342 AAGVDI
+5342 
-5348 AFHGSS
+5348 
-5354 AVVSNLHG
+5354 
-5362 LSWLRVR
+5362 
-5369 AMSCAGESEWSQ
+5369 
-5381 IEELYGT
+5381 
-5388 NASDWEGVPVPEVAE
+5388 VPVPGGVQRGHRHQLPGAARGSVR
-5403 GDEIEPC
+5403 GDERADHGRGARGRPAG
-5410 PVVLGTPVLSNT
+5410 PV
-5422 ETLHHGMVRLD
+5422 RY
-5433 WEDIEDAGWHVVQYY
+5433 DAG
-5448 HVKSGEWLDLP
+5448 
-5459 AEGVDIAFHGSSAVV
+5459 
-5474 SDLHG
+5474 
-5479 LSWLRVR
+5479 
-5486 AMSCAGASEWSQIEE
+5486 AGRRRRRGGHA
-5501 LYGTNASDW
+5501 
-5510 EGVPV
+5510 
-5515 PEVEEGDE
+5515 
-5523 IEPCPEDA
+5523 
-5531 DTLTTHQPPEFPRS
+5531 
-5545 AGPPKSERP
+5545 

>member
-1 MTNIRRRFPILLA
+1 MTNINRRRFPILLA

-34 QTATVLVSSVGQP
+34 QTATVLVSNIEQTTNAFALLDVLDGDQALSITTGGTTSDSHTIESLEIKVDEYERVGSTGT
-47 VNGKS
+47 VSLYSDNS
-52 GVNQDNSLG
+52 GVPGSSIFTFTNPTGGIVSESVNTFTAPDNT
-61 QAFSIAAGSGNYT
+61 T
-74 LTSIEISLTN
+74 LTGGTTYHIVVSGEAPAGATGPNFDLEVTTLNDQDDAGEDDWEIGDS
-84 GIAAADIGSLSV
+84 GHSLSGTT
-96 SVWSTDSSG
+96 WSSS
-105 LPSASL
+105 
-111 HTLANP
+111 
-117 ASITADT
+117 
-124 TATFNAQSG
+124 
-133 ATLEAGNTYAVLVSY
+133 TYVM
-148 DKNPTLIPQWSYTE
+148 Q
-162 SGAFDADPATGWSLS
+162 
-177 NSALWKGAGNWNS
+177 
-190 FTDEIFLI
+190 I
-198 RINGSAVGG
+198 RVNGSAVGG

-252 VTPTTNHAS
+252 VTTTTNHASATVEILDTDNLALTDADSTEDGFQVALSVGTTQLGVLVTAEDGTTTKFYTVNVTRDDCPSNNTTTCEVDVGGSVTGTIGTGTDRDWFKVVLEAGTRYQIDLEGADTGRGTLPDPRMGLYDGSNTLVGSLSSDEGVGKNARRIYTPTAAGDYYVRAQSSNGLDTGTYTLSVIVLGANGASEADTDFPTTTATTGRVDVGASVTGNIGIAIDYDWFRVDLEAGKTYQIDLKGIGGGGGTLADPYLLNIRDSSGTEIDGTENDDIDPSNDIYDSQTVYTPTAAGTYYLVAVSGVAGWTGTYTLSVRDITPPSCTLNTGDLWCGVVTVGEYKSGEITFAYGFVDATTDTGALSDTTFDVSPNSYTIDRASVGVSGLAGQLIFSLTSALTEPDRAKLVLHVDGSSGSFAFDGVTPTASFGYRWAMSGLDWSSETSVTLRLRDTPVPSTDATLSGLSLGTGVTLSPAFASGTATYTASVANSVDEVTVTPTTNHAS
-261 ATVEILDTDDNELND
+261 ATVEILDTDDNELD
-276 SDDVEDDFQVALS
+276 DADDVDDDFQVALS

-316 AADMTPDDPPDDSGN
+316 AAEMTPDDPPDDSGN

-462 EADTDFPATTA
+462 EADTDFP
-473 TTGRVE
+473 
-479 VGSKVEASVT
+479 
-489 GNIESATDEDW
+489 
-500 FRVDLEAGKTYQID
+500 
-514 MKGEYGGGGT
+514 
-524 LEDPYLNNIRDSSSN
+524 NND
-539 EIEGTFND
+539 
-547 DIDPDNNLNSQI
+547 
-559 TFTPTA
+559 
-565 GGTYYLLVGAASST
+565 
-579 TGTYTL
+579 
-585 SVREIPPPCTLNIGD
+585 
-600 LWCGVVTVG
+600 
-609 EYKSGGITFAYG
+609 
-621 FVDATTD
+621 
-628 TGALSDTTFDVSPNS
+628 
-643 YTIDRAS
+643 
-650 VGVSGLAG
+650 
-658 QLIFSLTSALTE
+658 
-670 PDRAKLVLHV
+670 
-680 DGSSGSF
+680 
-687 AFDGVTPTASFGYRW
+687 
-702 AMSGLDWS
+702 
-710 SETSV
+710 
-715 TLRLRDTP
+715 
-723 VPSTDATLSGL
+723 
-734 SLGTGV
+734 
-740 TLSPAFASGT
+740 
-750 VTYTAS
+750 
-756 VANSVDEVTVT
+756 
-767 PTTNHA
+767 
-773 SATVVFL
+773 
-780 DTDDNELDDEDDVDD
+780 
-795 DFQVAL
+795 
-801 SVGDTVIKVKVT
+801 
-813 AEDGTSTQ
+813 
-821 TYTVTVT
+821 
-828 RAADM
+828 
-833 TPDDP
+833 
-838 PDDSGNVS
+838 
-846 EGDTDLP
+846 
-853 ADTTT
+853 
-858 TGKVEVGGSV
+858 
-868 TGTIAD
+868 
-874 TTDDLTTG
+874 
-882 DSFKVDL
+882 
-889 EAGKRY
+889 
-895 QIDVEGAPTGRGTLP
+895 
-910 DPWLGNILDPD
+910 
-921 GNLVQDSGDN
+921 
-931 DGGVGLN
+931 
-938 ARLILKPTADGT
+938 
-950 HYVKVNSYF
+950 
-959 VPNTQPGT
+959 
-967 YTLSVIVLGANGV
+967 
-980 SEADTDFPNNN
+980 

-1020 EAGKTYQFDLEGA
+1020 EVGKTYQFDLEGV

-1045 KFYDGSENQI
+1045 TFYDGSGNQI

-1062 PDNNLNSQIV
+1062 PANNLNSQIV
-1072 YAATATG
+1072 YPATATD

-1084 ANSTNLDTGTYTLS
+1084 ANSTNLKTGTYTLS

-1168 ASGTLSLI
+1168 DSGTLSLV

-1184 DKPVLNTWD
+1184 DKPVLDTWD

-1239 GPPSVANVAVTSVPL
+1239 GPPSVANVAVTSMPL
-1254 LTSSGGSEQDTYGAG
+1254 LTSLGGSEQDTYGAG

-1333 SNTKSLQL
+1333 STTKSLQL

-1371 GSRSSKPTLSV
+1371 GSRSLKPTLSI
-1382 ADAAATEGSNVSF
+1382 ADAAAAEGADLSF
-1395 TVTLSAADAAD
+1395 TVTLSAAAAAT

-1418 DTAVAADLGATKTG
+1418 DTAVAADLGATKMG
-1432 TVTVSMGNTTG
+1432 TVTVTAGQLTG

-1450 EDSTVEVN
+1450 ED
-1458 ETFTVTLSGVSSNAQ
+1458 
-1473 LSSTAATAQGTINN
+1473 TA
-1487 DDLATLSTDAT
+1487 
-1498 LSGLSLGTGVTLSPA
+1498 
-1513 FASGTATYTASVANS
+1513 
-1528 VDKVTVTPTTN
+1528 
-1539 HASATVE
+1539 
-1546 ILDTDD
+1546 
-1552 LALTDA
+1552 
-1558 DSTEDGFQVALSV
+1558 
-1571 GSTQF
+1571 
-1576 GVLVTAE
+1576 
-1583 DGTTTKFYTVNVT
+1583 
-1596 RDDFPNDT
+1596 
-1604 TTTGQVEVGGS
+1604 
-1615 VTGTGGT
+1615 
-1622 LDRDWFKVVLEAGTR
+1622 
-1637 YQIDL
+1637 
-1642 EGADTG
+1642 
-1648 RGTVENP
+1648 
-1655 AASMF
+1655 
-1660 DAGGTHLPQ
+1660 
-1669 QDDSDSGVGNNARII
+1669 
-1684 YTPTATGTYHVQT
+1684 
-1697 WNISA
+1697 
-1702 VKEGTYTLSVIV
+1702 
-1714 LGANGASEADT
+1714 
-1725 DFPLA
+1725 
-1730 PQTAGRVEVGAS
+1730 
-1742 ATGNIGD
+1742 
-1749 SGDRDWFKVVL
+1749 
-1760 EAGKTYQIDMKG
+1760 
-1772 VDGGGGTLEDPY
+1772 
-1784 LHNIRDSESEEIFDT
+1784 
-1799 GNDDIGGEDDIFDSQ
+1799 
-1814 ITFMPTAA
+1814 
-1822 GAYYLVA
+1822 
-1829 AGAADTGTYT
+1829 
-1839 LSVREVEPPCTL
+1839 
-1851 NTGDLWCGV
+1851 
-1860 VTVAEIKTTDDALV
+1860 
-1874 GHGFVEAGGLSAG
+1874 VEA
-1887 SLAGN
+1887 N
-1892 PDETMFSVGDND
+1892 
-1904 YTIQGAYI
+1904 
-1912 QVPTGA
+1912 
-1918 TLTGTLYV
+1918 
-1926 LLSANLTDDD
+1926 
-1936 KAGLLLPVDDT
+1936 
-1947 TTPFEFSGATKG
+1947 
-1959 TTGLYS
+1959 
-1965 WGASGLSWS
+1965 
-1974 AEDTVTIRVR
+1974 
-1984 PRTLSV
+1984 
-1990 ADASDA
+1990 
-1996 ENNGEVE
+1996 
-2003 FTVTLSEA
+2003 
-2011 AATAVTATWTASI
+2011 
-2024 ETGDTAVA
+2024 
-2032 ADLGSTTT
+2032 
-2040 GTVTV
+2040 
-2045 AIGDTMGT
+2045 
-2053 FEVPVVND
+2053 
-2061 ATDEGDETF
+2061 ETF

-2076 PSSNAKLSSTAATA
+2076 PSSNAKLETDPTA
-2090 QGTINNDDLATPA
+2090 QGTINNDDLAT
-2103 APTGLSATAGNRSV
+2103 
-2117 ALAWNAPAS
+2117 
-2126 DADITR
+2126 
-2132 HEYRYKTDGSYP
+2132 
-2144 DTWKKIPY
+2144 
-2152 SATGEFNADGFTVTK
+2152 
-2167 LDNDTAH
+2167 
-2174 TFQLHAVNDDG
+2174 
-2185 VSAAVESSAVTP
+2185 
-2197 SGSGDV
+2197 
-2203 IVSITM
+2203 
-2209 RRYDGQDGEPYG
+2209 
-2221 VGDEIVFV
+2221 
-2229 VEFSRNVANSTN
+2229 
-2241 PGNEKVRFDIGS
+2241 
-2253 TRKNAGYYSG
+2253 
-2263 GVGKKL
+2263 
-2269 WYKYTI
+2269 
-2275 GEGDVDSDG
+2275 
-2284 IEIPAGPTALPE
+2284 
-2296 TYFYSSDNDD
+2296 
-2306 EFDESG
+2306 
-2312 IRAQGPFPDRKVDGV
+2312 
-2327 YPTLDSAAVNGTE
+2327 
-2340 LVLTWDETLRDDSGP
+2340 
-2355 AAGDFAVTVAGSS
+2355 
-2368 RSVSGV
+2368 
-2374 AVAGSAVRLTLAS
+2374 
-2387 AVTAGQT
+2387 
-2394 VTVSYTKGTNPLKDL
+2394 
-2409 ASNDA
+2409 
-2414 PGLTDQAVTNNT
+2414 
-2426 APPDEPTLSIA
+2426 
-2437 DAAATEGS
+2437 
-2445 NVTFAVTLSAAA
+2445 
-2457 AADVT
+2457 
-2462 ATWTASIETG
+2462 
-2472 DTAVA
+2472 
-2477 ADLGTTRT
+2477 
-2485 GTVTVSMGNTT
+2485 
-2496 GTFTVSTV
+2496 
-2504 EDSTVEVNETFTVTL
+2504 
-2519 SSVSSNAQLET
+2519 
-2530 DPTAKGTIEDDDATA
+2530 

-2602 KDDNELNDADDVEDD
+2602 KDDLALTDADSTEDG
-2617 FQVALSVGDTVI
+2617 FQVALSVGSTQFGVL
-2629 KVKVTAEDGT
+2629 VTAEDGT
-2639 STQTYTVTVTRDDF
+2639 TTKFYTVNVTRDDF

-2900 IADAAAT
+2900 VADASDAENDGEVEFTVTLSEAAATAVTATWTASIETGDTAVAADLGTTTTGTVTVAIGDTTGTFEVPVVNDATDEGDETFTVTLSSVSSNAQLETDPTAKGTIEDDDATADDCPNDTTTTCEVDVGGSATGNIETGTDRDWFKVVLEAGTRYQIDLEGEPTGRGTLANPKIRTIINAEGNSITGVNDNDGGVGNNARVIYSPTADGTYYAQVVDSTGTATGTYTLSVIVLGANGVSEADTDFPNNALTSGRVDVGASATGNVESATDVDRFRVDLEAGKQYQFDLEGAPTDRGTLEDPYLSLIDPMGTVLESDNDDGDGVNSQIVYTATATGAHYLRADKSDTETGTYTLSVRDITLPTLSVADASDAENDGEVEFTVTLSEAAATAVTATWTASIETGDTAVAADLGTTTTGTVTVAIGDTMGTFEVPVVNDSTDEGDETFTVTLSGVSSNAKLETDPTAKGTIEDDDATLPTLSIADAAAT

-3070 GATTKKFTVP
+3070 GATTKRFTAP
-3080 VNDDTTDEPD
+3080 VNDDSTDEPD

-3104 LVELAADPTAT
+3104 LVELAADPTAE

-3124 PTLTVADARH
+3124 PTISVVDMTVI
-3134 VEGHSESRTIVT
+3134 EGDLNPDNVPTFNNNPGFPWTVT
-3146 VSLSEVSEKRVRFKL
+3146 LSEASEKRVR
-3161 RPVDRTGD
+3161 
-3169 TASGT
+3169 
-3174 DWSALYSSPPFH
+3174 Y
-3186 AIDAGIMSRSRF
+3186 RSRQVVDGTATDADLKVTVAF
-3198 AGVVIQNDTLD
+3198 SGRPSIQAGLTSVVRGVNNIVNDALD
-3209 EDDETLTVE
+3209 EDDETFTIEV
-3218 AYSLE
+3218 YDLE
-3223 NATGSAADREATI
+3223 NATAGAKTRSTI
-3236 TIVDDDPT
+3236 TIEDDDPT

-3321 DASESAE
+3321 DTSESAE

-3375 LSWDAPVSAS
+3375 LSWDAPDSAS

-3400 YKGWVQIANSGVD
+3400 YQGWEQIANSGVD

-3450 AVTPTPGICDRT
+3450 PVTPTPGICGRT

-3478 KAVTVADLAGVTFLD
+3478 KAVTVADLAGVTFLN
-3493 ISIQALG
+3493 ISLQALG

-3514 LTGLTRLN
+3514 LTGLTNLT
-3522 VVDQQGLTTLPS
+3522 VADQQGLTTLPS
-3534 DIFSGLSKLTM
+3534 DIFSGLSKLTT
-3545 LGLISNQLNSLPSNV
+3545 LALVSNQLNSLSSNV

-3592 NLDLG
+3592 ILTLG

-3617 KLFLGHNELSS
+3617 KLFLDNNELSS

-3636 PTALETLRLNNND
+3636 PTALISLQLQLNK

-3655 NVFAGLAA
+3655 NVFSGLAA
-3663 LEILTLSG
+3663 LEILTLEG
-3671 NDLTSLPAGLFSGL
+3671 NDLSSLPDGLFSGL
-3685 TGLTT
+3685 TGLTR
-3690 LTLGDNPNSG
+3690 LALDNNPNT
-3700 DTLALT
+3700 DDVLALT

-3719 KVLAGAPFAVDFTAT
+3719 KVPAGAPFAVDFTAT
-3734 VANGSLPTG
+3734 VVNGSLPTG
-3743 VTKLAVEAGS
+3743 VTKLAVAAGS
-3753 VEGTA
+3753 VDGTA
-3758 VTVTRTSGT
+3758 VTVTRTTGT

-3774 LDLSTQ
+3774 IDLTTQ
-3780 PTLATDHT
+3780 PTLPTNHT
-3788 GYEFEKAASGLPA
+3788 GYEFVKATSGLPA

-3819 GQAVLSWTAPAS
+3819 GQAVLAWTAPAS

-3838 QYRQKEGAGSYGNWT
+3838 QYRQKEGTGSYPANWT

-3908 RTQQVQDGILAGL
+3908 RTQQVQDGILA
-3921 ADVSDCAAVTVAD
+3921 AVSGVTECEAVTVAN
-3934 LESFTA
+3934 L
-3940 SLEFAGENIAS
+3940 AGIGGLSIENKGVTS
-3951 LKSGDFAG
+3951 LKAGDFAG
-3959 LSNLDVL
+3959 L
-3966 ELSRN
+3966 
-3971 TFTTLPANVFSGLTS
+3971 TGMTTLNLTDNS
-3986 LTSLKVSNGELSS
+3986 LSS
-3999 IDARAFSG
+3999 LPAGVFSG
-4007 LTALEVLKLD
+4007 LTAL
-4017 TNDLDSLPGTVFSG
+4017 G
-4031 LTTLITLE
+4031 TLE
-4039 LNGNDLA
+4039 LQENDLE
-4046 ALPGTVFNGLSA
+4046 T
-4058 LHTLHLQSNDLTAL
+4058 L

-4078 GLSALSTL
+4078 GLTALITL
-4086 TLADNDLTAIPA
+4086 KLNDNDL
-4098 QVFSGLSSLEILN
+4098 S
-4111 LSDNDLNSLDAGVFS
+4111 SLDAGVFS
-4126 GLSNLR
+4126 GLS
-4132 SLSLRN
+4132 
-4138 NQLSALPDGLFS
+4138 ALGTLELQENDLETLPAGLFS
-4150 GLTALTGLN
+4150 GLTALASLN

-4167 MPLTVTVEKFGT
+4167 MLLTVTVEKVGT
-4179 DQAQAK
+4179 DRVRAK
-4185 VLAGAPFAVEFTATV
+4185 VLAGAPFAVAIPVTPANGTLAGDVTV
-4200 VDGSLPTGVTKLA
+4200 LT
-4213 VAKGSAEGTAVTVT
+4213 VAKGSVESAAVTVT
-4227 RTTGTMEAVTVD
+4227 RTEGTTDAVTVD
-4239 IDLST
+4239 VDLST
-4244 QPSLPD
+4244 QPSRPAF
-4250 KHEGYTFARASDL
+4250 HVGYIFARAASGL
-4263 PAEILPAEASLEPP
+4263 PAEILPEEASLEPP
-4277 TGLSAM
+4277 TGLSAT
-4283 PGDRQA
+4283 PGDREA
-4289 VLTWTPPASD
+4289 VLTWTPPAAD
-4299 SGFTRHQYRYG
+4299 SGFTRHQYRYRTG
-4310 TDGDFVD
+4310 GS

-4329 NATRYTVTGLDNAV
+4329 NATRYTVTELDNAV

-4357 RSHAATVRVTPTG
+4357 KSDAATVRVTPTG

-4383 GLDNGTTYGAGEE
+4383 GLDGDTYGEDEE
-4396 VEISVTFDQP
+4396 IRIEVTFDQP
-4406 VEVSGDPELAL
+4406 VVVTGDPEL
-4417 DVGGPRLAEYH
+4417 DIEVGSASRHAHYD
-4428 SGGGSETLVFVYVV
+4428 SGGGTEVLVFVYVV
-4442 TESDRDAN
+4442 RAGDSDGD
-4450 GVSVGDDALRLNG
+4450 GIEIGDDALELNG
-4463 GRIGNGRGD
+4463 GGIGNGAGD
-4472 AAELTHDGLG
+4472 DAELPHDGPG
-4482 EQSGHMVD
+4482 QQSGHRVD
-4490 GARRAGVHTHAGFTH
+4490 GERRAGVHDHGEFTH
-4505 SHSHS
+4505 SHSHF
-4510 REQYPEHTHEGHE
+4510 RQQYPEHTHEGHE
-4523 HPDDA
+4523 HADDA
-4528 NGHKTRPG
+4528 NGHKRRPG
-4536 THVHHAQEDLNAE
+4536 THVHHAQEDPNAS

-4560 WVEHIHRCFDLKPSC
+4560 RVEHIHRCFDLKPSC
-4575 NQGALYSE
+4575 NQGDDYAE

-4605 RFDWRAWFEEGGSGA
+4605 RFHWRAFFEEGGSGA
-4620 TVSVADAVAVRGVGR
+4620 TVSVADAVAVRGEGR

-4641 SLDPAVAFAVRV
+4641 SLEPAVAFAVRV
-4653 DYATV
+4653 EYETV

-4697 GPELFELRLSSAT
+4697 GPELFKLRLGSAT
-4710 AATVADGAAMGTILM
+4710 AAAVADDEATGTILT
-4725 PGPSTQPVIE
+4725 PGPSTPPVIE

-4741 TPRLSWDGNKK
+4741 TPRLISDGNRK
-4752 DTYGEGENIRIAVT
+4752 DTYGEGETIRIEVR
-4766 FDQPVLVVGDPTFA
+4766 FDQPVVVVGDPTFA

-4815 DRSGIA
+4815 DRNGIA

-4843 LLSSKGKGTQRN
+4843 RLTSKGKGTQRN
-4855 HKVDGSQSAAAHLS
+4855 HRVDGSQSAAAHLS
-4869 VANAEAHE
+4869 VADAEAHE

-4942 DGETFTLRLSNPDG
+4942 DGDTFTLTLSNPDG

-5070 PQRRLTTTVSAMV
+5070 PRRRLTTTVSAMV

-5111 ALTWGIADE
+5111 ALTSGIADE

-5433 WEDIEDAGWHVVQYY
+5433 WEDIEDAGWYVVQYY
-5448 HVKSGEWLDLP
+5448 HAKGGEWLDLP

-5474 SDLHG
+5474 SNLHG

-5515 PEVEEGDE
+5515 PEVAEGDE
-5523 IEPCPEDA
+5523 IEPCSEDA
-5531 DTLTTHQPPEFPRS
+5531 DTSDNTPATGVPTISGTAQVGETLTANTSGVVDADGLKNATFSYQWLADNAAIAGATGSTYTLADSDEGKAITVQVSFTDDAGNNEALTSAATAAVAAAPTPNSPATGAPTISGTAQVGETLTADRSGIADADGLDDVSFTYQWLADDTEIAGATGSTYTVAAADEGKAIKVQVSFTDDAGNEETLTSEATDAVAAAPAANNPATGAPTISGTAQVGETLTADRSGIADADGLSNVQYEYQWLADDTAIQGATDATHTLANTDEGKAIKVQVSFTDDAGNNEALTSAATGAVSAAEPTEPPARPTGLS
-5545 AGPPKSERP
+5545 ATASHDSVTLTWDDPGDDSITGYVILRRVRENNTGGDFSELVADTGTAATTYTDDTVAAGTTYTYRIKAINGAGTSERSRWFHIDTPAAPVPDKPTGLSATASHDSVTLTWEDPGDDSITGYVILRRLRYDDPSGHFDELVADTGTAATTYTDDTVKANTHYTYRIKAISGAGVSERSRWFHIHTQEAP

>member
-1 MTNIRRRFPILLA
+1 MTNINRRRFPILLA

-34 QTATVLVSSVGQP
+34 QTATVLVSNIGQTSDAVAGVDNGELVGQ
-47 VNGKS
+47 VFTVAS
-52 GVNQDNSLG
+52 GG
-61 QAFSIAAGSGNYT
+61 GNYT
-74 LTSIEISLTN
+74 LTSIEVPVDLLNTTALT
-84 GIAAADIGSLSV
+84 AEDIKL
-96 SVWSTDSSG
+96 
-105 LPSASL
+105 LSASL
-111 HTLANP
+111 WSADEFALPVSSLQTLDNP
-117 ASITADT
+117 SSISDGD
-124 TATFNAQSG
+124 TATFTDPSG
-133 ATLEAGNTYAVLVSY
+133 TTLEAGKRYAVVFVYNKSAVEFQI
-148 DKNPTLIPQWSYTE
+148 KAVG
-162 SGAFDADPATGWSLS
+162 SGSEDGASLAGWNISNVRRIRAATATTWTQDS
-177 NSALWKGAGNWNS
+177 NSL
-190 FTDEIFLI
+190 LI
-198 RINGSAVGG
+198 RVNGSAASGEDDPPPLSTDATLSGLSLGTGVTLSPAFASGTDTYTASVANSVDEVTVTPTENHASATVVFLDTDDNELDDEDDVDDDFQVALSVGDTVIKVKVTAEDGTSTQTYTVTVTRAAEMTPDDSGNVSEGDTDLPADTTTTGKVEVGG
-207 ETPTLSTDATLS
+207 SVTGTIADTTDDLTTGDSFKVDLEAGKRYQIDVEGAPTGRGTLPDPWLGNILDPDGNLVQDSGDNDDGVGLNARLILTPTADGTHYVKVNSYFVPNTQPGTYTLSVILLGANGASEADTDFPNNNTTSGRVEVGASVTGNTATVSGDDWFRVDLEADKTYQFDLEGAPTNRGTLPDPLLKFYDGSENQISRNDDIDPDNNLNSQIVYAATVTGTYYLSANSTNLETGTYTLSVRDITPPCTLNIGDLWCGVVTVGEYKSGGITFAYGFVDATTDTGALSDTTFDVSPNSYTIDRASVGVSGLAGQLIFSLTSALTEPDRAKLVLHVDGSSGSFAFDGVTPTASFGYRWTMSGLDWSSETSVTLRLRDTPVPSTDATLS

-261 ATVEILDTDDNELND
+261 ATVEILDTDDNELD
-276 SDDVEDDFQVALS
+276 DADDVEDDFQVALS

-316 AADMTPDDPPDDSGN
+316 AAEMTPDDSGN

-450 LSVILL
+450 LSVIVL

-473 TTGRVE
+473 TTGE
-479 VGSKVEASVT
+479 VDVGGSVT
-489 GNIESATDEDW
+489 GNRGSIGDTDW
-500 FRVDLEAGKTYQID
+500 FAVVLEAGKTYQID
-514 MKGEYGGGGT
+514 LTGEYGGGGT
-524 LEDPYLNNIRDSSSN
+524 LKDPYLDNIRDSSGNRISN
-539 EIEGTFND
+539 TFNND
-547 DIDPDNNLNSQI
+547 VDFANDIFDSQI
-559 TFTPTA
+559 IFTPTA
-565 GGTYYLLVGAASST
+565 AGTYYLVA
-579 TGTYTL
+579 
-585 SVREIPPPCTLNIGD
+585 IG
-600 LWCGVVTVG
+600 
-609 EYKSGGITFAYG
+609 
-621 FVDATTD
+621 
-628 TGALSDTTFDVSPNS
+628 N
-643 YTIDRAS
+643 
-650 VGVSGLAG
+650 
-658 QLIFSLTSALTE
+658 
-670 PDRAKLVLHV
+670 
-680 DGSSGSF
+680 GS
-687 AFDGVTPTASFGYRW
+687 
-702 AMSGLDWS
+702 
-710 SETSV
+710 
-715 TLRLRDTP
+715 
-723 VPSTDATLSGL
+723 
-734 SLGTGV
+734 
-740 TLSPAFASGT
+740 
-750 VTYTAS
+750 
-756 VANSVDEVTVT
+756 
-767 PTTNHA
+767 
-773 SATVVFL
+773 
-780 DTDDNELDDEDDVDD
+780 
-795 DFQVAL
+795 
-801 SVGDTVIKVKVT
+801 I
-813 AEDGTSTQ
+813 
-821 TYTVTVT
+821 
-828 RAADM
+828 
-833 TPDDP
+833 
-838 PDDSGNVS
+838 
-846 EGDTDLP
+846 
-853 ADTTT
+853 
-858 TGKVEVGGSV
+858 
-868 TGTIAD
+868 
-874 TTDDLTTG
+874 
-882 DSFKVDL
+882 
-889 EAGKRY
+889 
-895 QIDVEGAPTGRGTLP
+895 
-910 DPWLGNILDPD
+910 
-921 GNLVQDSGDN
+921 
-931 DGGVGLN
+931 
-938 ARLILKPTADGT
+938 
-950 HYVKVNSYF
+950 
-959 VPNTQPGT
+959 
-967 YTLSVIVLGANGV
+967 
-980 SEADTDFPNNN
+980 
-991 TTSGRVEVGA
+991 
-1001 SVTGN
+1001 
-1006 TATVSGD
+1006 
-1013 DWFRVDL
+1013 
-1020 EAGKTYQFDLEGA
+1020 
-1033 PTNRGTLPDPLL
+1033 
-1045 KFYDGSENQI
+1045 
-1055 SRNDDID
+1055 
-1062 PDNNLNSQIV
+1062 
-1072 YAATATG
+1072 
-1079 TYYLS
+1079 
-1084 ANSTNLDTGTYTLS
+1084 TGTYTLS
-1098 VRDITPATCTLNTG
+1098 VRDITTPSCTLNTG

-1168 ASGTLSLI
+1168 DSGTLSLV

-1184 DKPVLNTWD
+1184 DKPVLDTWD

-1239 GPPSVANVAVTSVPL
+1239 GPPSVANVAVTSMPL
-1254 LTSSGGSEQDTYGAG
+1254 LTSSGGSEQDTYGAS

-1371 GSRSSKPTLSV
+1371 GSLSSKPTLSI

-1395 TVTLSAADAAD
+1395 TVTLSAADAAV

-1513 FASGTATYTASVANS
+1513 FASGTVTYTASVANS

-1546 ILDTDD
+1546 ILDKDD
-1552 LALTDA
+1552 NEINDA
-1558 DSTEDGFQVALSV
+1558 DDVEDDFQVALSV
-1571 GSTQF
+1571 GDT
-1576 GVLVTAE
+1576 VIKVKVTAE
-1583 DGTTTKFYTVNVT
+1583 DGTSTQTYTATVT
-1596 RDDFPNDT
+1596 RDDFPADT
-1604 TTTGQVEVGGS
+1604 TTTGQVDVGGS
-1615 VTGTGGT
+1615 VTGNI
-1622 LDRDWFKVVLEAGTR
+1622 DSVVDIDWFRVDLKKDKR

-1642 EGADTG
+1642 EGADTN
-1648 RGTVENP
+1648 RGTLTDPLLSRMRNALGNVVT
-1655 AASMF
+1655 
-1660 DAGGTHLPQ
+1660 DAL
-1669 QDDSDSGVGNNARII
+1669 DSGIGNNARRIF
-1684 YTPTATGTYHVQT
+1684 TAPADGTHYVVASSNGVT
-1697 WNISA
+1697 
-1702 VKEGTYTLSVIV
+1702 GTYTLSVIV
-1714 LGANGASEADT
+1714 LGANGVSEADT
-1725 DFPLA
+1725 DFTNNAL
-1730 PQTAGRVEVGAS
+1730 TSGRVDVGAS
-1742 ATGNIGD
+1742 ATGNVESATD
-1749 SGDRDWFKVVL
+1749 VDRFRVDL
-1760 EAGKTYQIDMKG
+1760 EAGKQYQFDLEG
-1772 VDGGGGTLEDPY
+1772 APTDRGTLEDPY
-1784 LHNIRDSESEEIFDT
+1784 LSLIDPMGTVLESD
-1799 GNDDIGGEDDIFDSQ
+1799 NDDGDGVNSQ
-1814 ITFMPTAA
+1814 IVYTATA
-1822 GAYYLVA
+1822 TGAHYLR
-1829 AGAADTGTYT
+1829 ADKSDTETGTYT
-1839 LSVREVEPPCTL
+1839 LSVRDITL
-1851 NTGDLWCGV
+1851 
-1860 VTVAEIKTTDDALV
+1860 
-1874 GHGFVEAGGLSAG
+1874 
-1887 SLAGN
+1887 
-1892 PDETMFSVGDND
+1892 P
-1904 YTIQGAYI
+1904 
-1912 QVPTGA
+1912 
-1918 TLTGTLYV
+1918 
-1926 LLSANLTDDD
+1926 
-1936 KAGLLLPVDDT
+1936 
-1947 TTPFEFSGATKG
+1947 
-1959 TTGLYS
+1959 
-1965 WGASGLSWS
+1965 
-1974 AEDTVTIRVR
+1974 
-1984 PRTLSV
+1984 TLSV

-1996 ENNGEVE
+1996 ENDGEVE

-2032 ADLGSTTT
+2032 ADLGSTKT

-2070 TVTLSS
+2070 TVTLSGV
-2076 PSSNAKLSSTAATA
+2076 SSNAK
-2090 QGTINNDDLATPA
+2090 
-2103 APTGLSATAGNRSV
+2103 
-2117 ALAWNAPAS
+2117 
-2126 DADITR
+2126 
-2132 HEYRYKTDGSYP
+2132 
-2144 DTWKKIPY
+2144 
-2152 SATGEFNADGFTVTK
+2152 
-2167 LDNDTAH
+2167 
-2174 TFQLHAVNDDG
+2174 
-2185 VSAAVESSAVTP
+2185 
-2197 SGSGDV
+2197 
-2203 IVSITM
+2203 
-2209 RRYDGQDGEPYG
+2209 
-2221 VGDEIVFV
+2221 
-2229 VEFSRNVANSTN
+2229 
-2241 PGNEKVRFDIGS
+2241 
-2253 TRKNAGYYSG
+2253 
-2263 GVGKKL
+2263 
-2269 WYKYTI
+2269 
-2275 GEGDVDSDG
+2275 
-2284 IEIPAGPTALPE
+2284 
-2296 TYFYSSDNDD
+2296 
-2306 EFDESG
+2306 
-2312 IRAQGPFPDRKVDGV
+2312 
-2327 YPTLDSAAVNGTE
+2327 
-2340 LVLTWDETLRDDSGP
+2340 
-2355 AAGDFAVTVAGSS
+2355 
-2368 RSVSGV
+2368 
-2374 AVAGSAVRLTLAS
+2374 
-2387 AVTAGQT
+2387 
-2394 VTVSYTKGTNPLKDL
+2394 
-2409 ASNDA
+2409 
-2414 PGLTDQAVTNNT
+2414 
-2426 APPDEPTLSIA
+2426 
-2437 DAAATEGS
+2437 
-2445 NVTFAVTLSAAA
+2445 
-2457 AADVT
+2457 
-2462 ATWTASIETG
+2462 
-2472 DTAVA
+2472 
-2477 ADLGTTRT
+2477 
-2485 GTVTVSMGNTT
+2485 
-2496 GTFTVSTV
+2496 
-2504 EDSTVEVNETFTVTL
+2504 
-2519 SSVSSNAQLET
+2519 LET
-2530 DPTAKGTIEDDDATA
+2530 DPTAKGTIEDDDAT
-2545 LSTDATLSGL
+2545 
-2555 SLGTGVTLS
+2555 
-2564 PAFASG
+2564 
-2570 TVTYTASVANSVDK
+2570 
-2584 VTVTPTTNHA
+2584 
-2594 SATVEILD
+2594 
-2602 KDDNELNDADDVEDD
+2602 
-2617 FQVALSVGDTVI
+2617 
-2629 KVKVTAEDGT
+2629 
-2639 STQTYTVTVTRDDF
+2639 
-2653 PADTTTTGKVD
+2653 
-2664 VGGSVT
+2664 
-2670 GNITSASDRDWFRVD
+2670 
-2685 LKKDKRYQIDL
+2685 
-2696 EGAGTNRGTLTD
+2696 
-2708 PTLNAMRDASSNS
+2708 
-2721 ISGTGN
+2721 
-2727 SDSGV
+2727 
-2732 GINARTIFTALA
+2732 
-2744 DGAHYVVAAGNGAT
+2744 
-2758 GTYTLSVIVLGA
+2758 
-2770 NGASEADFDFPATT
+2770 
-2784 ATSGRV
+2784 
-2790 EVGASA
+2790 
-2796 TGNIKN
+2796 
-2802 LDDAYDW
+2802 
-2809 FRVDLEAGKTYQYDL
+2809 
-2824 EGVDTSRGM
+2824 
-2833 LDDPYLGLFDGSG
+2833 
-2846 TSLFDDDDDGTGLN
+2846 
-2860 SRITHTPATGGTYYL
+2860 
-2875 GAARAGTSAGTYTL
+2875 
-2889 SVRDI
+2889 
-2894 TLPTLS
+2894 LPTLS
-2900 IADAAAT
+2900 IADAAAA

-2921 AAADVTATWTAS
+2921 ADAADVTATWTAS
-2933 IETVDTAVAA
+2933 IETSDTAVAA
-2943 DLGTTTTGTVT
+2943 DLGSTKTGTVT
-2954 VAIGDTMGTFTVAT
+2954 VSMGSTTGTFTVAT
-2968 VEDTT
+2968 VDDTT

-3020 EDDGVEFTLTLSAA
+3020 EDEGVEFTLTLSAA

-3044 ASIESGDSASTADL
+3044 ASIESGDTASTADL

-3070 GATTKKFTVP
+3070 GDTTKKFTVP
-3080 VNDDTTDEPD
+3080 VNDDSTDEPD
-3090 QTFTVTLSNPTPPA
+3090 QTFTVTLSNPTPTSLA
-3104 LVELAADPTAT
+3104 QLAADPTAK
-3115 GTIEDDDDP
+3115 GTIDDDDDP

-3174 DWSALYSSPPFH
+3174 DWSALYSSPPFN

-3282 ATGDGAVSGTDFT
+3282 ATGDGATSGTDFT

-3321 DASESAE
+3321 DTSESAE

-3450 AVTPTPGICDRT
+3450 PVTPTPGICGRT
-3462 QQVRDAL
+3462 QQVQDAL
-3469 LELTGVEDC
+3469 LERTGVEDC
-3478 KAVTVADLAGVTFLD
+3478 KAVTVADLAGVTSLD

-3534 DIFSGLSKLTM
+3534 DIFAGLSKLTM

-3788 GYEFEKAASGLPA
+3788 GYEFEKAASGLPV

-3838 QYRQKEGAGSYGNWT
+3838 QYRQKEGTGSYPANWT

-3908 RTQQVQDGILAGL
+3908 RTQQVQDVILDGL
-3921 ADVSDCAAVTVAD
+3921 ADVSECAAVTVAD
-3934 LESFTA
+3934 LESFMV
-3940 SLEFAGENIAS
+3940 SLDLAGESIAS

-3959 LSNLDVL
+3959 LSNLLTL

-3986 LTSLKVSNGELSS
+3986 LTSLKVSNGDLSS

-4017 TNDLDSLPGTVFSG
+4017 TNDLVSLPGTVFSG

-4039 LNGNDLA
+4039 LNDNDLDS
-4046 ALPGTVFNGLSA
+4046 LPGTVFSGLSA

-4086 TLADNDLTAIPA
+4086 TLADNDLTALPA
-4098 QVFSGLSSLEILN
+4098 QVFSGLTSLKILN

-4132 SLSLRN
+4132 NLSLRN
-4138 NQLSALPDGLFS
+4138 NQLSALPDGLLS
-4150 GLTALTGLN
+4150 GLTALTALN

-4167 MPLTVTVEKFGT
+4167 MLLTVTVEKFGT
-4179 DQAQAK
+4179 DQARAK
-4185 VLAGAPFAVEFTATV
+4185 VLAGAPFAVDFTATV
-4200 VDGSLPTGVTKLA
+4200 VNGSLPTGVTKLA

-4277 TGLSAM
+4277 TGLSAT

-4289 VLTWTPPASD
+4289 VLAWTPPASD
-4299 SGFTRHQYRYG
+4299 SGYTQHQYRYR
-4310 TDGDFVD
+4310 TDGD

-4329 NATRYTVTGLDNAV
+4329 NATQYTVTGLDNAV

-4357 RSHAATVRVTPTG
+4357 RSDAATVRVTPTG

-4383 GLDNGTTYGAGEE
+4383 GLDGDTYGAGEE
-4396 VEISVTFDQP
+4396 VDISVTFDQP
-4406 VEVSGDPELAL
+4406 VEVSGAPQLAL
-4417 DVGGPRLAEYH
+4417 NVGGSRLAVYH
-4428 SGGGSETLVFVYVV
+4428 EGNGSKTLVFVYVV
-4442 TESDRDAN
+4442 TESDRDTD
-4450 GVSVGDDALRLNG
+4450 GVSVGEDALRLNG
-4463 GRIGNGRGD
+4463 GRIGNGAGD
-4472 AAELTHDGLG
+4472 DAELDHEGLG
-4482 EQSGHMVD
+4482 QQSGHMVD
-4490 GARRAGVHTHAGFTH
+4490 GGRRAGVHDHGEFTH

-4510 REQYPEHTHEGHE
+4510 RQQYPEHTHEGHE

-4560 WVEHIHRCFDLKPSC
+4560 WVVHIHRCFDLKPSC
-4575 NQGALYSE
+4575 NQGDDYAE

-4605 RFDWRAWFEEGGSGA
+4605 RFDWRAFFEEGGSGA
-4620 TVSVADAVAVRGVGR
+4620 TVSVADAVAVRGEGR

-4641 SLDPAVAFAVRV
+4641 SLEPAVAFAVRV
-4653 DYATV
+4653 AYATA

-4665 EDYRETSGV
+4665 EDYLGTSGV
-4674 LEIPPGQTRGTVSV
+4674 LEIPPGQTRATVSV

-4725 PGPSTQPVIE
+4725 PGPSTQPVIK

-4815 DRSGIA
+4815 DRNGIA

-4843 LLSSKGKGTQRN
+4843 RLTSKGKGTQRN
-4855 HKVDGSQSAAAHLS
+4855 HKVDGSQSAAAHLL

-4929 TVTVPITDDTVPD
+4929 TVTVPITDDTEPD
-4942 DGETFTLRLSNPDG
+4942 DGETFTLTLSNPDG
-4956 AKLRDGDGEATGT
+4956 AKIRAGDGEATGT
-4969 IHNSE
+4969 IRNSE

-5090 NAPATGAPAIT
+5090 NAPATGAPAIIGT
-5101 GRLRVGEILS
+5101 VQVGET
-5111 ALTWGIADE
+5111 LTADTSGIADAN
-5120 DGLEEAE
+5120 GLTNVSYNY
-5127 FAHQWLRGDADIAG
+5127 QWLADDADIAG

-5147 TLADSDEGKA
+5147 TLADSDEGRT

-5168 GNEETLTSAPTEL
+5168 GNEESLTSAPTEP

-5194 APRNLTVSAGDQE
+5194 APRNLTVTAGDQE

-5313 KLDWEDVED
+5313 QLDWEDVED

-5342 AAGVDI
+5342 AAGVDV

-5354 AVVSNLHG
+5354 AVVSNVHG

-5433 WEDIEDAGWHVVQYY
+5433 WEDIEDAGWYVVQYY
-5448 HVKSGEWLDLP
+5448 HAKGGEWLDLP
-5459 AEGVDIAFHGSSAVV
+5459 AEGVDIAFHGSSAVA
-5474 SDLHG
+5474 SNLHG

-5515 PEVEEGDE
+5515 PEVAEGDE
-5523 IEPCPEDA
+5523 IEPCSEDA
-5531 DTLTTHQPPEFPRS
+5531 DTSDNTPATGVPTISGTAQVGETLTANTSGVVDADGLKNATFSYQWLADNAAIAGATGSTYTLADSDEGKAITVQVSFTDDAGNNEALTSAATAAVAAAPTPNSPATGAPTISGTAQVGETLTADRSGIADADGLTNATFSYQWLADDADINGATGSTYTVAAADEGKAIKVRVTFTDDAGNEETLTSAATAAVAGAQPTEPPARPTGLS
-5545 AGPPKSERP
+5545 ATASHDSVTLTWEDPGDDTITGYVILRRVRVNNTGGDFSELVLDTGSAATTYTDDTVVAGITYTYRIKAINGAGTSERSRWFHIDTPAAPVPDKPTGLSATASHDSVTLTWEDPGDDSITGYVILRRLRYDDPSGHFDELVADTGTAATTYTDDTVKANTHYTYRIKAISGAGVSERSRWFHIQTQEAP

>member
-1 MTNIRRRFPILLA
+1 MTNINRRRFPILLA

-34 QTATVLVSSVGQP
+34 QTATVLVSNIGQTSDAVAGVDNGELVGQ
-47 VNGKS
+47 VFTVAS
-52 GVNQDNSLG
+52 GG
-61 QAFSIAAGSGNYT
+61 GNYT
-74 LTSIEISLTN
+74 LTSIEVPVDLLNTTALT
-84 GIAAADIGSLSV
+84 AEDIKL
-96 SVWSTDSSG
+96 
-105 LPSASL
+105 LSASL
-111 HTLANP
+111 WSADEFALPVSSLQTLDNP
-117 ASITADT
+117 SSISDGD
-124 TATFNAQSG
+124 TATFTDPSG
-133 ATLEAGNTYAVLVSY
+133 TTLEAGKRYAVVFVYNKSAVEFQI
-148 DKNPTLIPQWSYTE
+148 KAVG
-162 SGAFDADPATGWSLS
+162 SGSEDGASLAGWNISNVRRIRAATATTWTQDS
-177 NSALWKGAGNWNS
+177 NSL
-190 FTDEIFLI
+190 LI
-198 RINGSAVGG
+198 RVNGSAASGD
-207 ETPTLSTDATLS
+207 PPPLSTDATLS

-261 ATVEILDTDDNELND
+261 ATVEILDTDDNELD
-276 SDDVEDDFQVALS
+276 DADDVEDDFQVALS

-357 KIRNLNDKDWFAVE
+357 
-371 LEAGKRYQIDMEG
+371 
-384 ADTGRG
+384 
-390 TLTHPRVSGIYD
+390 
-402 AAANAIANT
+402 
-411 ANNGGGVGNNARV
+411 
-424 IYTPD
+424 
-429 AAGTYYVEA
+429 
-438 YFQTGELNRTYT
+438 
-450 LSVILL
+450 
-456 GANGAS
+456 
-462 EADTDFPATTA
+462 
-473 TTGRVE
+473 
-479 VGSKVEASVT
+479 
-489 GNIESATDEDW
+489 
-500 FRVDLEAGKTYQID
+500 
-514 MKGEYGGGGT
+514 
-524 LEDPYLNNIRDSSSN
+524 
-539 EIEGTFND
+539 
-547 DIDPDNNLNSQI
+547 
-559 TFTPTA
+559 
-565 GGTYYLLVGAASST
+565 
-579 TGTYTL
+579 
-585 SVREIPPPCTLNIGD
+585 
-600 LWCGVVTVG
+600 
-609 EYKSGGITFAYG
+609 
-621 FVDATTD
+621 
-628 TGALSDTTFDVSPNS
+628 
-643 YTIDRAS
+643 
-650 VGVSGLAG
+650 
-658 QLIFSLTSALTE
+658 
-670 PDRAKLVLHV
+670 
-680 DGSSGSF
+680 
-687 AFDGVTPTASFGYRW
+687 
-702 AMSGLDWS
+702 
-710 SETSV
+710 
-715 TLRLRDTP
+715 
-723 VPSTDATLSGL
+723 
-734 SLGTGV
+734 
-740 TLSPAFASGT
+740 
-750 VTYTAS
+750 
-756 VANSVDEVTVT
+756 
-767 PTTNHA
+767 
-773 SATVVFL
+773 
-780 DTDDNELDDEDDVDD
+780 
-795 DFQVAL
+795 
-801 SVGDTVIKVKVT
+801 
-813 AEDGTSTQ
+813 
-821 TYTVTVT
+821 
-828 RAADM
+828 
-833 TPDDP
+833 
-838 PDDSGNVS
+838 
-846 EGDTDLP
+846 
-853 ADTTT
+853 
-858 TGKVEVGGSV
+858 
-868 TGTIAD
+868 TIAD
-874 TTDDLTTG
+874 TIDDLSSG

-910 DPWLGNILDPD
+910 DPWLASIVDPD
-921 GNLVQDSGDN
+921 GNQVQGAGDN
-931 DGGVGLN
+931 DSGVGLN
-938 ARLILKPTADGT
+938 ARLILTPTEDGA
-950 HYVKVNSYF
+950 HDVNVRAYF
-959 VPNTQPGT
+959 VPSAQPGT
-967 YTLSVIVLGANGV
+967 YTLSVIVLGANGA
-980 SEADTDFPNNN
+980 SEADTDFP
-991 TTSGRVEVGA
+991 TTTATTGRVDVGA
-1001 SVTGN
+1001 SVTG
-1006 TATVSGD
+1006 TIGSTD
-1013 DWFRVDL
+1013 YDWFKVTL
-1020 EAGKTYQFDLEGA
+1020 EAGKTYQIDLEGS
-1033 PTNRGTLPDPLL
+1033 PTGRGTLADTLL
-1045 KFYDGSENQI
+1045 DNIRDSSGTEI
-1055 SRNDDID
+1055 LATTNDDLD
-1062 PDNNLNSQIV
+1062 GNSLNSQITFTP
-1072 YAATATG
+1072 TATG
-1079 TYYLS
+1079 TYYLVVTS
-1084 ANSTNLDTGTYTLS
+1084 AVAAETGTYTLS
-1098 VRDITPATCTLNTG
+1098 VRDITTPSCTLNTG

-1168 ASGTLSLI
+1168 DSGTLSLV

-1184 DKPVLNTWD
+1184 DKPVLDTWD

-1239 GPPSVANVAVTSVPL
+1239 GPPSVANVAVTSMPL

-1333 SNTKSLQL
+1333 STTKSLQL

-1371 GSRSSKPTLSV
+1371 GSLSSKPTLSI
-1382 ADAAATEGSNVSF
+1382 ADAAAAEGDDLSF
-1395 TVTLSAADAAD
+1395 TVTLSAAAAAD

-1418 DTAVAADLGATKTG
+1418 DTAVAADLGTTTTG
-1432 TVTVSMGNTTG
+1432 TVTVAIGDTMG
-1443 TFTVSTV
+1443 TFEVPV
-1450 EDSTVEVN
+1450 VNDSTDEGD
-1458 ETFTVTLSGVSSNAQ
+1458 ETFTVTLSNVSSNAK
-1473 LSSTAATAQGTINN
+1473 LETDPTATGTIEDDDATA
-1487 DDLATLSTDAT
+1487 DDC
-1498 LSGLSLGTGVTLSPA
+1498 
-1513 FASGTATYTASVANS
+1513 
-1528 VDKVTVTPTTN
+1528 
-1539 HASATVE
+1539 
-1546 ILDTDD
+1546 
-1552 LALTDA
+1552 
-1558 DSTEDGFQVALSV
+1558 
-1571 GSTQF
+1571 
-1576 GVLVTAE
+1576 
-1583 DGTTTKFYTVNVT
+1583 
-1596 RDDFPNDT
+1596 PNDT
-1604 TTTGQVEVGGS
+1604 TTTCEVDVGGS
-1615 VTGTGGT
+1615 ATGNIETGT
-1622 LDRDWFKVVLEAGTR
+1622 DRDWFKVVLEAGTR

-1642 EGADTG
+1642 EGEPTG
-1648 RGTVENP
+1648 RGTLANP
-1655 AASMF
+1655 KIRTIINAEGNSITGVN
-1660 DAGGTHLPQ
+1660 DNDG
-1669 QDDSDSGVGNNARII
+1669 GVGNNARVI
-1684 YTPTATGTYHVQT
+1684 YSPTADGTYYAQVVDSTGTAT
-1697 WNISA
+1697 
-1702 VKEGTYTLSVIV
+1702 GTYTLSVIV
-1714 LGANGASEADT
+1714 LGANGVSEADT
-1725 DFPLA
+1725 DFPNNAL
-1730 PQTAGRVEVGAS
+1730 TSGRVDVGAS
-1742 ATGNIGD
+1742 ATGNVESATD
-1749 SGDRDWFKVVL
+1749 VDRFRVDL
-1760 EAGKTYQIDMKG
+1760 EAGKQYQFDLEG
-1772 VDGGGGTLEDPY
+1772 APTDRGTLEDPY
-1784 LHNIRDSESEEIFDT
+1784 LSLIDPMGAVLESD
-1799 GNDDIGGEDDIFDSQ
+1799 NDDGDGVNSQ
-1814 ITFMPTAA
+1814 IVYTATA
-1822 GAYYLVA
+1822 TGAHYLR
-1829 AGAADTGTYT
+1829 ADKSGTETGTYT
-1839 LSVREVEPPCTL
+1839 LSVRDITL
-1851 NTGDLWCGV
+1851 
-1860 VTVAEIKTTDDALV
+1860 
-1874 GHGFVEAGGLSAG
+1874 
-1887 SLAGN
+1887 
-1892 PDETMFSVGDND
+1892 P
-1904 YTIQGAYI
+1904 
-1912 QVPTGA
+1912 
-1918 TLTGTLYV
+1918 
-1926 LLSANLTDDD
+1926 
-1936 KAGLLLPVDDT
+1936 
-1947 TTPFEFSGATKG
+1947 
-1959 TTGLYS
+1959 
-1965 WGASGLSWS
+1965 
-1974 AEDTVTIRVR
+1974 
-1984 PRTLSV
+1984 TLSV

-1996 ENNGEVE
+1996 ENDGEVE

-2032 ADLGSTTT
+2032 ADLGTTTT

-2061 ATDEGDETF
+2061 STDEGDETF
-2070 TVTLSS
+2070 TVTLSNV
-2076 PSSNAKLSSTAATA
+2076 SSNAK
-2090 QGTINNDDLATPA
+2090 
-2103 APTGLSATAGNRSV
+2103 
-2117 ALAWNAPAS
+2117 
-2126 DADITR
+2126 
-2132 HEYRYKTDGSYP
+2132 
-2144 DTWKKIPY
+2144 
-2152 SATGEFNADGFTVTK
+2152 
-2167 LDNDTAH
+2167 
-2174 TFQLHAVNDDG
+2174 
-2185 VSAAVESSAVTP
+2185 
-2197 SGSGDV
+2197 
-2203 IVSITM
+2203 
-2209 RRYDGQDGEPYG
+2209 
-2221 VGDEIVFV
+2221 
-2229 VEFSRNVANSTN
+2229 
-2241 PGNEKVRFDIGS
+2241 
-2253 TRKNAGYYSG
+2253 
-2263 GVGKKL
+2263 
-2269 WYKYTI
+2269 
-2275 GEGDVDSDG
+2275 
-2284 IEIPAGPTALPE
+2284 
-2296 TYFYSSDNDD
+2296 
-2306 EFDESG
+2306 
-2312 IRAQGPFPDRKVDGV
+2312 
-2327 YPTLDSAAVNGTE
+2327 
-2340 LVLTWDETLRDDSGP
+2340 
-2355 AAGDFAVTVAGSS
+2355 
-2368 RSVSGV
+2368 
-2374 AVAGSAVRLTLAS
+2374 
-2387 AVTAGQT
+2387 
-2394 VTVSYTKGTNPLKDL
+2394 
-2409 ASNDA
+2409 
-2414 PGLTDQAVTNNT
+2414 
-2426 APPDEPTLSIA
+2426 
-2437 DAAATEGS
+2437 
-2445 NVTFAVTLSAAA
+2445 
-2457 AADVT
+2457 
-2462 ATWTASIETG
+2462 
-2472 DTAVA
+2472 
-2477 ADLGTTRT
+2477 
-2485 GTVTVSMGNTT
+2485 
-2496 GTFTVSTV
+2496 
-2504 EDSTVEVNETFTVTL
+2504 
-2519 SSVSSNAQLET
+2519 LET
-2530 DPTAKGTIEDDDATA
+2530 DPTAKGTIEDDDA
-2545 LSTDATLSGL
+2545 
-2555 SLGTGVTLS
+2555 
-2564 PAFASG
+2564 
-2570 TVTYTASVANSVDK
+2570 
-2584 VTVTPTTNHA
+2584 
-2594 SATVEILD
+2594 
-2602 KDDNELNDADDVEDD
+2602 
-2617 FQVALSVGDTVI
+2617 
-2629 KVKVTAEDGT
+2629 
-2639 STQTYTVTVTRDDF
+2639 
-2653 PADTTTTGKVD
+2653 
-2664 VGGSVT
+2664 
-2670 GNITSASDRDWFRVD
+2670 
-2685 LKKDKRYQIDL
+2685 
-2696 EGAGTNRGTLTD
+2696 
-2708 PTLNAMRDASSNS
+2708 
-2721 ISGTGN
+2721 
-2727 SDSGV
+2727 
-2732 GINARTIFTALA
+2732 
-2744 DGAHYVVAAGNGAT
+2744 
-2758 GTYTLSVIVLGA
+2758 
-2770 NGASEADFDFPATT
+2770 
-2784 ATSGRV
+2784 
-2790 EVGASA
+2790 
-2796 TGNIKN
+2796 
-2802 LDDAYDW
+2802 
-2809 FRVDLEAGKTYQYDL
+2809 
-2824 EGVDTSRGM
+2824 
-2833 LDDPYLGLFDGSG
+2833 
-2846 TSLFDDDDDGTGLN
+2846 
-2860 SRITHTPATGGTYYL
+2860 
-2875 GAARAGTSAGTYTL
+2875 
-2889 SVRDI
+2889 

-2921 AAADVTATWTAS
+2921 AADVTATWTAS
-2933 IETVDTAVAA
+2933 IE
-2943 DLGTTTTGTVT
+2943 T

-3020 EDDGVEFTLTLSAA
+3020 EDEGVEFTLTLSAA
-3034 APADVTVDWT
+3034 APEDVTVDWT

-3070 GATTKKFTVP
+3070 GDTTKKFTVP
-3080 VNDDTTDEPD
+3080 VNDDSTDEPD

-3104 LVELAADPTAT
+3104 LVELAADPTAE

-3124 PTLTVADARH
+3124 PTISVVDMTVI
-3134 VEGHSESRTIVT
+3134 EGDLNPDNVPTFNNNPGFPWTVT
-3146 VSLSEVSEKRVRFKL
+3146 LSEASEKRVR
-3161 RPVDRTGD
+3161 
-3169 TASGT
+3169 
-3174 DWSALYSSPPFH
+3174 Y
-3186 AIDAGIMSRSRF
+3186 RSRQVVDGTATDADLKVTVAF
-3198 AGVVIQNDTLD
+3198 SGRPSIQAGLTSVVRGVNNIVNDALD
-3209 EDDETLTVE
+3209 EDDETFTIEV
-3218 AYSLE
+3218 YDLE
-3223 NATGSAADREATI
+3223 NATAGAKTRSTI
-3236 TIVDDDPT
+3236 TIEDDDPT

-3282 ATGDGAVSGTDFT
+3282 ATGDDAVSDTDFT

-3321 DASESAE
+3321 TASESAE

-3360 EPTTFA
+3360 KPTGFEA
-3366 AAVGDEEVV
+3366 DVGNAQVV
-3375 LSWDAPVSAS
+3375 LSWDAPDSAS

-3400 YKGWVQIANSGVD
+3400 YKGWERIANSGVD

-3450 AVTPTPGICDRT
+3450 AVTPTPGICGRT
-3462 QQVRDAL
+3462 AKIQEVILA
-3469 LELTGVEDC
+3469 ELADVSEC
-3478 KAVTVADLAGVTFLD
+3478 AAVTVADLASITTFGL
-3493 ISIQALG
+3493 SALG
-3500 VSDITAL
+3500 TFNQGITSLQAGDFAGLTAL
-3507 KSGDFGG
+3507 TQLNLSQNQLTTLPEGIFSGLTAVEGISMEQNQLTALPEGMFAGLPNLTLILLTGNSLTAIPPRAFAGLTGLTNISLGLNDLTALPAGLFTDLTTLENISLADNDLTALPAGVFSGLTVLDTLYLGGNELSSLDAGVFSGLTSLERLELDRNDLSSLPAGVFSGLAALTRLNLDDNDLSSLPDGLLSG
-3514 LTGLTRLN
+3514 LTGLTRL
-3522 VVDQQGLTTLPS
+3522 
-3534 DIFSGLSKLTM
+3534 
-3545 LGLISNQLNSLPSNV
+3545 QL
-3560 FSDLTKLTALNLR
+3560 F
-3573 QNELTS
+3573 
-3579 LPSNVFSDLTKLE
+3579 
-3592 NLDLG
+3592 
-3597 ENELTSP
+3597 
-3604 LPAGLFDGLTALE
+3604 
-3617 KLFLGHNELSS
+3617 
-3628 LPAGLFDD
+3628 
-3636 PTALETLRLNNND
+3636 
-3649 LSSLPP
+3649 
-3655 NVFAGLAA
+3655 
-3663 LEILTLSG
+3663 
-3671 NDLTSLPAGLFSGL
+3671 
-3685 TGLTT
+3685 
-3690 LTLGDNPNSG
+3690 DNPNSG

-3734 VANGSLPTG
+3734 VVNGSLPTG
-3743 VTKLAVEAGS
+3743 VTKLAVAAGS

-3774 LDLSTQ
+3774 IDLTTQ
-3780 PTLATDHT
+3780 PTLPEFHR
-3788 GYEFEKAASGLPA
+3788 GYEFVKATSGLPA

-3838 QYRQKEGAGSYGNWT
+3838 QYRQKEGTGSYPANWT

-3861 GANEDGYTVTGLTN
+3861 EANEDGYTVPGLTN

-3908 RTQQVQDGILAGL
+3908 RTQQVQDGILA
-3921 ADVSDCAAVTVAD
+3921 AVSGVTECEAVTVAN
-3934 LESFTA
+3934 L
-3940 SLEFAGENIAS
+3940 AGIGGLSIENKGVTS
-3951 LKSGDFAG
+3951 LKAGDFASLTG
-3959 LSNLDVL
+3959 M
-3966 ELSRN
+3966 
-3971 TFTTLPANVFSGLTS
+3971 TTLNLTDNS
-3986 LTSLKVSNGELSS
+3986 LSS
-3999 IDARAFSG
+3999 LPAGVFSG
-4007 LTALEVLKLD
+4007 LTAL
-4017 TNDLDSLPGTVFSG
+4017 G
-4031 LTTLITLE
+4031 TLE
-4039 LNGNDLA
+4039 LQENDLET
-4046 ALPGTVFNGLSA
+4046 LPV
-4058 LHTLHLQSNDLTAL
+4058 
-4072 PAGLFS
+4072 GLFS
-4078 GLSALSTL
+4078 GLTALITL
-4086 TLADNDLTAIPA
+4086 KLNDNDL
-4098 QVFSGLSSLEILN
+4098 S
-4111 LSDNDLNSLDAGVFS
+4111 SLDAGVFS
-4126 GLSNLR
+4126 GLS
-4132 SLSLRN
+4132 
-4138 NQLSALPDGLFS
+4138 ALGTLELQENDLETLPAGLFS
-4150 GLTALTGLN
+4150 GLTALASLN

-4167 MPLTVTVEKFGT
+4167 MLLTVTVEKVGT
-4179 DQAQAK
+4179 DRVRAK
-4185 VLAGAPFAVEFTATV
+4185 VLAGAPFAVAIPVTPANGTLAGDVTV
-4200 VDGSLPTGVTKLA
+4200 LT
-4213 VAKGSAEGTAVTVT
+4213 VAKGSVESAAVTVT
-4227 RTTGTMEAVTVD
+4227 RTEGTTDAVTVD
-4239 IDLST
+4239 VDLST
-4244 QPSLPD
+4244 QPSRPGFHL
-4250 KHEGYTFARASDL
+4250 GYIFARAASGL
-4263 PAEILPAEASLEPP
+4263 PAEILPEEASLEPP
-4277 TGLSAM
+4277 TGLSAT

-4289 VLTWTPPASD
+4289 VLTWTPPAAD
-4299 SGFTRHQYRYG
+4299 SGFTHHQYRYG

-4317 WTDIPD
+4317 WMDIPD

-4329 NATRYTVTGLDNAV
+4329 NGSRYTVTDLDNAV
-4343 EYSFELRARDAGAG
+4343 KYSFELRARDAGAG
-4357 RSHAATVRVTPTG
+4357 KSDAATVRVTPTG

-4383 GLDNGTTYGAGEE
+4383 GLDGDTYGAGEE
-4396 VEISVTFDQP
+4396 VDISVTFDQP
-4406 VEVSGDPELAL
+4406 VEVSGTPQLAL
-4417 DVGGPRLAEYH
+4417 DVGGSRLAEYH
-4428 SGGGSETLVFVYVV
+4428 EGSGSNTLVFVYVV
-4442 TESDRDAN
+4442 TDSDRDSD

-4463 GRIGNGRGD
+4463 GRIGNGAGD
-4472 AAELTHDGLG
+4472 DAELTHDGPG
-4482 EQSGHMVD
+4482 QQPGHQVD
-4490 GARRAGVHTHAGFTH
+4490 GGRRAGVHDHGEFTH

-4510 REQYPEHTHEGHE
+4510 RQWYPEHTHEGHE

-4528 NGHKTRPG
+4528 NGHKRRPG

-4555 VRTHD
+4555 LRGHD
-4560 WVEHIHRCFDLKPSC
+4560 NVEHTHLCYDLKPSC
-4575 NQGALYSE
+4575 NQGDLYSE

-4605 RFDWRAWFEEGGSGA
+4605 RFDWRAFFEEGGSGA
-4620 TVSVADAVAVRGVGR
+4620 MVSVADAVAVRGEGR

-4641 SLDPAVAFAVRV
+4641 SLEPAVAFAVRV
-4653 DYATV
+4653 AYATA

-4665 EDYRETSGV
+4665 EDYLGTSGV
-4674 LEIPPGQTRGTVSV
+4674 LEILPGQTRATVSV

-4697 GPELFELRLSSAT
+4697 GPELFKLTLISAT
-4710 AATVADGAAMGTILM
+4710 AATVADGEATGTILT
-4725 PGPSTQPVIE
+4725 PGPSTPPVIE

-4741 TPRLSWDGNKK
+4741 TPRLISDGNGK

-4766 FDQPVLVVGDPTFA
+4766 FDQPVVVVGEATFA
-4780 LEVGDPCESVCE
+4780 LEVGNPCLAVCE

-4815 DRSGIA
+4815 DRNGVA

-4843 LLSSKGKGTQRN
+4843 DLSSKGKGTQHN
-4855 HKVDGSQSAAAHLS
+4855 HRVNGSRSAVAHLS
-4869 VANAEAHE
+4869 VANAEARE
-4877 ADGEMTFTVRLEPHG
+4877 ADGEMTLTVRLEPHG

-4902 RDGSARAGEDYTA
+4902 RDGSAQAGEDYTA

-4956 AKLRDGDGEATGT
+4956 AQLRDGDGEATGT

-5006 ISFQALREDA
+5006 ISFQALREEA

-5515 PEVEEGDE
+5515 PEVAEGDE
-5523 IEPCPEDA
+5523 IEPCSEDA
-5531 DTLTTHQPPEFPRS
+5531 ETPENSPATGAPTIIGTAQVGEALTANTSGVADADGLSNVQYEYQWLADDSDISGTTNATYTLVAEDEGKAIKVKVSFTDDAGNEETLTSVATDAVTAEPVHAKSAPDLEVGTPSVYPASPFAGSQFTLSVTVTNAGDGASEATRLRGYRSTDSTITTSDTEEGSQTVSALAAAGSSSFDHGLTAPSEAGTYYYGVCVDSVTDESDTTNNCSSSVAVTVSEPAPDLVVTGIDATDNIVTGGSFRVGVTVTNMGDAQSAATTLRWKKEVDGTTTEIGTSALSALTRLQGGFKTIRLTAPSTPGTSSYWACVDSVADESDATNNCSGRVTVTVTNNLATGAPTISGTSQVGQTLTADTTGVADEDGLSNVQYEYQWLADDTDIAGATGLTYTLTDSEESKAITVQVSFTDDAGNNEALTSAATGAVSAAEPTEPPARPTGLS
-5545 AGPPKSERP
+5545 ATASHDSVTLTWDDPGDDSITGYVILRRVRVNNTGGDFSELVADTGTAATTYTDDTVAAGITYTYRIKAINGAGTSERSRWFHIDTPAAPVPDKPTGLSATASHDSVTLTWEDPGDDSITGYVILRRLRYDDPSGHFDELVADTGTAAITYTDDTVKANTHYTYRIKAISGAGVSERSRWFHIHTQEAP

>member
-1 MTNIRRRFPILLA
+1 MTNINRRRFPILLA
-14 SALALLAILGALLL
+14 SALALLAILGALFL
-28 PITAQA
+28 PDRAQA
-34 QTATVLVSSVGQP
+34 QTATVLVSNIGQT
-47 VNGKS
+47 S
-52 GVNQDNSLG
+52 DASFSISNSDHVA
-61 QAFSIAAGSGNYT
+61 QAFKVASGGGNYT
-74 LTSIEISLTN
+74 LTSIEAPIVLDGITALT
-84 GIAAADIGSLSV
+84 AEDRAL
-96 SVWSTDSSG
+96 
-105 LPSASL
+105 LSASL
-111 HTLANP
+111 WSADEFGDPVSSLRALTNP
-117 ASITADT
+117 SSISDGDTAAFTDPT
-124 TATFNAQSG
+124 GT
-133 ATLEAGNTYAVLVSY
+133 TLEAGTIYVVVFVYEKTVPNLSIKAVG
-148 DKNPTLIPQWSYTE
+148 
-162 SGAFDADPATGWSLS
+162 SGSEDGESLS
-177 NSALWKGAGNWNS
+177 GWTIYNISRHRQADETSWTQDSNSL
-190 FTDEIFLI
+190 LI
-198 RINGSAVGG
+198 RVNGSAASG
-207 ETPTLSTDATLS
+207 EDDPPPLSTDATLS

-231 AFASGTDTYTA
+231 AFASGTATYTA

-261 ATVEILDTDDNELND
+261 ATVEILDTDDNELD
-276 SDDVEDDFQVALS
+276 DADDVEDDFQVALE

-298 VTAEDGTST
+298 VTAEDDTST

-316 AADMTPDDPPDDSGN
+316 AAEMTPDDPPDDSGN

-336 TDLPGDTT
+336 PDLPGDTT

-585 SVREIPPPCTLNIGD
+585 SVREIPPSCTLNIGD

-702 AMSGLDWS
+702 TMSGLDWS

-773 SATVVFL
+773 SATVEIL
-780 DTDDNELDDEDDVDD
+780 DTDDNELDDADDMED

-801 SVGDTVIKVKVT
+801 EVGDTVIKVKVT
-813 AEDGTSTQ
+813 AEDDTSTQ

-853 ADTTT
+853 GDTTT

-874 TTDDLTTG
+874 TIDDLSSG

-910 DPWLGNILDPD
+910 DPWLASIVDPD
-921 GNLVQDSGDN
+921 GNQVQSAGDN
-931 DGGVGLN
+931 DSGVGLN
-938 ARLILKPTADGT
+938 ARLILTPTEDGA
-950 HYVKVNSYF
+950 HDVNVRAYF
-959 VPNTQPGT
+959 VPSAQPGT
-967 YTLSVIVLGANGV
+967 YTLSVILLGANGA
-980 SEADTDFPNNN
+980 SEADTDFPG
-991 TTSGRVEVGA
+991 TTATTGRVEVGG

-1006 TATVSGD
+1006 RGSLGD
-1013 DWFRVDL
+1013 TDWFAVVL
-1020 EAGKTYQFDLEGA
+1020 EAGKTYQIDLTGEYGGG
-1033 PTNRGTLPDPLL
+1033 GTLEDPYLDNIRDSSGNRISNT
-1045 KFYDGSENQI
+1045 FNNDVDG
-1055 SRNDDID
+1055 
-1062 PDNNLNSQIV
+1062 DNFDSQIIFTPT
-1072 YAATATG
+1072 AAG
-1079 TYYLS
+1079 TYYLVAF
-1084 ANSTNLDTGTYTLS
+1084 ANGSFTGTYTLS

-1356 LEHDQKQ
+1356 LEHDQLKG
-1363 VQAGHKVD
+1363 QAGHKVD
-1371 GSRSSKPTLSV
+1371 GSRSSKPTLSI
-1382 ADAAATEGSNVSF
+1382 ADAAAAEGDDLSF
-1395 TVTLSAADAAD
+1395 TVTLSAAD
-1406 VTATWTASIETG
+1406 
-1418 DTAVAADLGATKTG
+1418 
-1432 TVTVSMGNTTG
+1432 
-1443 TFTVSTV
+1443 
-1450 EDSTVEVN
+1450 
-1458 ETFTVTLSGVSSNAQ
+1458 
-1473 LSSTAATAQGTINN
+1473 
-1487 DDLATLSTDAT
+1487 
-1498 LSGLSLGTGVTLSPA
+1498 
-1513 FASGTATYTASVANS
+1513 
-1528 VDKVTVTPTTN
+1528 
-1539 HASATVE
+1539 
-1546 ILDTDD
+1546 
-1552 LALTDA
+1552 
-1558 DSTEDGFQVALSV
+1558 
-1571 GSTQF
+1571 
-1576 GVLVTAE
+1576 
-1583 DGTTTKFYTVNVT
+1583 
-1596 RDDFPNDT
+1596 
-1604 TTTGQVEVGGS
+1604 
-1615 VTGTGGT
+1615 
-1622 LDRDWFKVVLEAGTR
+1622 
-1637 YQIDL
+1637 
-1642 EGADTG
+1642 
-1648 RGTVENP
+1648 
-1655 AASMF
+1655 
-1660 DAGGTHLPQ
+1660 
-1669 QDDSDSGVGNNARII
+1669 
-1684 YTPTATGTYHVQT
+1684 
-1697 WNISA
+1697 
-1702 VKEGTYTLSVIV
+1702 
-1714 LGANGASEADT
+1714 
-1725 DFPLA
+1725 
-1730 PQTAGRVEVGAS
+1730 
-1742 ATGNIGD
+1742 
-1749 SGDRDWFKVVL
+1749 
-1760 EAGKTYQIDMKG
+1760 
-1772 VDGGGGTLEDPY
+1772 
-1784 LHNIRDSESEEIFDT
+1784 
-1799 GNDDIGGEDDIFDSQ
+1799 
-1814 ITFMPTAA
+1814 
-1822 GAYYLVA
+1822 
-1829 AGAADTGTYT
+1829 
-1839 LSVREVEPPCTL
+1839 
-1851 NTGDLWCGV
+1851 
-1860 VTVAEIKTTDDALV
+1860 
-1874 GHGFVEAGGLSAG
+1874 
-1887 SLAGN
+1887 
-1892 PDETMFSVGDND
+1892 
-1904 YTIQGAYI
+1904 
-1912 QVPTGA
+1912 
-1918 TLTGTLYV
+1918 
-1926 LLSANLTDDD
+1926 
-1936 KAGLLLPVDDT
+1936 
-1947 TTPFEFSGATKG
+1947 
-1959 TTGLYS
+1959 
-1965 WGASGLSWS
+1965 
-1974 AEDTVTIRVR
+1974 
-1984 PRTLSV
+1984 
-1990 ADASDA
+1990 
-1996 ENNGEVE
+1996 
-2003 FTVTLSEA
+2003 
-2011 AATAVTATWTASI
+2011 
-2024 ETGDTAVA
+2024 
-2032 ADLGSTTT
+2032 
-2040 GTVTV
+2040 
-2045 AIGDTMGT
+2045 
-2053 FEVPVVND
+2053 
-2061 ATDEGDETF
+2061 
-2070 TVTLSS
+2070 
-2076 PSSNAKLSSTAATA
+2076 
-2090 QGTINNDDLATPA
+2090 
-2103 APTGLSATAGNRSV
+2103 
-2117 ALAWNAPAS
+2117 
-2126 DADITR
+2126 
-2132 HEYRYKTDGSYP
+2132 
-2144 DTWKKIPY
+2144 
-2152 SATGEFNADGFTVTK
+2152 
-2167 LDNDTAH
+2167 
-2174 TFQLHAVNDDG
+2174 
-2185 VSAAVESSAVTP
+2185 
-2197 SGSGDV
+2197 
-2203 IVSITM
+2203 
-2209 RRYDGQDGEPYG
+2209 
-2221 VGDEIVFV
+2221 
-2229 VEFSRNVANSTN
+2229 
-2241 PGNEKVRFDIGS
+2241 
-2253 TRKNAGYYSG
+2253 
-2263 GVGKKL
+2263 
-2269 WYKYTI
+2269 
-2275 GEGDVDSDG
+2275 
-2284 IEIPAGPTALPE
+2284 
-2296 TYFYSSDNDD
+2296 
-2306 EFDESG
+2306 
-2312 IRAQGPFPDRKVDGV
+2312 
-2327 YPTLDSAAVNGTE
+2327 
-2340 LVLTWDETLRDDSGP
+2340 
-2355 AAGDFAVTVAGSS
+2355 
-2368 RSVSGV
+2368 
-2374 AVAGSAVRLTLAS
+2374 
-2387 AVTAGQT
+2387 
-2394 VTVSYTKGTNPLKDL
+2394 
-2409 ASNDA
+2409 
-2414 PGLTDQAVTNNT
+2414 
-2426 APPDEPTLSIA
+2426 
-2437 DAAATEGS
+2437 
-2445 NVTFAVTLSAAA
+2445 

-2530 DPTAKGTIEDDDATA
+2530 DPTAKGTIEDDDLAT

-2602 KDDNELNDADDVEDD
+2602 KDDNEINDADDVEDD

-2639 STQTYTVTVTRDDF
+2639 STQTYTATVTRDDF
-2653 PADTTTTGKVD
+2653 PADTTTTGQVD

-2670 GNITSASDRDWFRVD
+2670 GNIDSVVDIDWFRVD

-2696 EGAGTNRGTLTD
+2696 EGADTNRGTLTD
-2708 PTLNAMRDASSNS
+2708 PLLSRMRNALGNVVTDAL
-2721 ISGTGN
+2721 
-2727 SDSGV
+2727 DSGI
-2732 GINARTIFTALA
+2732 GNNARRIFTAPA
-2744 DGAHYVVAAGNGAT
+2744 DGTHYVVASSNGVT

-2770 NGASEADFDFPATT
+2770 NGVSEADTDFTNNAL
-2784 ATSGRV
+2784 TSGRV
-2790 EVGASA
+2790 DVGASA
-2796 TGNIKN
+2796 TGNVESAT
-2802 LDDAYDW
+2802 DVDR
-2809 FRVDLEAGKTYQYDL
+2809 FRVDLEAGKQYQFDL
-2824 EGVDTSRGM
+2824 EGAPTDRGT
-2833 LDDPYLGLFDGSG
+2833 LEDPYLSLIDPMG
-2846 TSLFDDDDDGTGLN
+2846 TVLESDNDDGDGVN
-2860 SRITHTPATGGTYYL
+2860 SQIVYTATATGAHYL
-2875 GAARAGTSAGTYTL
+2875 RADKSDTETGTYTL

-2900 IADAAAT
+2900 VADASDA
-2907 EGSPVSFTVTLSAA
+2907 ENDGKVEFTVTLSEAA
-2921 AAADVTATWTAS
+2921 ATAVTATWTAS
-2933 IETVDTAVAA
+2933 IETGDTAVAA

-2954 VAIGDTMGTFTVAT
+2954 VAIGDTMGTFEVPVVNDSTDEGDETFTVTLSNVSSNAKLETDPTAKGTIEDDDATLPTLSIADAAAAEGSPVSFTVTLSAAADAADVTATWTASIETGDTAVAADLGTTRTGTVTVSMGNTTGTFTVST
-2968 VEDTT
+2968 VEDST

-2980 TVTLSSPSSN
+2980 TVTLSGVSSN

-3020 EDDGVEFTLTLSAA
+3020 EDEGVEFTLTLSAA

-3044 ASIESGDSASTADL
+3044 ASIESGDTASTADL

-3070 GATTKKFTVP
+3070 GDTTKKFTVP
-3080 VNDDTTDEPD
+3080 VNDDSTDEPD
-3090 QTFTVTLSNPTPPA
+3090 QTFTVTLSNPTPTSLA
-3104 LVELAADPTAT
+3104 QLAADPTAK
-3115 GTIEDDDDP
+3115 GTIDDDDDP

-3223 NATGSAADREATI
+3223 NAEGSAADREATI

-3282 ATGDGAVSGTDFT
+3282 ATGDGATSDTDFT

-3366 AAVGDEEVV
+3366 AAVGNAQVV
-3375 LSWDAPVSAS
+3375 LSWDAPDSAS

-3450 AVTPTPGICDRT
+3450 PVTPTPGICGRT
-3462 QQVRDAL
+3462 AKIQEVILA
-3469 LELTGVEDC
+3469 ELADVSEC
-3478 KAVTVADLAGVTFLD
+3478 AAVTVADLASITTFGL
-3493 ISIQALG
+3493 SALG
-3500 VSDITAL
+3500 TFNQGITSLQAGDFAGLTAL
-3507 KSGDFGG
+3507 TQLNLSQNQLTTLPEGIFSGLTAVEGISMEQNQLTALPEGMFAGLPNLTLILLTGNSLTAIPPRAFAGLTGLTNISLGLNDLTALPAGLFTDLTTLENISLADNDLTALPAGVFSGLTVLDTLYLGGNELSSLDAGVFSGLTSLERLELDRNDLSSLPAGVFSGLAALTRLNLDDNDLSSLPDGLLSG
-3514 LTGLTRLN
+3514 LTGLTRL
-3522 VVDQQGLTTLPS
+3522 
-3534 DIFSGLSKLTM
+3534 
-3545 LGLISNQLNSLPSNV
+3545 QL
-3560 FSDLTKLTALNLR
+3560 F
-3573 QNELTS
+3573 
-3579 LPSNVFSDLTKLE
+3579 
-3592 NLDLG
+3592 
-3597 ENELTSP
+3597 
-3604 LPAGLFDGLTALE
+3604 
-3617 KLFLGHNELSS
+3617 
-3628 LPAGLFDD
+3628 
-3636 PTALETLRLNNND
+3636 
-3649 LSSLPP
+3649 
-3655 NVFAGLAA
+3655 
-3663 LEILTLSG
+3663 
-3671 NDLTSLPAGLFSGL
+3671 
-3685 TGLTT
+3685 
-3690 LTLGDNPNSG
+3690 DNPNSG

-3719 KVLAGAPFAVDFTAT
+3719 KVLAGAPFAVNFTAT
-3734 VANGSLPTG
+3734 VVNGSLPTG
-3743 VTKLAVEAGS
+3743 VTKLAVAAGS

-3774 LDLSTQ
+3774 IDLTTQ
-3780 PTLATDHT
+3780 PTLPTNHS
-3788 GYEFEKAASGLPA
+3788 GYEFVKATSGLPA

-3819 GQAVLSWTAPAS
+3819 GQAVLAWTAPAS

-3838 QYRQKEGAGSYGNWT
+3838 QYRQKEGTGSYGSWI

-3861 GANEDGYTVTGLTN
+3861 EANEDGYTVTGLTN

-3883 KRFVGTTESATA
+3883 RSAVGTTNSTAA
-3895 ESNAVTPTPGICD
+3895 ESNTVTPTPGICD
-3908 RTQQVQDGILAGL
+3908 RTQQVQDGILA
-3921 ADVSDCAAVTVAD
+3921 AVSGVTECEAVTVAN
-3934 LESFTA
+3934 L
-3940 SLEFAGENIAS
+3940 AGIGGLSIENKGVTS
-3951 LKSGDFAG
+3951 LKAGDFASLTG
-3959 LSNLDVL
+3959 M
-3966 ELSRN
+3966 
-3971 TFTTLPANVFSGLTS
+3971 TTLNLTDNS
-3986 LTSLKVSNGELSS
+3986 LSS
-3999 IDARAFSG
+3999 LPAGVFSG
-4007 LTALEVLKLD
+4007 LTAL
-4017 TNDLDSLPGTVFSG
+4017 G
-4031 LTTLITLE
+4031 TLE
-4039 LNGNDLA
+4039 LQENDLE
-4046 ALPGTVFNGLSA
+4046 T
-4058 LHTLHLQSNDLTAL
+4058 L

-4078 GLSALSTL
+4078 GLTALITL
-4086 TLADNDLTAIPA
+4086 KLNDNDL
-4098 QVFSGLSSLEILN
+4098 S
-4111 LSDNDLNSLDAGVFS
+4111 SLDAGVFS
-4126 GLSNLR
+4126 GLS
-4132 SLSLRN
+4132 
-4138 NQLSALPDGLFS
+4138 ALGTLELNDNDLETLPAGLFS
-4150 GLTALTGLN
+4150 GLTALASLN

-4167 MPLTVTVEKFGT
+4167 MLLTVTVEKVGT
-4179 DQAQAK
+4179 DRVRAK
-4185 VLAGAPFAVEFTATV
+4185 VLAGAPFAVAIPVTPANGTLAGDVTV
-4200 VDGSLPTGVTKLA
+4200 LT
-4213 VAKGSAEGTAVTVT
+4213 VAKGSVESAAVTVT
-4227 RTTGTMEAVTVD
+4227 RTEGTTDAVTVD
-4239 IDLST
+4239 VDLST
-4244 QPSLPD
+4244 QPSRPAF
-4250 KHEGYTFARASDL
+4250 HVGYIFARAASGL
-4263 PAEILPAEASLEPP
+4263 PAEILPEEASLEPP
-4277 TGLSAM
+4277 TGLSAT
-4283 PGDRQA
+4283 PGDREA
-4289 VLTWTPPASD
+4289 VLTWTPPAAD
-4299 SGFTRHQYRYG
+4299 SGFTRHQYRYRTG
-4310 TDGDFVD
+4310 GS

-4357 RSHAATVRVTPTG
+4357 KSDAATVRVTPTG

-4383 GLDNGTTYGAGEE
+4383 GLDGDTYGEDEE
-4396 VEISVTFDQP
+4396 IRIEVTFDQP
-4406 VEVSGDPELAL
+4406 VVVTGDPEL
-4417 DVGGPRLAEYH
+4417 DIEVGSASRHAHYD
-4428 SGGGSETLVFVYVV
+4428 SGGGTEVLVFVYVV
-4442 TESDRDAN
+4442 RAGDSDGD
-4450 GVSVGDDALRLNG
+4450 GIEIGDDALELNG
-4463 GRIGNGRGD
+4463 GGIGNGAGD
-4472 AAELTHDGLG
+4472 DAELAHDGPG
-4482 EQSGHMVD
+4482 QQSGHMVD
-4490 GARRAGVHTHAGFTH
+4490 GGRRAGVHTHAEFTH

-4510 REQYPEHTHEGHE
+4510 RQQYPEHTHEGHE
-4523 HPDDA
+4523 HLDEA
-4528 NGHKTRPG
+4528 NEHKRRPG
-4536 THVHHAQEDLNAE
+4536 THVHHAQEDPNAQ

-4555 VRTHD
+4555 VRMHD
-4560 WVEHIHRCFDLKPSC
+4560 GVVHIHRCFDLKPSC
-4575 NQGALYSE
+4575 TQGDDYSE

-4605 RFDWRAWFEEGGSGA
+4605 RFDWRAFFEEGGSGA
-4620 TVSVADAVAVRGVGR
+4620 MVSVTDAVAVRGEGR

-4641 SLDPAVAFAVRV
+4641 SLKPAVAFAVRV
-4653 DYATV
+4653 DYATA

-4665 EDYRETSGV
+4665 EDYLGTSGV
-4674 LEIPPGQTRGTVSV
+4674 LEIPPGQTRATVSV

-4697 GPELFELRLSSAT
+4697 GPELFKLTLSSAT
-4710 AATVADGAAMGTILM
+4710 AATVADGAATGTILM
-4725 PGPSTQPVIE
+4725 PGLSTQPVIE

-4741 TPRLSWDGNKK
+4741 TPRLSWDGNGK

-4855 HKVDGSQSAAAHLS
+4855 HRVDGSQSAAAHLS
-4869 VANAEAHE
+4869 VADAEARE

-4902 RDGSARAGEDYTA
+4902 RDGSARAGEDYTE
-4915 TGGTLRFNSLETER
+4915 TGGTLRFNSLERER
-4929 TVTVPITDDTVPD
+4929 TVTVPITDDTEPD
-4942 DGETFTLRLSNPDG
+4942 DGETFTLTLSNPDG
-4956 AKLRDGDGEATGT
+4956 AKIRDGDGEAMGT

-4984 DVPAAH
+4984 GMPGEHNGED
-4990 DGAAFR
+4990 AFT

-5006 ISFQALREDA
+5006 ISFQALREEA

-5090 NAPATGAPAIT
+5090 NAPATGAPAIIGT
-5101 GRLRVGEILS
+5101 VQVGET
-5111 ALTWGIADE
+5111 LTADTSGIADAN
-5120 DGLEEAE
+5120 GLTNVSYNY
-5127 FAHQWLRGDADIAG
+5127 QWLADDADIAG

-5147 TLADSDEGKA
+5147 TLADSDEGRT

-5168 GNEETLTSAPTEL
+5168 GNEESLTSAPTEP

-5194 APRNLTVSAGDQE
+5194 APRNLTVTAGDQE

-5313 KLDWEDVED
+5313 QLDWEDVED

-5354 AVVSNLHG
+5354 AVVSNVHG

-5433 WEDIEDAGWHVVQYY
+5433 WEDIEDAGWYVVQYY
-5448 HVKSGEWLDLP
+5448 HAKGGEWLDLP

-5474 SDLHG
+5474 SNLHG

-5515 PEVEEGDE
+5515 PEVAEGDE
-5523 IEPCPEDA
+5523 IEPCSEDGDTTDNSPATGAPTISGTAQVGETLSADKSGIADA
-5531 DTLTTHQPPEFPRS
+5531 DGLTNATHRYQWLADDAAIAGATGSTYTLADTDEGKAITVQVSFTDDAGNDETLTSEATDAVAAAPAANNPATGAPTISGTAQVGETLTADRSGIADADGLSNVQYEYQWLADDTAIQGATDATHTLANTDEGKAIKVQVSFTDDAGNNEALTSAATGAVSAAEPTEPPARPTGLS
-5545 AGPPKSERP
+5545 ATASHDSVTLTWDDPGDDSITGYVILRRVRVNNTGGDFSELVADTGTAATTYTDDTVAAGTTYTYRIKAINGAGTSERSRWFHIDTPAAPVPDKPTGLSATASHDSVTLTWEDPGDDSITGYVILRRLRYDDPSGHFDELVADTGTAATTYTDDTVKANTHYTYRIKAISGAGVSERSRWFHIQTQEAP